1 MANSLGTRLARI
13 DVLIGGADQAR
24 KQVEEMRKE
33 WAKLG
38 KEVQEAQRNME
49 KSVDTVDYDKNKKIY
64 TDALKQQ
71 KQLQKSIQES
81 ERNINTV
88 QKYLNDV
95 SGQTLRNLN
104 NAQKG
109 LNQML
114 LGVNPKNVES
124 LRTVREYIK
133 QIADEIQ
140 RRKGNLVEFSD
151 IIGDIGN
158 VSDKSLGMAKQRLQ
172 ELISTTQKN
181 TQEIQIYRDQLKKVE
196 DEEQRRISANAGRVM
211 GNLGG
216 SSLSEIQEAIKVT
229 TQLRDAQKLGGQEW
243 NNYNVQ
249 IQSAQKYLSDFNNL
263 TKQLSMADRMRNLG
277 EVSEAS
283 LTELKKYWQEQVNGT
298 MLSSSE
304 LAKYEAQLKKVTDE
318 EQRRISANAGRVMGN
333 LGGSSVS
340 EIQEAI
346 KVTTQL
352 RDAQKRG
359 SQEWEIY
366 NDEIQ
371 KAQKYL
377 QDFNDKAKQL
387 TMFRQMGD
395 LTKVSSSSLS
405 ELKKYWQEQ
414 INGADTTSAKLKHYQ
429 IQLQAVMKEEERRIS
444 VQAGKVMG
452 NLTDSSVSEIQEAIK
467 VTMQLRDA
475 QKLGSQ
481 EWDIYNDE
489 IQKAQKYLSDFNDL
503 TKQLSM
509 SDRMRDLGKAS
520 ESSLA
525 ELKKYWQEQV
535 NGAQRG
541 SQELAEYESKL
552 KQVLDEEKKRSAK
565 SAVSVF
571 SNLSG
576 SSLTEIQDAIKATTQ
591 LRDATELGSKQWD
604 IYNQYIER
612 AKNYLSDFEN
622 TSKNAAIAE
631 RMKNIGNASTS
642 SLAELKKFWQEQV
655 DGAELSSQKL
665 QQYQQSLEAV
675 VNEEQKRVSQR
686 AQTTLGKVQT
696 GTFDGTISQTKE
708 AIKLL
713 EQYKQQLKTSDT
725 KGIKDVE
732 SAINSLN
739 EKLKQSSA
747 QFSTM
752 DEALLKAEEVG
763 MGTFDGTYED
773 LEKLKKSLEV
783 YKKSLEVSDTKG
795 LKKIQVALEVID
807 KKQKGALLSAKEL
820 DDIIL
825 NLKAAPLEDLQKAAS
840 QLQQELS
847 EAERDTREYM
857 ETSMNLRRVN
867 EQINEVKRSWQ
878 EHDNQIVA
886 TIKRLTSYVLVYA
899 GFNEVVGRIKQLY
912 QANLQLSDSLADIEK
927 TTGLSTE
934 SVAELSREI
943 DSIDTRTAQQELHD
957 LAYEAGK
964 LGISAKED
972 VLGFVKAGN
981 QLLVA
986 LGEDLGGA
994 EAVRQ
999 LMKVNAILGE
1009 TQKLGVEKALLATGS
1024 AINEISQTSRASAG
1038 PIVDV
1043 VNRIG
1048 AIGEA
1053 AGLSMSDLIALAGTL
1068 DALGQH
1074 AEMGGT
1080 ALNTFI
1086 STLTSNTTEVA
1097 QAVGLSD
1104 DYLKNLIE
1112 QGRTMEAIIA
1122 VFEKMNAMGG
1132 LDVLAPIM
1140 KDLGSDG
1147 ERIKQVLV
1155 TLSSGVDELKAQVF
1169 TSSRAFK
1176 EATSVTDEYNIKN
1189 ENAMAIMLRMGNAI
1203 KESFINSG
1211 FVEWLT
1217 DVLRYIASIPN
1228 RFERGET
1235 SIRLMAVALQ
1245 VLVGVMIAT
1254 SSAVQK
1260 ASANILLFGKMMKA
1274 GTVSLNVFK
1283 TAWQALTFAMSKNPI
1298 GWAVL
1303 GFTALA
1309 SAVTMFK
1316 KTVDQAAKAQ
1326 AEFES
1331 SIQKETFEL
1340 NNLKYAID
1348 KANVSNGERAAL
1360 IKQLNDKYGAY
1371 LGFMVTENNYAEK
1384 QEYIYSLINARL
1396 RETLALKM
1404 RDKMMENI
1412 ADKYTDQI
1420 QELQSKIIASL
1431 NKMQNVG
1438 ETNAGDAMARI
1449 MDGMNKVVEEGGN
1462 LYDALDGFMEKYNK
1476 NIKQLPFSSDALKL
1490 MNILKNIRKEA
1501 GQTHTFLE
1509 STQRAAES
1517 KTEELMLQDLRKS
1530 NQGILSSSDLS
1541 ELNTYL
1547 QQATTYVQRL
1557 REDVDDLNA
1566 KREKGEK
1573 LTKAET
1579 DELAEKNR
1587 QLGVYQNNISQVEKR
1602 IKAIGLE
1609 SVWGQGVSLET
1620 AGVDKLVATYKK
1632 LEAMMKSINE
1642 DKDYADTFAAR
1653 GFKSAREEYEALK
1666 KMEQD
1671 VAKVLAEKWGR
1682 DTSGN
1687 WLKVRKSGTRGEQKE
1702 LNDQVSAAMAAL
1714 EAYFLRRQ
1722 QAIRQAYLNEEIT
1735 TEEMNRQI
1743 DATEEEHLL
1752 ARVELRKK
1760 LLGESN
1766 TFNQKLYGMEGKNLE
1781 STAALLKKMGEKE
1794 TDGVRKNLEKDLL
1807 EVQNMAVKYRQTIE
1821 KELLKYNPFESL
1833 VNQFEESLDKLR
1845 LLNTD
1850 AEKEFRMSLGFS
1862 GVIDESAVK
1871 ERMDALVSLSEDAYS
1886 LNENQLRTYLSNID
1900 AVWAES
1906 MSPEQMSLMLKK
1918 LRDFYQDSKAAAEK
1932 YAKDIKEMI
1941 DVQWETSGNQKLW
1954 EDRIKGSDDQSEL
1967 MGAAGNL
1974 GLASTQSSFLGTSD
1988 TDNAELEALRIK
2000 LEAAAQYYEQFE
2012 SRKKELIQQAIAS
2025 GATQQQ
2031 AEESFLMAQKEAY
2044 DNYIAA
2050 REEQSAK
2057 ELEITES
2064 KLSTLKNY
2072 TDAVVDFSEQ
2082 MGEAAF
2088 SEVDDRKEAA
2098 KQLLQT
2104 AMKLTKDLIMQK
2116 VQELIMKKALGAQE
2130 VAQEAATTTTVTA
2143 LHGTQAI
2150 TDLTVQGAKTSGD
2163 IALGTASGAAK
2174 TIGQLGWWGIPLVA
2188 VISAALSALMGL
2200 AMGKLNKSKQE
2211 VAAAT
2216 GVSSSK
2222 GRVATGM
2229 LTYAEG
2235 DYPVLGNDGQI
2246 YNARYQKELKTGVY
2260 GGGAHFGIFSEKKPE
2275 MIVDGDTTQKLI
2287 LNYPHIYDSIL
2298 TIARHGQLKSA
2309 AMPTFASG
2317 SYPSMPAQASQAA
2330 QQAGGSGMSAAEMSQ
2345 VLTGVT
2351 DAVNA
2356 LTQRLNQPISAT
2368 VDPYG
2373 RKGAVNQLSKASKF
2387 MNKNGLTK

>member
-13 DVLIGGADQAR
+13 DVLIGGAEQAR
-24 KQVEEMRKE
+24 KQVEQMREE
-33 WAKLG
+33 WKKLG
-38 KEVQEAQRNME
+38 KQAQEAQKNMQAT
-49 KSVDTVDYDKNKKIY
+49 VDTVAYDKNKKIY
-64 TDALKQQ
+64 EDALKQQ
-71 KQLQKSIQES
+71 KQLQKSITES

-88 QKYLNDV
+88 QKYLTDI

-109 LNQML
+109 LKQML
-114 LGVNPKNVES
+114 LGVNPKDLQTLN
-124 LRTVREYIK
+124 TVRDYIK
-133 QIADEIQ
+133 QIADEAQ

-181 TQEIQIYRDQLKKVE
+181 TKEIQTYREQLKKVE
-196 DEEQRRISANAGRVM
+196 DEEQRRISSKAGRVM
-211 GNLGG
+211 GNLDG
-216 SSLSEIQEAIKVT
+216 SSVAEIQEAINVT
-229 TQLRDAQKLGGQEW
+229 TKLRDAQKLGGQEW
-243 NNYNVQ
+243 EIYNDE
-249 IQSAQKYLSDFNNL
+249 IQRAQKYLSDFNNL
-263 TKQLSMADRMRNLG
+263 TKQIA
-277 EVSEAS
+277 
-283 LTELKKYWQEQVNGT
+283 
-298 MLSSSE
+298 
-304 LAKYEAQLKKVTDE
+304 
-318 EQRRISANAGRVMGN
+318 
-333 LGGSSVS
+333 
-340 EIQEAI
+340 
-346 KVTTQL
+346 
-352 RDAQKRG
+352 
-359 SQEWEIY
+359 
-366 NDEIQ
+366 
-371 KAQKYL
+371 
-377 QDFNDKAKQL
+377 
-387 TMFRQMGD
+387 
-395 LTKVSSSSLS
+395 
-405 ELKKYWQEQ
+405 
-414 INGADTTSAKLKHYQ
+414 
-429 IQLQAVMKEEERRIS
+429 
-444 VQAGKVMG
+444 
-452 NLTDSSVSEIQEAIK
+452 
-467 VTMQLRDA
+467 
-475 QKLGSQ
+475 
-481 EWDIYNDE
+481 
-489 IQKAQKYLSDFNDL
+489 
-503 TKQLSM
+503 M
-509 SDRMRDLGKAS
+509 SDRMKELGKAS
-520 ESSLA
+520 ESSLS

-612 AKNYLSDFEN
+612 AKKYLSDFEN

-665 QQYQQSLEAV
+665 QQYQQNLEAV
-675 VNEEQKRVSQR
+675 IKEEQNRISNR
-686 AQTTLGKVQT
+686 AQTTLGQVQT
-696 GTFDGTISQTKE
+696 GTFDGTIAQTKE

-725 KGIKDVE
+725 KGVKEVE

-747 QFSTM
+747 EFTSLE
-752 DEALLKAEEVG
+752 DALDKAETVG
-763 MGTFDGTYED
+763 QGTFDGTYED
-773 LEKLKKSLEV
+773 LEKLKKSLEE
-783 YKKSLEVSDTKG
+783 YKKKLEVSDTKG
-795 LKKIQVALEVID
+795 LKKIEDALSTIE
-807 KKQKGALLSAKEL
+807 KKQKNSVLSAKEL
-820 DDIIL
+820 DKVL
-825 NLKAAPLEDLQKAAS
+825 LSLKTASLEDLQKAAA
-840 QLQQELS
+840 QLQEELS
-847 EAERDTREYM
+847 KTERDAEKYV
-857 ETSMNLRRVN
+857 EKSMDLRRVN

-1112 QGRTMEAIIA
+1112 QGKTIQAVIA

-1189 ENAMAIMLRMGNAI
+1189 ENAMAIMQRMGNAI

-1217 DVLRYIASIPN
+1217 DVLRYISSIPN
-1228 RFERGET
+1228 RFERGEK
-1235 SIRLMAVALQ
+1235 SIRLMAVTVQA
-1245 VLVGVMIAT
+1245 LVGVMIAT

-1260 ASANILLFGKMMKA
+1260 ASANIVLFTKMVKA
-1274 GTVSLNVFK
+1274 GTASVNIFK
-1283 TAWQALTFAMSKNPI
+1283 IAWQWLSKAMMSNPL
-1298 GWAVL
+1298 GWVVL
-1303 GFTALA
+1303 GFTALT
-1309 SAVTMFK
+1309 SAITYFK
-1316 KTVDQAAKAQ
+1316 KSVDEATKAQ
-1326 AEFES
+1326 SEFEAA
-1331 SIQKETFEL
+1331 IQKETFEL
-1340 NNLKYAID
+1340 SNLKYAID

-1501 GQTHTFLE
+1501 GQTQTFLE

-1530 NQGILSSSDLS
+1530 NQGILSSSDIP

-1557 REDVDDLNA
+1557 RSDVEYLNA
-1566 KREKGEK
+1566 KREKGKK
-1573 LTKAET
+1573 LTELETAELERLNERKEKGIMLNKLEESRLEELNDKRRKGENLT
-1579 DELAEKNR
+1579 DSELKELKEKNR
-1587 QLGVYQNNISQVEKR
+1587 LLGVYQHNIDQVEKR

-1653 GFKSAREEYEALK
+1653 GFKSAKEEYEALK

-1702 LNDQVSAAMAAL
+1702 MNDEISAAMSAL

-1722 QAIRQAYLNEEIT
+1722 QAIRQAYLDEQIT

-1760 LLGESN
+1760 LLSEEN
-1766 TFNQKLYGMEGKNLE
+1766 TFNQNLYGMEGKNLE
-1781 STAALLKKMGEKE
+1781 STAALIKKLGERQ
-1794 TDGVRKNLEKDLL
+1794 TDGLRKNLEKDLL

-1871 ERMDALVSLSEDAYS
+1871 ERINALVSLSEDAYS
-1886 LNENQLRTYLSNID
+1886 LNEDQLRTYLSNID

-1954 EDRIKGSDDQSEL
+1954 EDRIKGTDERTEL

-1974 GLASTQSSFLGTSD
+1974 GLASTQSSFLGTSE
-1988 TDNAELEALRIK
+1988 TDNAELEALRIR
-2000 LEAAAQYYEQFE
+2000 LEAARQYYEEFYA
-2012 SRKKELIQQAIAS
+2012 RKEELIQQAIAS
-2025 GATQQQ
+2025 GATQQE
-2031 AEESFLMAQKEAY
+2031 AEESYRMAEKEAL
-2044 DNYIAA
+2044 DELNAA
-2050 REEQSAK
+2050 REEQASK

-2088 SEVDDRKEAA
+2088 AEVDDRKQAA
-2098 KQLLQT
+2098 KMLLQT

-2116 VQELIMKKALGAQE
+2116 ITELLMKKTLGDQE
-2130 VAQEAATTTTVTA
+2130 VAQEAATSATVTA
-2143 LHGTQAI
+2143 IHGSQAI
-2150 TDLTVQGAKTSGD
+2150 TDMTVEGAKTAGDVTSG
-2163 IALGTASGAAK
+2163 IARGSAK
-2174 TIGQLGWWGIPLVA
+2174 TIGDLGWWGIPLIA

-2200 AMGKLNKSKQE
+2200 AMGKLNKAKQD

-2222 GRVATGM
+2222 GRVAAGM

-2317 SYPSMPAQASQAA
+2317 NYPSMPAQITQVASGATDMTMQNEQMTQMLGSVAEALSTLNERLSKPIRAA
-2330 QQAGGSGMSAAEMSQ
+2330 
-2345 VLTGVT
+2345 
-2351 DAVNA
+2351 
-2356 LTQRLNQPISAT
+2356 

-2373 RKGAVNQLSKASKF
+2373 SKGAVNQLNKASNF
-2387 MNKNGLTK
+2387 MTKRGLIK

>member
-1 MANSLGTRLARI
+1 MKDTVFLSFISTFRVPNFEENKHKDMANSLGTRLARI

-24 KQVEEMRKE
+24 KKIEEMRKE
-33 WAKLG
+33 WEELDK
-38 KEVQEAQRNME
+38 VIQEAQRNME
-49 KSVDTVDYDKNKKIY
+49 MSVDTVDYDKNKKIY
-64 TDALKQQ
+64 EDALKKQ
-71 KQLQKSIQES
+71 KQLQKSITES
-81 ERNINTV
+81 ERNVNTV
-88 QKYLNDV
+88 QKYLTDI

-104 NAQKG
+104 NAQRG
-109 LNQML
+109 LRDML
-114 LGVNPKNVES
+114 LGVNPKDLKTLN
-124 LRTVREYIK
+124 TVRDYIK
-133 QIADEIQ
+133 QIADEAQ

-172 ELISTTQKN
+172 ELISSTRLN
-181 TQEIQIYRDQLKKVE
+181 TQEIQKYREQLAQVE
-196 DEEQRRISANAGRVM
+196 AEETR
-211 GNLGG
+211 
-216 SSLSEIQEAIKVT
+216 
-229 TQLRDAQKLGGQEW
+229 
-243 NNYNVQ
+243 
-249 IQSAQKYLSDFNNL
+249 
-263 TKQLSMADRMRNLG
+263 
-277 EVSEAS
+277 
-283 LTELKKYWQEQVNGT
+283 
-298 MLSSSE
+298 
-304 LAKYEAQLKKVTDE
+304 
-318 EQRRISANAGRVMGN
+318 
-333 LGGSSVS
+333 
-340 EIQEAI
+340 
-346 KVTTQL
+346 
-352 RDAQKRG
+352 
-359 SQEWEIY
+359 
-366 NDEIQ
+366 
-371 KAQKYL
+371 
-377 QDFNDKAKQL
+377 
-387 TMFRQMGD
+387 
-395 LTKVSSSSLS
+395 
-405 ELKKYWQEQ
+405 
-414 INGADTTSAKLKHYQ
+414 
-429 IQLQAVMKEEERRIS
+429 
-444 VQAGKVMG
+444 
-452 NLTDSSVSEIQEAIK
+452 
-467 VTMQLRDA
+467 
-475 QKLGSQ
+475 
-481 EWDIYNDE
+481 
-489 IQKAQKYLSDFNDL
+489 
-503 TKQLSM
+503 
-509 SDRMRDLGKAS
+509 
-520 ESSLA
+520 
-525 ELKKYWQEQV
+525 
-535 NGAQRG
+535 
-541 SQELAEYESKL
+541 
-552 KQVLDEEKKRSAK
+552 
-565 SAVSVF
+565 
-571 SNLSG
+571 
-576 SSLTEIQDAIKATTQ
+576 
-591 LRDATELGSKQWD
+591 
-604 IYNQYIER
+604 
-612 AKNYLSDFEN
+612 
-622 TSKNAAIAE
+622 
-631 RMKNIGNASTS
+631 
-642 SLAELKKFWQEQV
+642 
-655 DGAELSSQKL
+655 
-665 QQYQQSLEAV
+665 
-675 VNEEQKRVSQR
+675 RVSQR

-696 GTFDGTISQTKE
+696 GTFDGTIAQTKE

-713 EQYKQQLKTSDT
+713 EQYKQQLKTSDIEGV
-725 KGIKDVE
+725 KEVE

-747 QFSTM
+747 EFTSLE
-752 DEALLKAEEVG
+752 DALDKAETVG
-763 MGTFDGTYED
+763 QGTFDGTYED
-773 LEKLKKSLEV
+773 LEKLKKSLEE
-783 YKKSLEVSDTKG
+783 YKKKLEVSDTKG
-795 LKKIQVALEVID
+795 LKKIEDALSTIE
-807 KKQKGALLSAKEL
+807 KKQKNSVLSAEEL
-820 DDIIL
+820 NKVIL
-825 NLKAAPLEDLQKAAS
+825 TLKTAPLEDLQKTAA

-857 ETSMNLRRVN
+857 EASMNLRRVN

-899 GFNEVVGRIKQLY
+899 GFNEVVGRIKELY

-1038 PIVDV
+1038 PIVDIV
-1043 VNRIG
+1043 TRIG

-1053 AGLSMSDLIALAGTL
+1053 AGLSMSNLIALGGTV
-1068 DALGQH
+1068 DALGQN
-1074 AEMGGT
+1074 AEMSGT

-1104 DYLKNLIE
+1104 DYLKSLIN
-1112 QGRTMEAIIA
+1112 QGKTMEAIIA

-1189 ENAMAIMLRMGNAI
+1189 ENAMAIMQRMGNAI

-1217 DVLRYIASIPN
+1217 DVLRYISSIPN
-1228 RFERGET
+1228 RFERGEK
-1235 SIRLMAVALQ
+1235 SIRLMAVTVQA
-1245 VLVGVMIAT
+1245 LVGVMIAT

-1260 ASANILLFGKMMKA
+1260 ASANIVLFTKMVKA
-1274 GTVSLNVFK
+1274 GTASVNIFK
-1283 TAWQALTFAMSKNPI
+1283 IAWQSLSKAMMLNPL
-1298 GWAVL
+1298 GWVVL
-1303 GFTALA
+1303 GFTALT
-1309 SAVTMFK
+1309 SAITYFK
-1316 KTVDQAAKAQ
+1316 KSVDEATKAQ
-1326 AEFES
+1326 SEFEAA
-1331 SIQKETFEL
+1331 IQKETFEL
-1340 NNLKYAID
+1340 SNLKYAID

-1438 ETNAGDAMARI
+1438 ETNAGDAMALI

-1462 LYDALDGFMEKYNK
+1462 LYDALDGFMEKYDK

-1501 GQTHTFLE
+1501 GQTQTFLE
-1509 STQRAAES
+1509 STQRAADK
-1517 KTEELMLQDLRKS
+1517 KTEELMLKDLRKS
-1530 NQGILSSSDLS
+1530 NQEILSSSDIP
-1541 ELNTYL
+1541 ELKTYL

-1557 REDVDDLNA
+1557 RSDVEDLNA
-1566 KREKGEK
+1566 KREKGKK
-1573 LTKAET
+1573 LTELETAELERLNDKKESGIMLNKLEESRLEELNDKRRKGENLT
-1579 DELAEKNR
+1579 DSELKELEEKNR
-1587 QLGVYQNNISQVEKR
+1587 LLGVYQYNIEQVEKR

-1653 GFKSAREEYEALK
+1653 GFKSAKEEYEALK

-1687 WLKVRKSGTRGEQKE
+1687 WLEVRKSGTRGEQKE
-1702 LNDQVSAAMAAL
+1702 MNDEISAAMSAL

-1722 QAIRQAYLNEEIT
+1722 QAIRQAYLDEQIT

-1760 LLGESN
+1760 LLGEEN
-1766 TFNQKLYGMEGKNLE
+1766 TFNQNLYGMEGKNLE
-1781 STAALLKKMGEKE
+1781 STAALIKKLGERQ
-1794 TDGVRKNLEKDLL
+1794 TDGLRKNLEKDLL
-1807 EVQNMAVKYRQTIE
+1807 EVQNMTVKYRQTIE

-1871 ERMDALVSLSEDAYS
+1871 ERINALVSLSEDAYS
-1886 LNENQLRTYLSNID
+1886 LNEDQLRTYLSNID

-1941 DVQWETSGNQKLW
+1941 DSSWKDSGKEKEWDDIINASEQRL
-1954 EDRIKGSDDQSEL
+1954 EDTENMSQV
-1967 MGAAGNL
+1967 
-1974 GLASTQSSFLGTSD
+1974 GLASSKTTILGTSD
-1988 TDNAELEALRIK
+1988 VDKAELDSLRYK
-2000 LEAAAQYYEQFE
+2000 LEAAQGYYESFYNRREQ
-2012 SRKKELIQQAIAS
+2012 LIQQAIANR
-2025 GATQQQ
+2025 ATEQQ
-2031 AEESFLMAQKEAY
+2031 AIASQIKAEEK
-2044 DNYIAA
+2044 A
-2050 REEQSAK
+2050 RQDSENALIDYYNKQN
-2057 ELEITES
+2057 EITFA
-2064 KLSTLKNY
+2064 KLSSLKEY

-2088 SEVDDRKEAA
+2088 AEVDDRKQAA
-2098 KQLLQT
+2098 KMLLQT

-2143 LHGTQAI
+2143 LHGTQAV
-2150 TDLTVQGAKTSGD
+2150 TDLTVQGAKTTAD
-2163 IALGTASGAAK
+2163 ISAGIASGSAK
-2174 TIGQLGWWGIPLVA
+2174 TIGQLGWWGIPLIA

-2200 AMGKLNKSKQE
+2200 AMGKLNKAKQD

-2222 GRVATGM
+2222 GRVAAGM

-2287 LNYPHIYDSIL
+2287 LNYPHIYESIL

-2317 SYPSMPAQASQAA
+2317 RYPAVTTQATQAI
-2330 QQAGGSGMSAAEMSQ
+2330 QQPEDAGMSVPQIAQ

-2351 DAVNA
+2351 DAVNT
-2356 LTQRLNQPISAT
+2356 LTERLNKPINAT

-2373 RKGAVNQLSKASKF
+2373 NKGAVNQLNKASKF
-2387 MNKNGLTK
+2387 MTRRGLSK

>member
-24 KQVEEMRKE
+24 KKIEEMRKE
-33 WAKLG
+33 WEELDK
-38 KEVQEAQRNME
+38 VIQEAQRNME
-49 KSVDTVDYDKNKKIY
+49 MSVDTVNYDKNKKIY
-64 TDALKQQ
+64 EDALKKQ
-71 KQLQKSIQES
+71 KQLQKSITES
-81 ERNINTV
+81 ERNVNTV
-88 QKYLNDV
+88 QKYLTDI

-104 NAQKG
+104 NAQRG
-109 LNQML
+109 LRDML
-114 LGVNPKNVES
+114 LGVNPKDLKTLN
-124 LRTVREYIK
+124 TVRDYIK
-133 QIADEIQ
+133 QIADEAQ

-172 ELISTTQKN
+172 ELISSTRLN
-181 TQEIQIYRDQLKKVE
+181 TQEIQKYREQLAQVE
-196 DEEQRRISANAGRVM
+196 AEETR
-211 GNLGG
+211 
-216 SSLSEIQEAIKVT
+216 
-229 TQLRDAQKLGGQEW
+229 
-243 NNYNVQ
+243 
-249 IQSAQKYLSDFNNL
+249 
-263 TKQLSMADRMRNLG
+263 
-277 EVSEAS
+277 
-283 LTELKKYWQEQVNGT
+283 
-298 MLSSSE
+298 
-304 LAKYEAQLKKVTDE
+304 
-318 EQRRISANAGRVMGN
+318 
-333 LGGSSVS
+333 
-340 EIQEAI
+340 
-346 KVTTQL
+346 
-352 RDAQKRG
+352 
-359 SQEWEIY
+359 
-366 NDEIQ
+366 
-371 KAQKYL
+371 
-377 QDFNDKAKQL
+377 
-387 TMFRQMGD
+387 
-395 LTKVSSSSLS
+395 
-405 ELKKYWQEQ
+405 
-414 INGADTTSAKLKHYQ
+414 
-429 IQLQAVMKEEERRIS
+429 
-444 VQAGKVMG
+444 
-452 NLTDSSVSEIQEAIK
+452 
-467 VTMQLRDA
+467 
-475 QKLGSQ
+475 
-481 EWDIYNDE
+481 
-489 IQKAQKYLSDFNDL
+489 
-503 TKQLSM
+503 
-509 SDRMRDLGKAS
+509 
-520 ESSLA
+520 
-525 ELKKYWQEQV
+525 
-535 NGAQRG
+535 
-541 SQELAEYESKL
+541 
-552 KQVLDEEKKRSAK
+552 
-565 SAVSVF
+565 
-571 SNLSG
+571 
-576 SSLTEIQDAIKATTQ
+576 
-591 LRDATELGSKQWD
+591 
-604 IYNQYIER
+604 
-612 AKNYLSDFEN
+612 
-622 TSKNAAIAE
+622 
-631 RMKNIGNASTS
+631 
-642 SLAELKKFWQEQV
+642 
-655 DGAELSSQKL
+655 
-665 QQYQQSLEAV
+665 
-675 VNEEQKRVSQR
+675 RVSQR
-686 AQTTLGKVQT
+686 AQTTLGQVQT
-696 GTFDGTISQTKE
+696 GTFDGTIAQTKE

-713 EQYKQQLKTSDT
+713 EQYKQQLKTSDI
-725 KGIKDVE
+725 KGVKEVE

-747 QFSTM
+747 EFSSL
-752 DEALLKAEEVG
+752 DEALDKAETVG
-763 MGTFDGTYED
+763 QGTFDGTYED
-773 LEKLKKSLEV
+773 LEKLKKSLEE
-783 YKKSLEVSDTKG
+783 YKKKLEVSDTKG
-795 LKKIQVALEVID
+795 LKKIEDALSTIE
-807 KKQKGALLSAKEL
+807 KKQKNSVLSAEEL
-820 DDIIL
+820 NKVIL
-825 NLKAAPLEDLQKAAS
+825 TLKTAPLEDLQKAAA
-840 QLQQELS
+840 QLQEELS
-847 EAERDTREYM
+847 KTERDAEKYV

-867 EQINEVKRSWQ
+867 EQINEVKRSWK

-1112 QGRTMEAIIA
+1112 QGKTIQAVIA

-1189 ENAMAIMLRMGNAI
+1189 ENAMAIMQRMGNAI

-1217 DVLRYIASIPN
+1217 DVLRYISSIPN
-1228 RFERGET
+1228 RFERGEK
-1235 SIRLMAVALQ
+1235 SIRLMAVTVQA
-1245 VLVGVMIAT
+1245 LVGVMIAT

-1260 ASANILLFGKMMKA
+1260 ASANIVLFTKMVKA
-1274 GTVSLNVFK
+1274 GTASVNIFK
-1283 TAWQALTFAMSKNPI
+1283 IAWQWLSKAMMSNPL
-1298 GWAVL
+1298 GWVVL
-1303 GFTALA
+1303 GFTALT
-1309 SAVTMFK
+1309 SAITYFK
-1316 KTVDQAAKAQ
+1316 KSVDEATKAQ
-1326 AEFES
+1326 SEFEAA
-1331 SIQKETFEL
+1331 IQKETFEL
-1340 NNLKYAID
+1340 SNLKYAID

-1431 NKMQNVG
+1431 NKMENVG
-1438 ETNAGDAMARI
+1438 ETNAGDAMALI

-1462 LYDALDGFMEKYNK
+1462 LYDALDGFMEKYDK

-1501 GQTHTFLE
+1501 GQTQTFLE

-1530 NQGILSSSDLS
+1530 NQGILSSSDIP

-1557 REDVDDLNA
+1557 RSDVEYLNA
-1566 KREKGEK
+1566 KREKGKK
-1573 LTKAET
+1573 LTELETAELERLNERKEKGIMLNKLEESRLEELNDKRRKGENLT
-1579 DELAEKNR
+1579 DSELKELKEKNR
-1587 QLGVYQNNISQVEKR
+1587 LLGVYQYNIDQVEKR

-1653 GFKSAREEYEALK
+1653 GFKSAKEEYEALK
-1666 KMEQD
+1666 KMEEE

-1702 LNDQVSAAMAAL
+1702 MNDEISAAMSAL

-1722 QAIRQAYLNEEIT
+1722 QAIRQAYLDEQIT

-1760 LLGESN
+1760 LLGEEN
-1766 TFNQKLYGMEGKNLE
+1766 TFNQNLYGMEGKNLE
-1781 STAALLKKMGEKE
+1781 STAALIKKLGERQ
-1794 TDGVRKNLEKDLL
+1794 TDGLRKNLEKDLL

-1862 GVIDESAVK
+1862 GVIDENAVK
-1871 ERMDALVSLSEDAYS
+1871 ERINALVSLSEDAYS
-1886 LNENQLRTYLSNID
+1886 LNEDQLRTYLSNID

-1918 LRDFYQDSKAAAEK
+1918 LRDFYQDSKSAAEK

-1974 GLASTQSSFLGTSD
+1974 GLASTQSSFLGTSE

-2000 LEAAAQYYEQFE
+2000 LEAAAQYYEEFE

-2088 SEVDDRKEAA
+2088 AEVDDRKQAA
-2098 KQLLQT
+2098 KMLLQT

-2143 LHGTQAI
+2143 LHGTQAV
-2150 TDLTVQGAKTSGD
+2150 TDLTVQGAKTTAD
-2163 IALGTASGAAK
+2163 ISAGIASGSAK
-2174 TIGQLGWWGIPLVA
+2174 TIGQLGWWGIPLIA

-2200 AMGKLNKSKQE
+2200 AMGKLNKAKQD

-2222 GRVATGM
+2222 GRVAAGM

-2287 LNYPHIYDSIL
+2287 LNYPHIYESIL

-2317 SYPSMPAQASQAA
+2317 NYPSIPAQITQVASGATDMTMQNE
-2330 QQAGGSGMSAAEMSQ
+2330 QMTQMLGSVAE
-2345 VLTGVT
+2345 
-2351 DAVNA
+2351 A
-2356 LTQRLNQPISAT
+2356 LSTLNDRLSKPISAT

-2373 RKGAVNQLSKASKF
+2373 SKGAVNQLNKASNF
-2387 MNKNGLTK
+2387 MTKRGLIK

>member
-1 MANSLGTRLARI
+1 MKDTVFLSFISTFRLPNFEENKHKDMANSLGTRLARI
-13 DVLIGGADQAR
+13 DVLIGGAEQAQ
-24 KQVEEMRKE
+24 KQVDKMRDEWKKLRKE
-33 WAKLG
+33 VENA
-38 KEVQEAQRNME
+38 QEQMNATTN
-49 KSVDTVDYDKNKKIY
+49 TTLYDDNKKIY
-64 TDALKQQ
+64 NEKV
-71 KQLQKSIQES
+71 KQL
-81 ERNINTV
+81 ERLTKLIRENQRNVNTV
-88 QKYLNDV
+88 NKYLNDI
-95 SGQTLRNLN
+95 SGQTLRNLGE
-104 NAQKG
+104 ARKG

-114 LGVNPKNVES
+114 LGINPKNAET
-124 LRTVREYIK
+124 LQTVRDYIK
-133 QIADEIQ
+133 QIADEAQ

-172 ELISTTQKN
+172 ELISSTRLN
-181 TQEIQIYRDQLKKVE
+181 TQEIQKYREQLAQVE
-196 DEEQRRISANAGRVM
+196 AEETR
-211 GNLGG
+211 
-216 SSLSEIQEAIKVT
+216 
-229 TQLRDAQKLGGQEW
+229 
-243 NNYNVQ
+243 
-249 IQSAQKYLSDFNNL
+249 
-263 TKQLSMADRMRNLG
+263 
-277 EVSEAS
+277 
-283 LTELKKYWQEQVNGT
+283 
-298 MLSSSE
+298 
-304 LAKYEAQLKKVTDE
+304 
-318 EQRRISANAGRVMGN
+318 
-333 LGGSSVS
+333 
-340 EIQEAI
+340 
-346 KVTTQL
+346 
-352 RDAQKRG
+352 
-359 SQEWEIY
+359 
-366 NDEIQ
+366 
-371 KAQKYL
+371 
-377 QDFNDKAKQL
+377 
-387 TMFRQMGD
+387 
-395 LTKVSSSSLS
+395 
-405 ELKKYWQEQ
+405 
-414 INGADTTSAKLKHYQ
+414 
-429 IQLQAVMKEEERRIS
+429 
-444 VQAGKVMG
+444 
-452 NLTDSSVSEIQEAIK
+452 
-467 VTMQLRDA
+467 
-475 QKLGSQ
+475 
-481 EWDIYNDE
+481 
-489 IQKAQKYLSDFNDL
+489 
-503 TKQLSM
+503 
-509 SDRMRDLGKAS
+509 
-520 ESSLA
+520 
-525 ELKKYWQEQV
+525 
-535 NGAQRG
+535 
-541 SQELAEYESKL
+541 
-552 KQVLDEEKKRSAK
+552 
-565 SAVSVF
+565 
-571 SNLSG
+571 
-576 SSLTEIQDAIKATTQ
+576 
-591 LRDATELGSKQWD
+591 
-604 IYNQYIER
+604 
-612 AKNYLSDFEN
+612 
-622 TSKNAAIAE
+622 
-631 RMKNIGNASTS
+631 
-642 SLAELKKFWQEQV
+642 
-655 DGAELSSQKL
+655 
-665 QQYQQSLEAV
+665 
-675 VNEEQKRVSQR
+675 RVSQR

-696 GTFDGTISQTKE
+696 GTFDGTIAQTKE

-713 EQYKQQLKTSDT
+713 EQYKQQLKTSDI
-725 KGIKDVE
+725 KGVKEVE

-747 QFSTM
+747 EFTSLE
-752 DEALLKAEEVG
+752 DALDKAETVG
-763 MGTFDGTYED
+763 QGTFDGTYED
-773 LEKLKKSLEV
+773 LEKLKKSLEE
-783 YKKSLEVSDTKG
+783 YKKKLEVSDTKG
-795 LKKIQVALEVID
+795 LKKIEDALSTIE
-807 KKQKGALLSAKEL
+807 KKQKNSVLSAEEL
-820 DDIIL
+820 NKVIL
-825 NLKAAPLEDLQKAAS
+825 TLKTAPLEDLQKAAA
-840 QLQQELS
+840 QLQEELS
-847 EAERDTREYM
+847 KTERDAEKYV

-943 DSIDTRTAQQELHD
+943 DSIDTRIAQQELHD

-1112 QGRTMEAIIA
+1112 QGKTIQAVIA

-1189 ENAMAIMLRMGNAI
+1189 ENAMAIMQRMGNAI

-1217 DVLRYIASIPN
+1217 DVLRYISSIPN
-1228 RFERGET
+1228 RFERGEK
-1235 SIRLMAVALQ
+1235 SIRLMAVTVQA
-1245 VLVGVMIAT
+1245 LVGVMIAT

-1260 ASANILLFGKMMKA
+1260 ASANIVLFTKMVKA
-1274 GTVSLNVFK
+1274 GTASVNIFK
-1283 TAWQALTFAMSKNPI
+1283 IAWQWLSKAMMSNPL
-1298 GWAVL
+1298 GWVVL
-1303 GFTALA
+1303 GFTALT
-1309 SAVTMFK
+1309 SAITYFK
-1316 KTVDQAAKAQ
+1316 KSVDEATKAQ
-1326 AEFES
+1326 SEFEAA
-1331 SIQKETFEL
+1331 IQKETFEL
-1340 NNLKYAID
+1340 SNLKYAID

-1360 IKQLNDKYGAY
+1360 IKQLNDKYGTY

-1431 NKMQNVG
+1431 NNMENVG

-1501 GQTHTFLE
+1501 GQTQTFLE

-1530 NQGILSSSDLS
+1530 NQGILSSSDIP

-1557 REDVDDLNA
+1557 RSDVEYLNA
-1566 KREKGEK
+1566 KREKGKK
-1573 LTKAET
+1573 LTELETAELERLNERKEKGIMLNKLEESRLEELNDKRRKGENLT
-1579 DELAEKNR
+1579 DSELKELKEKNR
-1587 QLGVYQNNISQVEKR
+1587 LLGVYQYNIDQVEKR

-1653 GFKSAREEYEALK
+1653 GFKSAKEEYEALK
-1666 KMEQD
+1666 KMEEE

-1702 LNDQVSAAMAAL
+1702 MNDEISAAMSAL

-1722 QAIRQAYLNEEIT
+1722 QAIRQAYLDEQIT

-1760 LLGESN
+1760 LLGEEN
-1766 TFNQKLYGMEGKNLE
+1766 TFNQNLYGMEGKNLE
-1781 STAALLKKMGEKE
+1781 STAALIKKLGERQ
-1794 TDGVRKNLEKDLL
+1794 TDGLRKNLEKDLL

-1862 GVIDESAVK
+1862 GVIDENAVK
-1871 ERMDALVSLSEDAYS
+1871 ERINALVSLSEDAYS
-1886 LNENQLRTYLSNID
+1886 LNEDQLRTYLSNID

-1918 LRDFYQDSKAAAEK
+1918 LRDFYQDSKSAAEK

-1974 GLASTQSSFLGTSD
+1974 GLASTQSSFLGTSE

-2000 LEAAAQYYEQFE
+2000 LEAAAQYYEEFE

-2088 SEVDDRKEAA
+2088 AEVDDRKQAA
-2098 KQLLQT
+2098 KMLLQT

-2143 LHGTQAI
+2143 LHGTQAV
-2150 TDLTVQGAKTSGD
+2150 TDLTVQGAKTTAD
-2163 IALGTASGAAK
+2163 ISAGIASGSAK
-2174 TIGQLGWWGIPLVA
+2174 TIGQLGWWGIPLIA

-2222 GRVATGM
+2222 GRVAAGM

-2275 MIVDGDTTQKLI
+2275 MIVDGNTTQKLI

-2317 SYPSMPAQASQAA
+2317 NYPSMPAQITQVASGAA
-2330 QQAGGSGMSAAEMSQ
+2330 DMTMQNEQMTQMLGSVAE
-2345 VLTGVT
+2345 
-2351 DAVNA
+2351 A
-2356 LTQRLNQPISAT
+2356 LSTLNDRLSKPISAT

-2373 RKGAVNQLSKASKF
+2373 SKGAVNQLNKASNF
-2387 MNKNGLTK
+2387 MTKRGLIK

>member
-1 MANSLGTRLARI
+1 LLFLSFISTFRLPNFEENKHKDMANSLGTRLARI
-13 DVLIGGADQAR
+13 DVLIGGAEQAQ
-24 KQVEEMRKE
+24 KQVDKMRDEWKKLRKE
-33 WAKLG
+33 VENA
-38 KEVQEAQRNME
+38 QEQMNATTN
-49 KSVDTVDYDKNKKIY
+49 TTLYDDNKKIY
-64 TDALKQQ
+64 NEKV
-71 KQLQKSIQES
+71 KQL
-81 ERNINTV
+81 ERLTKLIRENQRNVNTV
-88 QKYLNDV
+88 NKYLNDI
-95 SGQTLRNLN
+95 SGQTLRNLGE
-104 NAQKG
+104 ARKG

-114 LGVNPKNVES
+114 LGINPKNAET
-124 LRTVREYIK
+124 LQTVREYIK

-140 RRKGNLVEFSD
+140 RRKGNIVEFSD

-158 VSDKSLGMAKQRLQ
+158 VSDKSLGKAKERLQ
-172 ELISTTQKN
+172 DLIKSTELN
-181 TQEIQIYRDQLKKVE
+181 TQEIQKYRDQLAQVE
-196 DEEQRRISANAGRVM
+196 AEETR
-211 GNLGG
+211 
-216 SSLSEIQEAIKVT
+216 
-229 TQLRDAQKLGGQEW
+229 
-243 NNYNVQ
+243 
-249 IQSAQKYLSDFNNL
+249 
-263 TKQLSMADRMRNLG
+263 
-277 EVSEAS
+277 
-283 LTELKKYWQEQVNGT
+283 
-298 MLSSSE
+298 
-304 LAKYEAQLKKVTDE
+304 
-318 EQRRISANAGRVMGN
+318 
-333 LGGSSVS
+333 
-340 EIQEAI
+340 
-346 KVTTQL
+346 
-352 RDAQKRG
+352 
-359 SQEWEIY
+359 
-366 NDEIQ
+366 
-371 KAQKYL
+371 
-377 QDFNDKAKQL
+377 
-387 TMFRQMGD
+387 
-395 LTKVSSSSLS
+395 
-405 ELKKYWQEQ
+405 
-414 INGADTTSAKLKHYQ
+414 
-429 IQLQAVMKEEERRIS
+429 
-444 VQAGKVMG
+444 
-452 NLTDSSVSEIQEAIK
+452 
-467 VTMQLRDA
+467 
-475 QKLGSQ
+475 
-481 EWDIYNDE
+481 
-489 IQKAQKYLSDFNDL
+489 
-503 TKQLSM
+503 
-509 SDRMRDLGKAS
+509 
-520 ESSLA
+520 
-525 ELKKYWQEQV
+525 
-535 NGAQRG
+535 
-541 SQELAEYESKL
+541 
-552 KQVLDEEKKRSAK
+552 
-565 SAVSVF
+565 
-571 SNLSG
+571 
-576 SSLTEIQDAIKATTQ
+576 
-591 LRDATELGSKQWD
+591 
-604 IYNQYIER
+604 
-612 AKNYLSDFEN
+612 
-622 TSKNAAIAE
+622 
-631 RMKNIGNASTS
+631 
-642 SLAELKKFWQEQV
+642 
-655 DGAELSSQKL
+655 
-665 QQYQQSLEAV
+665 
-675 VNEEQKRVSQR
+675 RVSQR

-739 EKLKQSSA
+739 EKLKQSSV

-773 LEKLKKSLEV
+773 LEKLKKSLEE

-1104 DYLKNLIE
+1104 EYLKNLIE

-1303 GFTALA
+1303 GFTALT

-1326 AEFES
+1326 SEFES

-1462 LYDALDGFMEKYNK
+1462 LYDALDDFMEKYNK

-1501 GQTHTFLE
+1501 GQTQTFLE

-1653 GFKSAREEYEALK
+1653 GFKSAKEEYEALK

-1743 DATEEEHLL
+1743 DAMEEEHLL

-1871 ERMDALVSLSEDAYS
+1871 ERMDALVSLSEDAYNM
-1886 LNENQLRTYLSNID
+1886 NEIQLRGRLLGID
-1900 AVWAES
+1900 KIWAES

-1988 TDNAELEALRIK
+1988 TDNAELEALRIR
-2000 LEAAAQYYEQFE
+2000 LEAARQYYEEFYA
-2012 SRKKELIQQAIAS
+2012 RKEELIQQAIAS
-2025 GATQQQ
+2025 GATEQQ
-2031 AEESFLMAQKEAY
+2031 AEESYRMAEKEAL
-2044 DNYIAA
+2044 DALTQA
-2050 REEQSAK
+2050 REEQQSK
-2057 ELEITES
+2057 KLEITES

-2088 SEVDDRKEAA
+2088 SEVSDRKEAA

-2104 AMKLTKDLIMQK
+2104 MMKLTKDLIMQK
-2116 VQELIMKKALGAQE
+2116 VQELVMKKALNAQE
-2130 VAQEAATTTTVTA
+2130 VAQESATSATITA
-2143 LHGTQAI
+2143 VHGSQAI
-2150 TDLTVQGAKTSGD
+2150 TDLTVQGAKTTADVST
-2163 IALGTASGAAK
+2163 GTASGAAK
-2174 TIGQLGWWGIPLVA
+2174 IIGELGWWGIPLIA

-2200 AMGKLNKSKQE
+2200 AMGKLNKAKQD

-2222 GRVATGM
+2222 GRVAAGM

>member
-24 KQVEEMRKE
+24 KKIEEMRKE
-33 WAKLG
+33 WEELDK
-38 KEVQEAQRNME
+38 VIQEAQRNME
-49 KSVDTVDYDKNKKIY
+49 MSVDTVNYDKNKKIY
-64 TDALKQQ
+64 EDALKKQ
-71 KQLQKSIQES
+71 KQLQKSITES
-81 ERNINTV
+81 ERNVNTV
-88 QKYLNDV
+88 QKYLTDI

-104 NAQKG
+104 NAQRG
-109 LNQML
+109 LRDML
-114 LGVNPKNVES
+114 LGVNPKDLKTLN
-124 LRTVREYIK
+124 TVRDYIK
-133 QIADEIQ
+133 QIADEAQ

-172 ELISTTQKN
+172 ELISSTRLN
-181 TQEIQIYRDQLKKVE
+181 TQEIQKYREQLAQVE
-196 DEEQRRISANAGRVM
+196 AEETR
-211 GNLGG
+211 
-216 SSLSEIQEAIKVT
+216 
-229 TQLRDAQKLGGQEW
+229 
-243 NNYNVQ
+243 
-249 IQSAQKYLSDFNNL
+249 
-263 TKQLSMADRMRNLG
+263 
-277 EVSEAS
+277 
-283 LTELKKYWQEQVNGT
+283 
-298 MLSSSE
+298 
-304 LAKYEAQLKKVTDE
+304 
-318 EQRRISANAGRVMGN
+318 
-333 LGGSSVS
+333 
-340 EIQEAI
+340 
-346 KVTTQL
+346 
-352 RDAQKRG
+352 
-359 SQEWEIY
+359 
-366 NDEIQ
+366 
-371 KAQKYL
+371 
-377 QDFNDKAKQL
+377 
-387 TMFRQMGD
+387 
-395 LTKVSSSSLS
+395 
-405 ELKKYWQEQ
+405 
-414 INGADTTSAKLKHYQ
+414 
-429 IQLQAVMKEEERRIS
+429 
-444 VQAGKVMG
+444 
-452 NLTDSSVSEIQEAIK
+452 
-467 VTMQLRDA
+467 
-475 QKLGSQ
+475 
-481 EWDIYNDE
+481 
-489 IQKAQKYLSDFNDL
+489 
-503 TKQLSM
+503 
-509 SDRMRDLGKAS
+509 
-520 ESSLA
+520 
-525 ELKKYWQEQV
+525 
-535 NGAQRG
+535 
-541 SQELAEYESKL
+541 
-552 KQVLDEEKKRSAK
+552 
-565 SAVSVF
+565 
-571 SNLSG
+571 
-576 SSLTEIQDAIKATTQ
+576 
-591 LRDATELGSKQWD
+591 
-604 IYNQYIER
+604 
-612 AKNYLSDFEN
+612 
-622 TSKNAAIAE
+622 
-631 RMKNIGNASTS
+631 
-642 SLAELKKFWQEQV
+642 
-655 DGAELSSQKL
+655 
-665 QQYQQSLEAV
+665 
-675 VNEEQKRVSQR
+675 RVSQR
-686 AQTTLGKVQT
+686 AQTTLGQVQT
-696 GTFDGTISQTKE
+696 GTFDGTIAQTKE

-713 EQYKQQLKTSDT
+713 EQYKQQLKTSDI
-725 KGIKDVE
+725 KGVKEVE

-747 QFSTM
+747 EFSSL
-752 DEALLKAEEVG
+752 DEALDKAETVG
-763 MGTFDGTYED
+763 QGTFDGTYED
-773 LEKLKKSLEV
+773 LEKLKKSLEE
-783 YKKSLEVSDTKG
+783 YKKKLEVSDTKG
-795 LKKIQVALEVID
+795 LKKIEDALSTIE
-807 KKQKGALLSAKEL
+807 KKQKNSVLSAEEL
-820 DDIIL
+820 NKVIL
-825 NLKAAPLEDLQKAAS
+825 TLKTAPLEDLQKAAA
-840 QLQQELS
+840 QLQEELS
-847 EAERDTREYM
+847 KTERDAEKYV

-1112 QGRTMEAIIA
+1112 QGKTIQAVIA

-1189 ENAMAIMLRMGNAI
+1189 ENAMAIMQRMGNAI

-1217 DVLRYIASIPN
+1217 DVLRYISSIPN
-1228 RFERGET
+1228 RFERGEK
-1235 SIRLMAVALQ
+1235 SIRLMAVTVQA
-1245 VLVGVMIAT
+1245 LVGVMIAT

-1260 ASANILLFGKMMKA
+1260 ASANIVLFTKMVKA
-1274 GTVSLNVFK
+1274 GTASVNIFK
-1283 TAWQALTFAMSKNPI
+1283 IAWQWLSKAMMSNPL
-1298 GWAVL
+1298 GWVVL
-1303 GFTALA
+1303 GFTALT
-1309 SAVTMFK
+1309 SAITYFK
-1316 KTVDQAAKAQ
+1316 KSVDEATKAQ
-1326 AEFES
+1326 SEFEAA
-1331 SIQKETFEL
+1331 IQKETFEL
-1340 NNLKYAID
+1340 SNLKYAID

-1431 NKMQNVG
+1431 NKMENVG
-1438 ETNAGDAMARI
+1438 ETNAGDAMALI

-1501 GQTHTFLE
+1501 GQTQTFLE

-1530 NQGILSSSDLS
+1530 NQGILSSSDIP

-1557 REDVDDLNA
+1557 RSDVEYLNA
-1566 KREKGEK
+1566 KREKGKK
-1573 LTKAET
+1573 LTELETAELERLNERKEKGIMLNKLEESRLEELNDKRRKGENLT
-1579 DELAEKNR
+1579 DSELKELKEKNR
-1587 QLGVYQNNISQVEKR
+1587 LLGVYQYNIDQVEKR

-1653 GFKSAREEYEALK
+1653 GFKSAKEEYEALK

-1702 LNDQVSAAMAAL
+1702 MNDEISAAMSAL

-1722 QAIRQAYLNEEIT
+1722 QAIRQAYLDEQIT

-1760 LLGESN
+1760 LLGEEN
-1766 TFNQKLYGMEGKNLE
+1766 TFNQNLYGMEGKNLE
-1781 STAALLKKMGEKE
+1781 STAALIKKLGERQ
-1794 TDGVRKNLEKDLL
+1794 TDGLRKNLEKDLL

-1871 ERMDALVSLSEDAYS
+1871 ERINALVSLSEDAYS
-1886 LNENQLRTYLSNID
+1886 LNEDELRTYLSNID

-1954 EDRIKGSDDQSEL
+1954 EDRIKGADDQSEL

-2050 REEQSAK
+2050 REEQSSK

-2064 KLSTLKNY
+2064 KLGTLKNY

-2088 SEVDDRKEAA
+2088 AEVDDRKQAA
-2098 KQLLQT
+2098 KMLLQT

-2116 VQELIMKKALGAQE
+2116 ITELLMKKTLGDQE
-2130 VAQEAATTTTVTA
+2130 VAQEAATSATVTA
-2143 LHGTQAI
+2143 IHGSQAI
-2150 TDLTVQGAKTSGD
+2150 TDMTVEGAKTAGDVTSG
-2163 IALGTASGAAK
+2163 IARGSAK
-2174 TIGQLGWWGIPLVA
+2174 TIGDLGWWGIPLIA

-2200 AMGKLNKSKQE
+2200 AMGKLNKAKQD

-2222 GRVATGM
+2222 GRVAAGM

-2260 GGGAHFGIFSEKKPE
+2260 SGGAHFGIFSEKKPE

-2317 SYPSMPAQASQAA
+2317 NYPSMPAQITQVASGATDMTMQNEQMTQMLGSVAEALSTLNERLSKPIRAA
-2330 QQAGGSGMSAAEMSQ
+2330 
-2345 VLTGVT
+2345 
-2351 DAVNA
+2351 
-2356 LTQRLNQPISAT
+2356 

-2373 RKGAVNQLSKASKF
+2373 SKGAVNQLNKASNF
-2387 MNKNGLTK
+2387 MTKRGLIK

>member
-13 DVLIGGADQAR
+13 DVLIGGAEQAQ
-24 KQVEEMRKE
+24 KQVDKMRDEWKKLRKE
-33 WAKLG
+33 VENA
-38 KEVQEAQRNME
+38 QEQMNATTN
-49 KSVDTVDYDKNKKIY
+49 TTLYDDNKKIY
-64 TDALKQQ
+64 NEKV
-71 KQLQKSIQES
+71 KQL
-81 ERNINTV
+81 ERLTKLIRENQRNVNTV
-88 QKYLNDV
+88 NKYLNDI
-95 SGQTLRNLN
+95 SGQTLRNLGE
-104 NAQKG
+104 ARKG

-114 LGVNPKNVES
+114 LGINPKNAET
-124 LRTVREYIK
+124 LQTVREYIK

-140 RRKGNLVEFSD
+140 RRKGNIVEFSD

-158 VSDKSLGMAKQRLQ
+158 VSDKSLGKAKERLQ
-172 ELISTTQKN
+172 DLIKSTELN
-181 TQEIQIYRDQLKKVE
+181 TQEIQKYREQLAQVE
-196 DEEQRRISANAGRVM
+196 AEETR
-211 GNLGG
+211 
-216 SSLSEIQEAIKVT
+216 
-229 TQLRDAQKLGGQEW
+229 
-243 NNYNVQ
+243 
-249 IQSAQKYLSDFNNL
+249 
-263 TKQLSMADRMRNLG
+263 
-277 EVSEAS
+277 
-283 LTELKKYWQEQVNGT
+283 
-298 MLSSSE
+298 
-304 LAKYEAQLKKVTDE
+304 
-318 EQRRISANAGRVMGN
+318 
-333 LGGSSVS
+333 
-340 EIQEAI
+340 
-346 KVTTQL
+346 
-352 RDAQKRG
+352 
-359 SQEWEIY
+359 
-366 NDEIQ
+366 
-371 KAQKYL
+371 
-377 QDFNDKAKQL
+377 
-387 TMFRQMGD
+387 
-395 LTKVSSSSLS
+395 
-405 ELKKYWQEQ
+405 
-414 INGADTTSAKLKHYQ
+414 
-429 IQLQAVMKEEERRIS
+429 
-444 VQAGKVMG
+444 
-452 NLTDSSVSEIQEAIK
+452 
-467 VTMQLRDA
+467 
-475 QKLGSQ
+475 
-481 EWDIYNDE
+481 
-489 IQKAQKYLSDFNDL
+489 
-503 TKQLSM
+503 
-509 SDRMRDLGKAS
+509 
-520 ESSLA
+520 
-525 ELKKYWQEQV
+525 
-535 NGAQRG
+535 
-541 SQELAEYESKL
+541 
-552 KQVLDEEKKRSAK
+552 
-565 SAVSVF
+565 
-571 SNLSG
+571 
-576 SSLTEIQDAIKATTQ
+576 
-591 LRDATELGSKQWD
+591 
-604 IYNQYIER
+604 
-612 AKNYLSDFEN
+612 
-622 TSKNAAIAE
+622 
-631 RMKNIGNASTS
+631 
-642 SLAELKKFWQEQV
+642 
-655 DGAELSSQKL
+655 
-665 QQYQQSLEAV
+665 
-675 VNEEQKRVSQR
+675 RVSQR
-686 AQTTLGKVQT
+686 AQTTLGQVQT
-696 GTFDGTISQTKE
+696 GTFDGTIAQTKE

-725 KGIKDVE
+725 KGVKEVE

-747 QFSTM
+747 EFTSLE
-752 DEALLKAEEVG
+752 DALDKAETVG
-763 MGTFDGTYED
+763 QGTFDGTYED
-773 LEKLKKSLEV
+773 LEKLKKSLEE
-783 YKKSLEVSDTKG
+783 YKKKLEVSDTKG
-795 LKKIQVALEVID
+795 LKKIEDALSTIE
-807 KKQKGALLSAKEL
+807 KKQKNSVLSAEEL
-820 DDIIL
+820 NKVIL
-825 NLKAAPLEDLQKAAS
+825 TLKTAPLEDLQKAAA
-840 QLQQELS
+840 QLQEELS
-847 EAERDTREYM
+847 AAERDTREYM
-857 ETSMNLRRVN
+857 EASMNLRRVN

-1112 QGRTMEAIIA
+1112 QGKTIQAVIA

-1189 ENAMAIMLRMGNAI
+1189 ENAMAIMQRMGNAI

-1217 DVLRYIASIPN
+1217 DVLRYISSIPN
-1228 RFERGET
+1228 RFERGEK
-1235 SIRLMAVALQ
+1235 SIRLMAVTVQA
-1245 VLVGVMIAT
+1245 LVGVMIAT

-1260 ASANILLFGKMMKA
+1260 ASANIVLFTKMVKA
-1274 GTVSLNVFK
+1274 GTASVNIFK
-1283 TAWQALTFAMSKNPI
+1283 IAWQWLSKAMMSNPL
-1298 GWAVL
+1298 GWVVL
-1303 GFTALA
+1303 GFTALT
-1309 SAVTMFK
+1309 SAITYFK
-1316 KTVDQAAKAQ
+1316 KSVDEATKAQ
-1326 AEFES
+1326 SEFEAA
-1331 SIQKETFEL
+1331 IQKETFEL
-1340 NNLKYAID
+1340 SNLKYAID

-1431 NKMQNVG
+1431 NKMENVG
-1438 ETNAGDAMARI
+1438 ETNAGDAMALI

-1501 GQTHTFLE
+1501 GQTQTFLE

-1530 NQGILSSSDLS
+1530 NQGILSSSDIP

-1557 REDVDDLNA
+1557 RSDVEYLNA
-1566 KREKGEK
+1566 KREKGKK
-1573 LTKAET
+1573 LTELETAELERLNERKEKGIMLNKLEESRLEELNDKRRKGENLT
-1579 DELAEKNR
+1579 DSELKELKEKNR
-1587 QLGVYQNNISQVEKR
+1587 LLGVYQYNIDQVEKR

-1653 GFKSAREEYEALK
+1653 GFKSAKEEYEALK

-1702 LNDQVSAAMAAL
+1702 MNDEISAAMSAL

-1722 QAIRQAYLNEEIT
+1722 QAIRQAYLDEQIT

-1760 LLGESN
+1760 LLGEEN
-1766 TFNQKLYGMEGKNLE
+1766 TFNQNLYGMEGKNLE
-1781 STAALLKKMGEKE
+1781 STAALIKKLGERQ
-1794 TDGVRKNLEKDLL
+1794 TDGLRKNLEKDLL

-1871 ERMDALVSLSEDAYS
+1871 ERINALVSLSEDAYS
-1886 LNENQLRTYLSNID
+1886 LNEDELRTYLSNID

-1954 EDRIKGSDDQSEL
+1954 EDRIKGADDQSEL

-2050 REEQSAK
+2050 REEQSSK

-2064 KLSTLKNY
+2064 KLGTLKNY

-2088 SEVDDRKEAA
+2088 AEVDDRKQAA
-2098 KQLLQT
+2098 KMLLQT

-2116 VQELIMKKALGAQE
+2116 ITELLMKKTLGDQE
-2130 VAQEAATTTTVTA
+2130 VAQEAATSATVTA
-2143 LHGTQAI
+2143 IHGSQAI
-2150 TDLTVQGAKTSGD
+2150 TDMTVEGAKTAGDVTSG
-2163 IALGTASGAAK
+2163 IARGSAK
-2174 TIGQLGWWGIPLVA
+2174 TIGDLGWWGIPLIA

-2200 AMGKLNKSKQE
+2200 AMGKLNKAKQD

-2222 GRVATGM
+2222 GRVAAGM

-2317 SYPSMPAQASQAA
+2317 NYPSMPAQITQVASGAA
-2330 QQAGGSGMSAAEMSQ
+2330 DMTMQNEQMTQMLGSVAEALSTLNERLSKPIRAA
-2345 VLTGVT
+2345 
-2351 DAVNA
+2351 
-2356 LTQRLNQPISAT
+2356 

-2373 RKGAVNQLSKASKF
+2373 SKGAVNQLNKASNF
-2387 MNKNGLTK
+2387 MTKRGLIK

>member
-24 KQVEEMRKE
+24 KKIEEMRKE
-33 WAKLG
+33 WEELDK
-38 KEVQEAQRNME
+38 VIQEAQRNME
-49 KSVDTVDYDKNKKIY
+49 MSVDTVDYDKNKKIY
-64 TDALKQQ
+64 EDALKQQ
-71 KQLQKSIQES
+71 KQLQKSITES
-81 ERNINTV
+81 ERNVNTV
-88 QKYLNDV
+88 QKYLTDI

-109 LNQML
+109 LKQML
-114 LGVNPKNVES
+114 LGVNPKDLQTLN
-124 LRTVREYIK
+124 TVRDYIK
-133 QIADEIQ
+133 QIADEAQ

-172 ELISTTQKN
+172 ELISSTRLN
-181 TQEIQIYRDQLKKVE
+181 TQEIQKYREQLAQVE
-196 DEEQRRISANAGRVM
+196 AEETR
-211 GNLGG
+211 
-216 SSLSEIQEAIKVT
+216 
-229 TQLRDAQKLGGQEW
+229 
-243 NNYNVQ
+243 
-249 IQSAQKYLSDFNNL
+249 
-263 TKQLSMADRMRNLG
+263 
-277 EVSEAS
+277 
-283 LTELKKYWQEQVNGT
+283 
-298 MLSSSE
+298 
-304 LAKYEAQLKKVTDE
+304 
-318 EQRRISANAGRVMGN
+318 
-333 LGGSSVS
+333 
-340 EIQEAI
+340 
-346 KVTTQL
+346 
-352 RDAQKRG
+352 
-359 SQEWEIY
+359 
-366 NDEIQ
+366 
-371 KAQKYL
+371 
-377 QDFNDKAKQL
+377 
-387 TMFRQMGD
+387 
-395 LTKVSSSSLS
+395 
-405 ELKKYWQEQ
+405 
-414 INGADTTSAKLKHYQ
+414 
-429 IQLQAVMKEEERRIS
+429 
-444 VQAGKVMG
+444 
-452 NLTDSSVSEIQEAIK
+452 
-467 VTMQLRDA
+467 
-475 QKLGSQ
+475 
-481 EWDIYNDE
+481 
-489 IQKAQKYLSDFNDL
+489 
-503 TKQLSM
+503 
-509 SDRMRDLGKAS
+509 
-520 ESSLA
+520 
-525 ELKKYWQEQV
+525 
-535 NGAQRG
+535 
-541 SQELAEYESKL
+541 
-552 KQVLDEEKKRSAK
+552 
-565 SAVSVF
+565 
-571 SNLSG
+571 
-576 SSLTEIQDAIKATTQ
+576 
-591 LRDATELGSKQWD
+591 
-604 IYNQYIER
+604 
-612 AKNYLSDFEN
+612 
-622 TSKNAAIAE
+622 
-631 RMKNIGNASTS
+631 
-642 SLAELKKFWQEQV
+642 
-655 DGAELSSQKL
+655 
-665 QQYQQSLEAV
+665 
-675 VNEEQKRVSQR
+675 RVSQR

-725 KGIKDVE
+725 NGVKEVE

-747 QFSTM
+747 EFTSLE
-752 DEALLKAEEVG
+752 DALDKAETVG
-763 MGTFDGTYED
+763 QGTFDGTYED
-773 LEKLKKSLEV
+773 LEKLKKSLEE
-783 YKKSLEVSDTKG
+783 YKKKLEVSDTKG
-795 LKKIQVALEVID
+795 LKKIEDALSTIE
-807 KKQKGALLSAKEL
+807 KKQKSSVLSAEEL
-820 DDIIL
+820 NKVIL
-825 NLKAAPLEDLQKAAS
+825 TLKTAPLEDLQKAAA
-840 QLQQELS
+840 QLQEELS
-847 EAERDTREYM
+847 KTGRDAKKYVEK
-857 ETSMNLRRVN
+857 SMDLRRVN

-1112 QGRTMEAIIA
+1112 QGKTIQAVIA

-1189 ENAMAIMLRMGNAI
+1189 ENAMAIMQRMGNAI

-1217 DVLRYIASIPN
+1217 DVLRYISSIPN
-1228 RFERGET
+1228 RFERGEK
-1235 SIRLMAVALQ
+1235 SIRLMAVTVQA
-1245 VLVGVMIAT
+1245 LVGVMIAT

-1260 ASANILLFGKMMKA
+1260 ASANIVLFTKMVKS
-1274 GTVSLNVFK
+1274 GTASVNIFK
-1283 TAWQALTFAMSKNPI
+1283 IAWQSLSKAMMSNPL
-1298 GWAVL
+1298 GWVVL
-1303 GFTALA
+1303 GFTALT
-1309 SAVTMFK
+1309 SAITYFK
-1316 KTVDQAAKAQ
+1316 KSVDEATKAQ
-1326 AEFES
+1326 SEFEAA
-1331 SIQKETFEL
+1331 IQKETFEL
-1340 NNLKYAID
+1340 SNLKYAID

-1438 ETNAGDAMARI
+1438 ETNAGDAMALI

-1462 LYDALDGFMEKYNK
+1462 LYDALDGFMEKYDK

-1501 GQTHTFLE
+1501 GQTQTFLE
-1509 STQRAAES
+1509 STQRAAER

-1530 NQGILSSSDLS
+1530 NQDILSSSDLP

-1557 REDVDDLNA
+1557 RSDVEYLNA
-1566 KREKGEK
+1566 KREKGKK
-1573 LTKAET
+1573 LTELETAELERLNERKEKGIMLNKLEESRLEELNDKRRKGENLT
-1579 DELAEKNR
+1579 DSELKELKEKNR
-1587 QLGVYQNNISQVEKR
+1587 LLGAYQYNIDQVEKR

-1653 GFKSAREEYEALK
+1653 GFKSAKEEYEALK

-1702 LNDQVSAAMAAL
+1702 MNDEISAAMSAL

-1722 QAIRQAYLNEEIT
+1722 QAIRQAYLDEQIT

-1760 LLGESN
+1760 LLGEEN
-1766 TFNQKLYGMEGKNLE
+1766 TFNQNLYGMEGKNLE
-1781 STAALLKKMGEKE
+1781 STAALIKKLGERQ
-1794 TDGVRKNLEKDLL
+1794 TDGLRKNLEKDLL

-1871 ERMDALVSLSEDAYS
+1871 ERINALVSLSEDAYS
-1886 LNENQLRTYLSNID
+1886 LNEDQLRTYLSNID

-1954 EDRIKGSDDQSEL
+1954 EDRIKGTDERTEL

-1974 GLASTQSSFLGTSD
+1974 GLASTQSSFLGTSE
-1988 TDNAELEALRIK
+1988 TDNAELEALRIR
-2000 LEAAAQYYEQFE
+2000 LEAARQYYEEFYA
-2012 SRKKELIQQAIAS
+2012 RKEELIQQAIAS
-2025 GATQQQ
+2025 GATQQE
-2031 AEESFLMAQKEAY
+2031 AEESYRMAEKEAL
-2044 DNYIAA
+2044 DELNAA
-2050 REEQSAK
+2050 REEQASK

-2088 SEVDDRKEAA
+2088 AEVDDRKQAA
-2098 KQLLQT
+2098 KMLLQT

-2116 VQELIMKKALGAQE
+2116 ITELLMKKTLGDQE
-2130 VAQEAATTTTVTA
+2130 VAQEAATSATVTA
-2143 LHGTQAI
+2143 IHGSQAI
-2150 TDLTVQGAKTSGD
+2150 TDMTVEGAKTAGDVTSG
-2163 IALGTASGAAK
+2163 IARGSAK
-2174 TIGQLGWWGIPLVA
+2174 TIGDLGWWGIPLIA

-2200 AMGKLNKSKQE
+2200 AMGKLNKAKQD

-2222 GRVATGM
+2222 GRVAAGM

-2317 SYPSMPAQASQAA
+2317 NYPSMPAQITQVASGAA
-2330 QQAGGSGMSAAEMSQ
+2330 DMTMQNEQMTQMLGSVAE
-2345 VLTGVT
+2345 
-2351 DAVNA
+2351 A
-2356 LTQRLNQPISAT
+2356 LSTLNERLSKPISAT

-2373 RKGAVNQLSKASKF
+2373 SKGAVNQLNKASNF
-2387 MNKNGLTK
+2387 MTKRGLIK

>member
-13 DVLIGGADQAR
+13 DVLIGGAEQAQ
-24 KQVEEMRKE
+24 KQVDKMRDEWKKLRKE
-33 WAKLG
+33 VENA
-38 KEVQEAQRNME
+38 QEQMNATTN
-49 KSVDTVDYDKNKKIY
+49 TTLYDDNKKIY
-64 TDALKQQ
+64 NEKV
-71 KQLQKSIQES
+71 KQL
-81 ERNINTV
+81 ERLTKLIRENQRNVNTV
-88 QKYLNDV
+88 NKYLNDI
-95 SGQTLRNLN
+95 SGQTLRNLGE
-104 NAQKG
+104 ARKG

-114 LGVNPKNVES
+114 LGINPKNAET
-124 LRTVREYIK
+124 LQTVREYIK

-140 RRKGNLVEFSD
+140 RRKGNIVEFSD

-158 VSDKSLGMAKQRLQ
+158 VSDKSLGKAKERLQ
-172 ELISTTQKN
+172 DLIKSTELN
-181 TQEIQIYRDQLKKVE
+181 TQEIQKYREQLAQVE
-196 DEEQRRISANAGRVM
+196 AEETR
-211 GNLGG
+211 
-216 SSLSEIQEAIKVT
+216 
-229 TQLRDAQKLGGQEW
+229 
-243 NNYNVQ
+243 
-249 IQSAQKYLSDFNNL
+249 
-263 TKQLSMADRMRNLG
+263 
-277 EVSEAS
+277 
-283 LTELKKYWQEQVNGT
+283 
-298 MLSSSE
+298 
-304 LAKYEAQLKKVTDE
+304 
-318 EQRRISANAGRVMGN
+318 
-333 LGGSSVS
+333 
-340 EIQEAI
+340 
-346 KVTTQL
+346 
-352 RDAQKRG
+352 
-359 SQEWEIY
+359 
-366 NDEIQ
+366 
-371 KAQKYL
+371 
-377 QDFNDKAKQL
+377 
-387 TMFRQMGD
+387 
-395 LTKVSSSSLS
+395 
-405 ELKKYWQEQ
+405 
-414 INGADTTSAKLKHYQ
+414 
-429 IQLQAVMKEEERRIS
+429 
-444 VQAGKVMG
+444 
-452 NLTDSSVSEIQEAIK
+452 
-467 VTMQLRDA
+467 
-475 QKLGSQ
+475 
-481 EWDIYNDE
+481 
-489 IQKAQKYLSDFNDL
+489 
-503 TKQLSM
+503 
-509 SDRMRDLGKAS
+509 
-520 ESSLA
+520 
-525 ELKKYWQEQV
+525 
-535 NGAQRG
+535 
-541 SQELAEYESKL
+541 
-552 KQVLDEEKKRSAK
+552 
-565 SAVSVF
+565 
-571 SNLSG
+571 
-576 SSLTEIQDAIKATTQ
+576 
-591 LRDATELGSKQWD
+591 
-604 IYNQYIER
+604 
-612 AKNYLSDFEN
+612 
-622 TSKNAAIAE
+622 
-631 RMKNIGNASTS
+631 
-642 SLAELKKFWQEQV
+642 
-655 DGAELSSQKL
+655 
-665 QQYQQSLEAV
+665 
-675 VNEEQKRVSQR
+675 RVSQR

-725 KGIKDVE
+725 EGVKEVE

-747 QFSTM
+747 EFTSLE
-752 DEALLKAEEVG
+752 DALDKAETVG
-763 MGTFDGTYED
+763 QGTFDGTYED
-773 LEKLKKSLEV
+773 LEKLKKSLEE
-783 YKKSLEVSDTKG
+783 YKKKLEVSDTKG
-795 LKKIQVALEVID
+795 LKKIEDALSTIE
-807 KKQKGALLSAKEL
+807 KKQKSSVLSAEEL
-820 DDIIL
+820 NKVIL
-825 NLKAAPLEDLQKAAS
+825 TLKTAPLEDLQKAAA

-857 ETSMNLRRVN
+857 EASMNLRRVN

-1112 QGRTMEAIIA
+1112 QGKTIQAVIA

-1189 ENAMAIMLRMGNAI
+1189 ENAMAIMQRMGNAI

-1217 DVLRYIASIPN
+1217 DVLRYISSIPN
-1228 RFERGET
+1228 RFERGEK
-1235 SIRLMAVALQ
+1235 SIRLMAVTVQA
-1245 VLVGVMIAT
+1245 LVGVMIAT

-1260 ASANILLFGKMMKA
+1260 ASANIVLFTKMVKA
-1274 GTVSLNVFK
+1274 GTESVNIFK
-1283 TAWQALTFAMSKNPI
+1283 IAWKWLSKAMMSNPL
-1298 GWAVL
+1298 GWVVL
-1303 GFTALA
+1303 GFTALT
-1309 SAVTMFK
+1309 SAITYFK
-1316 KTVDQAAKAQ
+1316 KSVDEATKAQ
-1326 AEFES
+1326 SEFEAA
-1331 SIQKETFEL
+1331 IQKETFEL
-1340 NNLKYAID
+1340 SNLKYAID

-1384 QEYIYSLINARL
+1384 QGYIYSLINARL

-1438 ETNAGDAMARI
+1438 ETNAGDAMALI

-1462 LYDALDGFMEKYNK
+1462 LYDALDGFMEKYDK

-1501 GQTHTFLE
+1501 GQTQTFLE

-1530 NQGILSSSDLS
+1530 NQGILSSSDIP

-1557 REDVDDLNA
+1557 RSDVEYLNA
-1566 KREKGEK
+1566 KREKGKK
-1573 LTKAET
+1573 LTELETAELERLNERKEKGIMLNKLEESRLEELNDKRRKGENLT
-1579 DELAEKNR
+1579 DSELKELKEKNR
-1587 QLGVYQNNISQVEKR
+1587 LLGIYQYNIDQVEKR

-1653 GFKSAREEYEALK
+1653 GFKSAKEEYEALK

-1702 LNDQVSAAMAAL
+1702 MNDEISAAMSAL

-1722 QAIRQAYLNEEIT
+1722 QAIRQAYLDEQIT

-1760 LLGESN
+1760 LLGEEN
-1766 TFNQKLYGMEGKNLE
+1766 TFNQNLYGMEGKNLE
-1781 STAALLKKMGEKE
+1781 STAALIKKLGERQ
-1794 TDGVRKNLEKDLL
+1794 TDGLRKNLEKDLL
-1807 EVQNMAVKYRQTIE
+1807 EVQNMTVKYRQTIE

-1871 ERMDALVSLSEDAYS
+1871 ERINALVSLSEDAYS
-1886 LNENQLRTYLSNID
+1886 LNEDQLRTYLSNID

-1941 DVQWETSGNQKLW
+1941 DVQWETSGNQQLW
-1954 EDRIKGSDDQSEL
+1954 EDRIKGTDERTEL

-1974 GLASTQSSFLGTSD
+1974 GLASTQSSFLGTSE
-1988 TDNAELEALRIK
+1988 TDNAELEALRIR
-2000 LEAAAQYYEQFE
+2000 LEAARQYYEEFYA
-2012 SRKKELIQQAIAS
+2012 RKEELIQQAIAS
-2025 GATQQQ
+2025 GATQQE
-2031 AEESFLMAQKEAY
+2031 AEESYRMAEKEAL
-2044 DNYIAA
+2044 DELNAA
-2050 REEQSAK
+2050 REEQASK

-2088 SEVDDRKEAA
+2088 AEVDDRKQAA
-2098 KQLLQT
+2098 KMLLQT

-2116 VQELIMKKALGAQE
+2116 ITELLMKKTLGGQE
-2130 VAQEAATTTTVTA
+2130 VAQEAATSATITA
-2143 LHGTQAI
+2143 LHGTQAV
-2150 TDLTVQGAKTSGD
+2150 TDLTVQGAKTTAD
-2163 IALGTASGAAK
+2163 ISAGIASGSAK
-2174 TIGQLGWWGIPLVA
+2174 TIGQLGWWGIPLIA

-2200 AMGKLNKSKQE
+2200 AMGKLNKAKQD

-2222 GRVATGM
+2222 GRVAAGM

-2246 YNARYQKELKTGVY
+2246 YNARYQKDLKTGVY

-2317 SYPSMPAQASQAA
+2317 NYPSMPAQITQVASGATDMTMQNEQMTQMLGSVAEALSTLNERLSKPIRAA
-2330 QQAGGSGMSAAEMSQ
+2330 
-2345 VLTGVT
+2345 
-2351 DAVNA
+2351 
-2356 LTQRLNQPISAT
+2356 

-2373 RKGAVNQLSKASKF
+2373 SKGAVNQLNKASNF
-2387 MNKNGLTK
+2387 MTKRGLIK

>member
-24 KQVEEMRKE
+24 KKIEEMRKE
-33 WAKLG
+33 WEELDK
-38 KEVQEAQRNME
+38 VIQEAQRNME
-49 KSVDTVDYDKNKKIY
+49 MSVDTVDYDKNKKIY
-64 TDALKQQ
+64 EDALKQQ
-71 KQLQKSIQES
+71 KQLQKSITES
-81 ERNINTV
+81 ERNVNTV
-88 QKYLNDV
+88 QKYLTDI

-104 NAQKG
+104 NAQNG
-109 LNQML
+109 LKQML
-114 LGVNPKNVES
+114 LGVNPKDLQTLN
-124 LRTVREYIK
+124 TVRDYIK
-133 QIADEIQ
+133 QIADEAQ

-172 ELISTTQKN
+172 ELISSTRLN
-181 TQEIQIYRDQLKKVE
+181 TQEIQKYREQLAQVE
-196 DEEQRRISANAGRVM
+196 AEETR
-211 GNLGG
+211 
-216 SSLSEIQEAIKVT
+216 
-229 TQLRDAQKLGGQEW
+229 
-243 NNYNVQ
+243 
-249 IQSAQKYLSDFNNL
+249 
-263 TKQLSMADRMRNLG
+263 
-277 EVSEAS
+277 
-283 LTELKKYWQEQVNGT
+283 
-298 MLSSSE
+298 
-304 LAKYEAQLKKVTDE
+304 
-318 EQRRISANAGRVMGN
+318 
-333 LGGSSVS
+333 
-340 EIQEAI
+340 
-346 KVTTQL
+346 
-352 RDAQKRG
+352 
-359 SQEWEIY
+359 
-366 NDEIQ
+366 
-371 KAQKYL
+371 
-377 QDFNDKAKQL
+377 
-387 TMFRQMGD
+387 
-395 LTKVSSSSLS
+395 
-405 ELKKYWQEQ
+405 
-414 INGADTTSAKLKHYQ
+414 
-429 IQLQAVMKEEERRIS
+429 
-444 VQAGKVMG
+444 
-452 NLTDSSVSEIQEAIK
+452 
-467 VTMQLRDA
+467 
-475 QKLGSQ
+475 
-481 EWDIYNDE
+481 
-489 IQKAQKYLSDFNDL
+489 
-503 TKQLSM
+503 
-509 SDRMRDLGKAS
+509 
-520 ESSLA
+520 
-525 ELKKYWQEQV
+525 
-535 NGAQRG
+535 
-541 SQELAEYESKL
+541 
-552 KQVLDEEKKRSAK
+552 
-565 SAVSVF
+565 
-571 SNLSG
+571 
-576 SSLTEIQDAIKATTQ
+576 
-591 LRDATELGSKQWD
+591 
-604 IYNQYIER
+604 
-612 AKNYLSDFEN
+612 
-622 TSKNAAIAE
+622 
-631 RMKNIGNASTS
+631 
-642 SLAELKKFWQEQV
+642 
-655 DGAELSSQKL
+655 
-665 QQYQQSLEAV
+665 
-675 VNEEQKRVSQR
+675 RVSQR

-725 KGIKDVE
+725 NGVKEVE

-747 QFSTM
+747 EFTSLE
-752 DEALLKAEEVG
+752 DALDKAETVG
-763 MGTFDGTYED
+763 QGTFDGTYED
-773 LEKLKKSLEV
+773 LEKLKKSLEE
-783 YKKSLEVSDTKG
+783 YKKKLEVSDTKG
-795 LKKIQVALEVID
+795 LKKIEDALSTIE
-807 KKQKGALLSAKEL
+807 KKQKSSVLSAEEL
-820 DDIIL
+820 NKVIL
-825 NLKAAPLEDLQKAAS
+825 TLKTAPLEDLQKAAA
-840 QLQQELS
+840 QLQEELS
-847 EAERDTREYM
+847 KTGRDAKKYVEK
-857 ETSMNLRRVN
+857 SMDLRRVN

-1112 QGRTMEAIIA
+1112 QGKTIQAVIA

-1189 ENAMAIMLRMGNAI
+1189 ENAMAIMQRMGNAI

-1217 DVLRYIASIPN
+1217 DVLRYISSIPN
-1228 RFERGET
+1228 RFERGEK
-1235 SIRLMAVALQ
+1235 SIRLMAVTVQA
-1245 VLVGVMIAT
+1245 LVGVMIAT

-1260 ASANILLFGKMMKA
+1260 ASANIVLFTKMVKS
-1274 GTVSLNVFK
+1274 GTASVNIFK
-1283 TAWQALTFAMSKNPI
+1283 IAWQSLSKAMMSNPL
-1298 GWAVL
+1298 GWVVL
-1303 GFTALA
+1303 GFTALT
-1309 SAVTMFK
+1309 SAITYFK
-1316 KTVDQAAKAQ
+1316 KSVDEATKAQ
-1326 AEFES
+1326 SEFEAA
-1331 SIQKETFEL
+1331 IQKETFEL
-1340 NNLKYAID
+1340 SNLKYAID

-1438 ETNAGDAMARI
+1438 ETNAGDAMALI

-1462 LYDALDGFMEKYNK
+1462 LYDALDGFMEKYDK

-1501 GQTHTFLE
+1501 GQTQTFLE
-1509 STQRAAES
+1509 STQRAAER

-1530 NQGILSSSDLS
+1530 NQDILSSSDLP

-1557 REDVDDLNA
+1557 RSDVEYLNA
-1566 KREKGEK
+1566 KREKGKK
-1573 LTKAET
+1573 LTELETAELERLNERKEKGIMLNKLEESRLEELNDKRRKGENLT
-1579 DELAEKNR
+1579 DSELKELKEKNR
-1587 QLGVYQNNISQVEKR
+1587 LLGAYQYNIDQVEKR

-1653 GFKSAREEYEALK
+1653 GFKSAKEEYEALK

-1702 LNDQVSAAMAAL
+1702 MNDEISAAMSAL

-1722 QAIRQAYLNEEIT
+1722 QAIRQAYLDEQIT

-1760 LLGESN
+1760 LLGEEN
-1766 TFNQKLYGMEGKNLE
+1766 TFNQNLYGMEGKNLE
-1781 STAALLKKMGEKE
+1781 STAALIKKLGERQ
-1794 TDGVRKNLEKDLL
+1794 TDGLRKNLEKDLL

-1871 ERMDALVSLSEDAYS
+1871 ERINALVSLSEDAYS
-1886 LNENQLRTYLSNID
+1886 LNEDQLRTYLSNID

-1954 EDRIKGSDDQSEL
+1954 EDRIKGTDERTEL

-1974 GLASTQSSFLGTSD
+1974 GLASTQSSFLGTSE

-2050 REEQSAK
+2050 REEQSSK

-2088 SEVDDRKEAA
+2088 AEVDDRKQAA
-2098 KQLLQT
+2098 KMLLQT

-2116 VQELIMKKALGAQE
+2116 ITELLMKKTLGDQE
-2130 VAQEAATTTTVTA
+2130 VAQEAATSATVTA
-2143 LHGTQAI
+2143 IHGSQAI
-2150 TDLTVQGAKTSGD
+2150 TDMTVEGAKTEGDVTSG
-2163 IALGTASGAAK
+2163 IARGSAK
-2174 TIGQLGWWGIPLVA
+2174 TIGDLGWWGIPLIA

-2200 AMGKLNKSKQE
+2200 AMGKLNKAKQD

-2222 GRVATGM
+2222 GRVAAGM

-2287 LNYPHIYDSIL
+2287 LNYPHIYESIL

-2317 SYPSMPAQASQAA
+2317 SYPSMPAQITQVASGATDMTMQNE
-2330 QQAGGSGMSAAEMSQ
+2330 QMTQMLGSVAE
-2345 VLTGVT
+2345 
-2351 DAVNA
+2351 A
-2356 LTQRLNQPISAT
+2356 LSTLNERLSKPISAT

-2373 RKGAVNQLSKASKF
+2373 SKGAVNQLNKASNF
-2387 MNKNGLTK
+2387 MTKRGLIK

>member
-24 KQVEEMRKE
+24 KKIEEMRKE
-33 WAKLG
+33 WEELDK
-38 KEVQEAQRNME
+38 VIQEAQRNME
-49 KSVDTVDYDKNKKIY
+49 MSVDTVDYDKNKKIY
-64 TDALKQQ
+64 EDALKKQ
-71 KQLQKSIQES
+71 KQLQKSITES
-81 ERNINTV
+81 ERNVNTV
-88 QKYLNDV
+88 QKYLTDI

-104 NAQKG
+104 NAQRG
-109 LNQML
+109 LRDML
-114 LGVNPKNVES
+114 LGVNPKDLKTLN
-124 LRTVREYIK
+124 TVRDYIK
-133 QIADEIQ
+133 QIADEAQ

-172 ELISTTQKN
+172 ELISSTRLN
-181 TQEIQIYRDQLKKVE
+181 TQEIQKYREQLAQVE
-196 DEEQRRISANAGRVM
+196 AEETR
-211 GNLGG
+211 
-216 SSLSEIQEAIKVT
+216 
-229 TQLRDAQKLGGQEW
+229 
-243 NNYNVQ
+243 
-249 IQSAQKYLSDFNNL
+249 
-263 TKQLSMADRMRNLG
+263 
-277 EVSEAS
+277 
-283 LTELKKYWQEQVNGT
+283 
-298 MLSSSE
+298 
-304 LAKYEAQLKKVTDE
+304 
-318 EQRRISANAGRVMGN
+318 
-333 LGGSSVS
+333 
-340 EIQEAI
+340 
-346 KVTTQL
+346 
-352 RDAQKRG
+352 
-359 SQEWEIY
+359 
-366 NDEIQ
+366 
-371 KAQKYL
+371 
-377 QDFNDKAKQL
+377 
-387 TMFRQMGD
+387 
-395 LTKVSSSSLS
+395 
-405 ELKKYWQEQ
+405 
-414 INGADTTSAKLKHYQ
+414 
-429 IQLQAVMKEEERRIS
+429 
-444 VQAGKVMG
+444 
-452 NLTDSSVSEIQEAIK
+452 
-467 VTMQLRDA
+467 
-475 QKLGSQ
+475 
-481 EWDIYNDE
+481 
-489 IQKAQKYLSDFNDL
+489 
-503 TKQLSM
+503 
-509 SDRMRDLGKAS
+509 
-520 ESSLA
+520 
-525 ELKKYWQEQV
+525 
-535 NGAQRG
+535 
-541 SQELAEYESKL
+541 
-552 KQVLDEEKKRSAK
+552 
-565 SAVSVF
+565 
-571 SNLSG
+571 
-576 SSLTEIQDAIKATTQ
+576 
-591 LRDATELGSKQWD
+591 
-604 IYNQYIER
+604 
-612 AKNYLSDFEN
+612 
-622 TSKNAAIAE
+622 
-631 RMKNIGNASTS
+631 
-642 SLAELKKFWQEQV
+642 
-655 DGAELSSQKL
+655 
-665 QQYQQSLEAV
+665 
-675 VNEEQKRVSQR
+675 RVSQR

-713 EQYKQQLKTSDT
+713 EQYKQQLKTSDI
-725 KGIKDVE
+725 KGVKEVE

-747 QFSTM
+747 EFTSLE
-752 DEALLKAEEVG
+752 DALDKAETVG
-763 MGTFDGTYED
+763 QGTFDGTYED
-773 LEKLKKSLEV
+773 LEKLKKSLEE
-783 YKKSLEVSDTKG
+783 YKKKLEVSDTKG
-795 LKKIQVALEVID
+795 LKKIEDALSTIE
-807 KKQKGALLSAKEL
+807 KKQKNSVLSAEEL
-820 DDIIL
+820 NKVIL
-825 NLKAAPLEDLQKAAS
+825 TLKTAPLEDLQKAAA
-840 QLQQELS
+840 QLQEELS
-847 EAERDTREYM
+847 KTERDAEKYV
-857 ETSMNLRRVN
+857 ETSMNLHRVN

-1112 QGRTMEAIIA
+1112 QGKTIQAVIA

-1189 ENAMAIMLRMGNAI
+1189 ENAMAIMQRMGNAI

-1217 DVLRYIASIPN
+1217 DVLRYISSIPN
-1228 RFERGET
+1228 RFERGEK
-1235 SIRLMAVALQ
+1235 SIRLMAVTVQA
-1245 VLVGVMIAT
+1245 LVGVMIAT

-1260 ASANILLFGKMMKA
+1260 ASANIVLFTKMVKA
-1274 GTVSLNVFK
+1274 GTASVNIFK
-1283 TAWQALTFAMSKNPI
+1283 IAWQWLSKAMMSNPL
-1298 GWAVL
+1298 GWVVL
-1303 GFTALA
+1303 GFTALT
-1309 SAVTMFK
+1309 SAITYFK
-1316 KTVDQAAKAQ
+1316 KSVDEATKAQ
-1326 AEFES
+1326 SEFEAA
-1331 SIQKETFEL
+1331 IQKETFEL
-1340 NNLKYAID
+1340 SNLKYAID

-1438 ETNAGDAMARI
+1438 ETNAGDAMALI

-1462 LYDALDGFMEKYNK
+1462 LYDALDGFMEKYDK

-1501 GQTHTFLE
+1501 GQTQTFLE
-1509 STQRAAES
+1509 STQRAAER

-1530 NQGILSSSDLS
+1530 NQDILSSSDLP

-1557 REDVDDLNA
+1557 RSDVEYLNA
-1566 KREKGEK
+1566 KREKGKK
-1573 LTKAET
+1573 LTELETAELERLNERKEKGIMLNKLEESRLEELNDKRRKGENLT
-1579 DELAEKNR
+1579 DSELKELKEKNR
-1587 QLGVYQNNISQVEKR
+1587 LLGAYQYNIDQVEKR

-1653 GFKSAREEYEALK
+1653 GFKSAKEEYEALK

-1702 LNDQVSAAMAAL
+1702 MNDEISAAMSAL

-1722 QAIRQAYLNEEIT
+1722 QAIRQAYLDEQIT

-1760 LLGESN
+1760 LLGEEN
-1766 TFNQKLYGMEGKNLE
+1766 TFNQNLYGMEGKNLE
-1781 STAALLKKMGEKE
+1781 STAALIKKLGERQ
-1794 TDGVRKNLEKDLL
+1794 TDGLRKNLEKDLL

-1871 ERMDALVSLSEDAYS
+1871 ERINALVSLSEDAYS
-1886 LNENQLRTYLSNID
+1886 LNEDQLRTYLSNID

-1954 EDRIKGSDDQSEL
+1954 EDRIKGTDERTEL

-1974 GLASTQSSFLGTSD
+1974 GLASTQSSFLGTSE

-2050 REEQSAK
+2050 REEQSSK

-2088 SEVDDRKEAA
+2088 AEVDDRKQAA
-2098 KQLLQT
+2098 KMLLQT

-2116 VQELIMKKALGAQE
+2116 ITELLMKKTLGDQE
-2130 VAQEAATTTTVTA
+2130 VAQEAATSATVTA
-2143 LHGTQAI
+2143 IHGSQAI
-2150 TDLTVQGAKTSGD
+2150 TDMTVEGAKTEGDVTSG
-2163 IALGTASGAAK
+2163 IARGSAK
-2174 TIGQLGWWGIPLVA
+2174 TIGDLGWWGIPLIA

-2200 AMGKLNKSKQE
+2200 AMGKLNKAKQD

-2222 GRVATGM
+2222 GRVAAGM

-2287 LNYPHIYDSIL
+2287 LNYPHIYESIL

-2317 SYPSMPAQASQAA
+2317 SYPSMPAQITQVASGATDMTMQNE
-2330 QQAGGSGMSAAEMSQ
+2330 QMTQMLGSVAE
-2345 VLTGVT
+2345 
-2351 DAVNA
+2351 A
-2356 LTQRLNQPISAT
+2356 LSTLNERLSKPISAT

-2373 RKGAVNQLSKASKF
+2373 SKGAVNQLNKASNF
-2387 MNKNGLTK
+2387 MTKRGLIK

>member
-1 MANSLGTRLARI
+1 MANTLGSRLARV
-13 DVLIGGADQAR
+13 DVLIGGADQA
-24 KQVEEMRKE
+24 KKKLQEMRDE
-33 WAKLG
+33 ASRLA
-38 KEVQEAQRNME
+38 KEVENARQAMAD
-49 KSVDTVDYDKNKKIY
+49 SVDTVEYDKKKAEY
-64 TDALKQQ
+64 EKLLKQQ
-71 KQLQKSIQES
+71 KELQRSIGYS

-88 QKYLNDV
+88 EKYLSDISN
-95 SGQTLRNLN
+95 QTLRNLN
-104 NAQKG
+104 NAQRSLK
-109 LNQML
+109 QIL
-114 LGVNPKNVES
+114 LGVNPKDLES
-124 LRTVREYIK
+124 IKAVQDLIK
-133 QIADEIQ
+133 QVSDEVQ

-172 ELISTTQKN
+172 ELISTTQTN
-181 TQEIQIYRDQLKKVE
+181 TKEIQTYREQLKKVE
-196 DEEQRRISANAGRVM
+196 DEEQRRISSKAGRVM
-211 GNLGG
+211 GNLDG
-216 SSLSEIQEAIKVT
+216 SSVAEIQEAINVT
-229 TQLRDAQKLGGQEW
+229 TKLRDAQKLGGQEW
-243 NNYNVQ
+243 
-249 IQSAQKYLSDFNNL
+249 
-263 TKQLSMADRMRNLG
+263 
-277 EVSEAS
+277 
-283 LTELKKYWQEQVNGT
+283 
-298 MLSSSE
+298 
-304 LAKYEAQLKKVTDE
+304 
-318 EQRRISANAGRVMGN
+318 
-333 LGGSSVS
+333 
-340 EIQEAI
+340 
-346 KVTTQL
+346 
-352 RDAQKRG
+352 
-359 SQEWEIY
+359 EIY

-371 KAQKYL
+371 
-377 QDFNDKAKQL
+377 
-387 TMFRQMGD
+387 R
-395 LTKVSSSSLS
+395 
-405 ELKKYWQEQ
+405 
-414 INGADTTSAKLKHYQ
+414 
-429 IQLQAVMKEEERRIS
+429 
-444 VQAGKVMG
+444 
-452 NLTDSSVSEIQEAIK
+452 
-467 VTMQLRDA
+467 
-475 QKLGSQ
+475 
-481 EWDIYNDE
+481 
-489 IQKAQKYLSDFNDL
+489 AQKYLSDYNSL
-503 TKQLSM
+503 TKQVAM
-509 SDRMRDLGKAS
+509 SDRMKELGKAS
-520 ESSLA
+520 ESSL
-525 ELKKYWQEQV
+525 
-535 NGAQRG
+535 
-541 SQELAEYESKL
+541 S
-552 KQVLDEEKKRSAK
+552 
-565 SAVSVF
+565 
-571 SNLSG
+571 
-576 SSLTEIQDAIKATTQ
+576 
-591 LRDATELGSKQWD
+591 
-604 IYNQYIER
+604 
-612 AKNYLSDFEN
+612 
-622 TSKNAAIAE
+622 
-631 RMKNIGNASTS
+631 
-642 SLAELKKFWQEQV
+642 ELKKFWQEQV
-655 DGAELSSQKL
+655 NGAQSGSQELAE
-665 QQYQQSLEAV
+665 YEANLKKV
-675 VNEEQKRVSQR
+675 IKEEQNRISNR

-725 KGIKDVE
+725 KGVKEVE

-739 EKLKQSSA
+739 EKLKQSSV
-747 QFSTM
+747 QFSSLN
-752 DEALLKAEEVG
+752 EALDKAETVG
-763 MGTFDGTYED
+763 QGTFDGTYED
-773 LEKLKKSLEV
+773 LEKLKKSLEE
-783 YKKSLEVSDTKG
+783 YKKKLEVSDTKG
-795 LKKIQVALEVID
+795 LKKIEDALSTIE
-807 KKQKGALLSAKEL
+807 KKQKNSVLSAEEL
-820 DDIIL
+820 NKVIL
-825 NLKAAPLEDLQKAAS
+825 TLKTAPLEDLQKAAA
-840 QLQQELS
+840 QLQEELS
-847 EAERDTREYM
+847 AAERDTREYM

-1112 QGRTMEAIIA
+1112 QGKTIQAVIA

-1189 ENAMAIMLRMGNAI
+1189 ENAMAIMQRMGNAI

-1217 DVLRYIASIPN
+1217 DVLRYISSIPN

-1235 SIRLMAVALQ
+1235 SIRLTAVALQ

-1260 ASANILLFGKMMKA
+1260 ASANIVLFTKMVKS
-1274 GTVSLNVFK
+1274 GTASVNIFK
-1283 TAWQALTFAMSKNPI
+1283 IAWQSLSKAMMSNPL
-1298 GWAVL
+1298 GWVVL
-1303 GFTALA
+1303 GFTALT
-1309 SAVTMFK
+1309 SAITYFK
-1316 KTVDQAAKAQ
+1316 KSVDEATKAQ
-1326 AEFES
+1326 AGFEAA
-1331 SIQKETFEL
+1331 IEKERFEL
-1340 NNLKYAID
+1340 NNLRYAI
-1348 KANVSNGERAAL
+1348 KNANDETGERAYL

-1371 LGFMVTENNYAEK
+1371 IGFLVTEYNYEQK
-1384 QEYIYSLINARL
+1384 KEYIYKLINSRL
-1396 RETLALKM
+1396 REMLALKM

-1431 NKMQNVG
+1431 NKMENVG

-1462 LYDALDGFMEKYNK
+1462 LYDALDGFMEKYDK

-1501 GQTHTFLE
+1501 GQTQTFLE

-1530 NQGILSSSDLS
+1530 NQGILSSSDLP

-1557 REDVDDLNA
+1557 REDVDELNA

-1579 DELAEKNR
+1579 AELAEKNR

-1653 GFKSAREEYEALK
+1653 GFKSAKEEYEALK

-1702 LNDQVSAAMAAL
+1702 MNDEISAAMSAL

-1722 QAIRQAYLNEEIT
+1722 QAIRQAYLDEQIT
-1735 TEEMNRQI
+1735 TEEMSRQI

-1760 LLGESN
+1760 LLGEEN
-1766 TFNQKLYGMEGKNLE
+1766 TFNQNLYGMEGKNLE
-1781 STAALLKKMGEKE
+1781 STAALIKKLGERQ
-1794 TDGVRKNLEKDLL
+1794 TDGLRKDLEKDLL

-1871 ERMDALVSLSEDAYS
+1871 ERINALVSLSEDAYS
-1886 LNENQLRTYLSNID
+1886 LNEDQLRTYLSNID

-1941 DVQWETSGNQKLW
+1941 DVQWETSGNAQTKDSVSNQYDEIERKLGIL
-1954 EDRIKGSDDQSEL
+1954 ESLGIAPGETTIVGLSSTDSIELERLKSEL
-1967 MGAAGNL
+1967 E
-1974 GLASTQSSFLGTSD
+1974 T
-1988 TDNAELEALRIK
+1988 
-2000 LEAAAQYYEQFE
+2000 AQMYYEQFYGKRE
-2012 SRKKELIQQAIAS
+2012 ELIQQAIAS
-2025 GATQQQ
+2025 GATEMEAQQ
-2031 AEESFLMAQKEAY
+2031 AYNMAQRDAFNELIDAQDSY
-2044 DNYIAA
+2044 Y
-2050 REEQSAK
+2050 AK
-2057 ELEITES
+2057 EDDITYK
-2064 KLSTLKNY
+2064 KLLSLKNY
-2072 TDAVVDFSEQ
+2072 TDAVVDFGEQ

-2088 SEVDDRKEAA
+2088 AEVDDRKEAA

-2116 VQELIMKKALGAQE
+2116 ITELLMKKTLGDQE
-2130 VAQEAATTTTVTA
+2130 VAQEAATSATVTA
-2143 LHGTQAI
+2143 IHGSQAI
-2150 TDLTVQGAKTSGD
+2150 TDMTVEGAKTAGDVTSG
-2163 IALGTASGAAK
+2163 IARGSAK
-2174 TIGQLGWWGIPLVA
+2174 TIGDLGWWGIPLIA

-2216 GVSSSK
+2216 GVSNSK
-2222 GRVATGM
+2222 GRVAAGM

-2287 LNYPHIYDSIL
+2287 LNYPHIYESIL

-2317 SYPSMPAQASQAA
+2317 SYPSMPAQITQVASGATDMTMQNE
-2330 QQAGGSGMSAAEMSQ
+2330 QMTQMLGSVAE
-2345 VLTGVT
+2345 
-2351 DAVNA
+2351 A
-2356 LTQRLNQPISAT
+2356 LSTLNERLSKPISAT

-2373 RKGAVNQLSKASKF
+2373 SKGAVNQLNKASNF
-2387 MNKNGLTK
+2387 MTKRGLIK

>member
-13 DVLIGGADQAR
+13 DVLIGGAEQAR

-38 KEVQEAQRNME
+38 KEVQQAQRNME
-49 KSVDTVDYDKNKKIY
+49 KSVDTVDYDENKKAY
-64 TDALKQQ
+64 TEALKQQ

-88 QKYLNDV
+88 EKYLADI

-109 LNQML
+109 LKQML
-114 LGVNPKNVES
+114 LGVNPKNIES
-124 LRTVREYIK
+124 LNTVRDYIK
-133 QIADEIQ
+133 QIADEAQ

-172 ELISTTQKN
+172 ELISSTRLN
-181 TQEIQIYRDQLKKVE
+181 TQEIQKYREQLAQVE
-196 DEEQRRISANAGRVM
+196 AEETR
-211 GNLGG
+211 
-216 SSLSEIQEAIKVT
+216 
-229 TQLRDAQKLGGQEW
+229 
-243 NNYNVQ
+243 
-249 IQSAQKYLSDFNNL
+249 
-263 TKQLSMADRMRNLG
+263 
-277 EVSEAS
+277 
-283 LTELKKYWQEQVNGT
+283 
-298 MLSSSE
+298 
-304 LAKYEAQLKKVTDE
+304 
-318 EQRRISANAGRVMGN
+318 
-333 LGGSSVS
+333 
-340 EIQEAI
+340 
-346 KVTTQL
+346 
-352 RDAQKRG
+352 
-359 SQEWEIY
+359 
-366 NDEIQ
+366 
-371 KAQKYL
+371 
-377 QDFNDKAKQL
+377 
-387 TMFRQMGD
+387 
-395 LTKVSSSSLS
+395 
-405 ELKKYWQEQ
+405 
-414 INGADTTSAKLKHYQ
+414 
-429 IQLQAVMKEEERRIS
+429 
-444 VQAGKVMG
+444 
-452 NLTDSSVSEIQEAIK
+452 
-467 VTMQLRDA
+467 
-475 QKLGSQ
+475 
-481 EWDIYNDE
+481 
-489 IQKAQKYLSDFNDL
+489 
-503 TKQLSM
+503 
-509 SDRMRDLGKAS
+509 
-520 ESSLA
+520 
-525 ELKKYWQEQV
+525 
-535 NGAQRG
+535 
-541 SQELAEYESKL
+541 
-552 KQVLDEEKKRSAK
+552 
-565 SAVSVF
+565 
-571 SNLSG
+571 
-576 SSLTEIQDAIKATTQ
+576 
-591 LRDATELGSKQWD
+591 
-604 IYNQYIER
+604 
-612 AKNYLSDFEN
+612 
-622 TSKNAAIAE
+622 
-631 RMKNIGNASTS
+631 
-642 SLAELKKFWQEQV
+642 
-655 DGAELSSQKL
+655 
-665 QQYQQSLEAV
+665 
-675 VNEEQKRVSQR
+675 RVSQR
-686 AQTTLGKVQT
+686 AQATLGKVQT
-696 GTFDGTISQTKE
+696 GTFDGTIAQTKE

-725 KGIKDVE
+725 KGVKEVE

-747 QFSTM
+747 EFSSL
-752 DEALLKAEEVG
+752 DEALDKAETVG
-763 MGTFDGTYED
+763 KGTFDGTYED
-773 LEKLKKSLEV
+773 LEKLKKSLEE
-783 YKKSLEVSDTKG
+783 YKKKLEVSDTKG
-795 LKKIQVALEVID
+795 LKKIEDALSTIE
-807 KKQKGALLSAKEL
+807 KKQKSSVLSAEEL
-820 DDIIL
+820 NKVIL
-825 NLKAAPLEDLQKAAS
+825 TLKTAPLEDLQKAAA

-857 ETSMNLRRVN
+857 EASMNLRRVN

-1112 QGRTMEAIIA
+1112 QGKTIQAVIA

-1189 ENAMAIMLRMGNAI
+1189 ENAMAIMQRMGNAI

-1217 DVLRYIASIPN
+1217 DVLRYISSIPN

-1235 SIRLMAVALQ
+1235 SIRLTAVALQ

-1260 ASANILLFGKMMKA
+1260 ASANIVLFTKMVKA
-1274 GTVSLNVFK
+1274 GTASVNIFK
-1283 TAWQALTFAMSKNPI
+1283 IAWQSLSKAMMSNPL
-1298 GWAVL
+1298 GWVVL
-1303 GFTALA
+1303 GFTALT
-1309 SAVTMFK
+1309 SAITYFK
-1316 KTVDQAAKAQ
+1316 KSVDEATKAQ
-1326 AEFES
+1326 SEFEAA
-1331 SIQKETFEL
+1331 IQKETFEL
-1340 NNLKYAID
+1340 SNLKYAID

-1431 NKMQNVG
+1431 NKMENVG

-1462 LYDALDGFMEKYNK
+1462 LYDALDGFMEKYDK

-1501 GQTHTFLE
+1501 GQTQTFLE

-1530 NQGILSSSDLS
+1530 NQGILSSSDLP

-1557 REDVDDLNA
+1557 REDVDELNA

-1579 DELAEKNR
+1579 AELAEKNR

-1653 GFKSAREEYEALK
+1653 GFKSAKEEYEALK

-1702 LNDQVSAAMAAL
+1702 MNDEISAAMSAL

-1722 QAIRQAYLNEEIT
+1722 QAIRQAYLDEQIT

-1760 LLGESN
+1760 LLGEEN
-1766 TFNQKLYGMEGKNLE
+1766 TFNQNLYGMEGKNLE
-1781 STAALLKKMGEKE
+1781 STAALIKKLGERQ
-1794 TDGVRKNLEKDLL
+1794 TDGLRKNLEKDLL

-1871 ERMDALVSLSEDAYS
+1871 ERINALVSLSEDAYS
-1886 LNENQLRTYLSNID
+1886 LNEDQLRTYLSNID

-1941 DVQWETSGNQKLW
+1941 DSSWKDSGKEKEWDDIINASEQRL
-1954 EDRIKGSDDQSEL
+1954 EDTENMSQV
-1967 MGAAGNL
+1967 
-1974 GLASTQSSFLGTSD
+1974 GLASSKTTILGTSD
-1988 TDNAELEALRIK
+1988 VDKAELDSLRYK
-2000 LEAAAQYYEQFE
+2000 LEAAQEYYESFYNRREQ
-2012 SRKKELIQQAIAS
+2012 LIQQAIAN
-2025 GATQQQ
+2025 GATEQQ
-2031 AEESFLMAQKEAY
+2031 AIASQIKAEEK
-2044 DNYIAA
+2044 A
-2050 REEQSAK
+2050 RQDSENALIDYYNKQN
-2057 ELEITES
+2057 EITFA
-2064 KLSTLKNY
+2064 KLSSLKEY

-2088 SEVDDRKEAA
+2088 AEVDDRKEAA

-2188 VISAALSALMGL
+2188 VISAALAALMGL
-2200 AMGKLNKSKQE
+2200 AMGKLNKAKQE
-2211 VAAAT
+2211 VAEAT
-2216 GVSSSK
+2216 GVSGSK
-2222 GRVATGM
+2222 GRVAAGM

-2287 LNYPHIYDSIL
+2287 LNYPHIYESIL

-2317 SYPSMPAQASQAA
+2317 SYPSIPSQIPQSAGTTPDMGMKNEQMTQMLNGVAQA
-2330 QQAGGSGMSAAEMSQ
+2330 
-2345 VLTGVT
+2345 LNTLN
-2351 DAVNA
+2351 D
-2356 LTQRLNQPISAT
+2356 RLSKPISAT
-2368 VDPYG
+2368 MDPYTAN
-2373 RKGAVNQLSKASKF
+2373 KTLKKTNDF
-2387 MNKNGLTK
+2387 MTKRGLIK

>member
-13 DVLIGGADQAR
+13 DVLIGGAEQAQ
-24 KQVEEMRKE
+24 KQVDKMRDEWKKLRKE
-33 WAKLG
+33 VENA
-38 KEVQEAQRNME
+38 QEQMNATTN
-49 KSVDTVDYDKNKKIY
+49 TTLYDDNKKIY
-64 TDALKQQ
+64 NEKV
-71 KQLQKSIQES
+71 KQL
-81 ERNINTV
+81 ERLTKLIRENQRNVNTV
-88 QKYLNDV
+88 NKYLNDI
-95 SGQTLRNLN
+95 SGQTLRNLGE
-104 NAQKG
+104 ARKG

-114 LGVNPKNVES
+114 LGINPKNAET
-124 LRTVREYIK
+124 LQTVREYIK

-140 RRKGNLVEFSD
+140 RRKGNIVEFSD

-158 VSDKSLGMAKQRLQ
+158 VSDKSLGKAKERLQ
-172 ELISTTQKN
+172 DLIKSTELN
-181 TQEIQIYRDQLKKVE
+181 TQEIQKYRDQLAQVE
-196 DEEQRRISANAGRVM
+196 AEETR
-211 GNLGG
+211 
-216 SSLSEIQEAIKVT
+216 
-229 TQLRDAQKLGGQEW
+229 
-243 NNYNVQ
+243 
-249 IQSAQKYLSDFNNL
+249 
-263 TKQLSMADRMRNLG
+263 
-277 EVSEAS
+277 
-283 LTELKKYWQEQVNGT
+283 
-298 MLSSSE
+298 
-304 LAKYEAQLKKVTDE
+304 
-318 EQRRISANAGRVMGN
+318 
-333 LGGSSVS
+333 
-340 EIQEAI
+340 
-346 KVTTQL
+346 
-352 RDAQKRG
+352 
-359 SQEWEIY
+359 
-366 NDEIQ
+366 
-371 KAQKYL
+371 
-377 QDFNDKAKQL
+377 
-387 TMFRQMGD
+387 
-395 LTKVSSSSLS
+395 
-405 ELKKYWQEQ
+405 
-414 INGADTTSAKLKHYQ
+414 
-429 IQLQAVMKEEERRIS
+429 
-444 VQAGKVMG
+444 
-452 NLTDSSVSEIQEAIK
+452 
-467 VTMQLRDA
+467 
-475 QKLGSQ
+475 
-481 EWDIYNDE
+481 
-489 IQKAQKYLSDFNDL
+489 
-503 TKQLSM
+503 
-509 SDRMRDLGKAS
+509 
-520 ESSLA
+520 
-525 ELKKYWQEQV
+525 
-535 NGAQRG
+535 
-541 SQELAEYESKL
+541 
-552 KQVLDEEKKRSAK
+552 
-565 SAVSVF
+565 
-571 SNLSG
+571 
-576 SSLTEIQDAIKATTQ
+576 
-591 LRDATELGSKQWD
+591 
-604 IYNQYIER
+604 
-612 AKNYLSDFEN
+612 
-622 TSKNAAIAE
+622 
-631 RMKNIGNASTS
+631 
-642 SLAELKKFWQEQV
+642 
-655 DGAELSSQKL
+655 
-665 QQYQQSLEAV
+665 
-675 VNEEQKRVSQR
+675 RVSQR

-696 GTFDGTISQTKE
+696 GTFDGTISQTKD

-752 DEALLKAEEVG
+752 NEALLKAEEVG

-773 LEKLKKSLEV
+773 LEKLKKSLEE

-1104 DYLKNLIE
+1104 EYLKNLIE

-1303 GFTALA
+1303 GFTALT

-1326 AEFES
+1326 SEFES

-1501 GQTHTFLE
+1501 GQTQTFLE

-1557 REDVDDLNA
+1557 REDVDELNA
-1566 KREKGEK
+1566 KREKVEK

-1653 GFKSAREEYEALK
+1653 GFKSAKEEYEALK

-1702 LNDQVSAAMAAL
+1702 MNDEISAAMSAL

-1722 QAIRQAYLNEEIT
+1722 QAIRQAYLDEQIT

-1760 LLGESN
+1760 LLGEEN
-1766 TFNQKLYGMEGKNLE
+1766 TFNQNLYGMEGKNLE
-1781 STAALLKKMGEKE
+1781 STAALIKKLGERQ
-1794 TDGVRKNLEKDLL
+1794 TDGLRKNLEKDLL

-1988 TDNAELEALRIK
+1988 TDNAELEALRIR
-2000 LEAAAQYYEQFE
+2000 LEAARQYYEEFYA
-2012 SRKKELIQQAIAS
+2012 RKEELIQQAIAS
-2025 GATQQQ
+2025 GATEQQ
-2031 AEESFLMAQKEAY
+2031 AEESYRMAEKEAL
-2044 DNYIAA
+2044 DELNAA
-2050 REEQSAK
+2050 REEQASK

-2088 SEVDDRKEAA
+2088 SEVSDRKEAA

-2104 AMKLTKDLIMQK
+2104 MMKLTKDLIMQK
-2116 VQELIMKKALGAQE
+2116 VQELVMKKALNAQE
-2130 VAQEAATTTTVTA
+2130 VAQESATSATITA
-2143 LHGTQAI
+2143 VHGSQAI
-2150 TDLTVQGAKTSGD
+2150 TDLTVQGAKTAADVS
-2163 IALGTASGAAK
+2163 AGTASGAAK
-2174 TIGQLGWWGIPLVA
+2174 IIGELGWWGIPLIA

-2216 GVSSSK
+2216 GVSSK
-2222 GRVATGM
+2222 GRVAAGM

-2351 DAVNA
+2351 DAVNV

>member
-33 WAKLG
+33 WEKLG
-38 KEVQEAQRNME
+38 KQVQEAQRNME
-49 KSVDTVDYDKNKKIY
+49 KSVDTVDYDKNKKAY
-64 TDALKQQ
+64 TEAQKQQ

-88 QKYLNDV
+88 QKYLSDI

-109 LNQML
+109 LKQML
-114 LGVNPKNVES
+114 LGVNPKNIES
-124 LRTVREYIK
+124 LNTVREYIK
-133 QIADEIQ
+133 QISDEVQ

-151 IIGDIGN
+151 IIGNIGN

-172 ELISTTQKN
+172 ELISSTRLN
-181 TQEIQIYRDQLKKVE
+181 TQEIQKYREQLAQVE
-196 DEEQRRISANAGRVM
+196 AEETR
-211 GNLGG
+211 
-216 SSLSEIQEAIKVT
+216 
-229 TQLRDAQKLGGQEW
+229 
-243 NNYNVQ
+243 
-249 IQSAQKYLSDFNNL
+249 
-263 TKQLSMADRMRNLG
+263 
-277 EVSEAS
+277 
-283 LTELKKYWQEQVNGT
+283 
-298 MLSSSE
+298 
-304 LAKYEAQLKKVTDE
+304 
-318 EQRRISANAGRVMGN
+318 
-333 LGGSSVS
+333 
-340 EIQEAI
+340 
-346 KVTTQL
+346 
-352 RDAQKRG
+352 
-359 SQEWEIY
+359 
-366 NDEIQ
+366 
-371 KAQKYL
+371 
-377 QDFNDKAKQL
+377 
-387 TMFRQMGD
+387 
-395 LTKVSSSSLS
+395 
-405 ELKKYWQEQ
+405 
-414 INGADTTSAKLKHYQ
+414 
-429 IQLQAVMKEEERRIS
+429 
-444 VQAGKVMG
+444 
-452 NLTDSSVSEIQEAIK
+452 
-467 VTMQLRDA
+467 
-475 QKLGSQ
+475 
-481 EWDIYNDE
+481 
-489 IQKAQKYLSDFNDL
+489 
-503 TKQLSM
+503 
-509 SDRMRDLGKAS
+509 
-520 ESSLA
+520 
-525 ELKKYWQEQV
+525 
-535 NGAQRG
+535 
-541 SQELAEYESKL
+541 
-552 KQVLDEEKKRSAK
+552 
-565 SAVSVF
+565 
-571 SNLSG
+571 
-576 SSLTEIQDAIKATTQ
+576 
-591 LRDATELGSKQWD
+591 
-604 IYNQYIER
+604 
-612 AKNYLSDFEN
+612 
-622 TSKNAAIAE
+622 
-631 RMKNIGNASTS
+631 
-642 SLAELKKFWQEQV
+642 
-655 DGAELSSQKL
+655 
-665 QQYQQSLEAV
+665 
-675 VNEEQKRVSQR
+675 RVSQR

-696 GTFDGTISQTKE
+696 GTFDGTIAQTKE

-713 EQYKQQLKTSDT
+713 EQYKQQLNTSET
-725 KGIKDVE
+725 NGVKEVE

-747 QFSTM
+747 EFTSLE
-752 DEALLKAEEVG
+752 DALDKAETVG
-763 MGTFDGTYED
+763 QGTFDGTYED
-773 LEKLKKSLEV
+773 LEKLKKSLEE
-783 YKKSLEVSDTKG
+783 YKKKLEVSDTKG
-795 LKKIQVALEVID
+795 LKKIEDALSTIE
-807 KKQKGALLSAKEL
+807 KKQKSSLLSAEEL
-820 DDIIL
+820 NKVIL
-825 NLKAAPLEDLQKAAS
+825 TLKTAPLEDLQKAAA
-840 QLQQELS
+840 QLQEELS
-847 EAERDTREYM
+847 KTERDAKKYV

-1038 PIVDV
+1038 PIVDIV
-1043 VNRIG
+1043 TRIG

-1053 AGLSMSDLIALAGTL
+1053 AGLSMSNLIALGGTV
-1068 DALGQH
+1068 DALGQN
-1074 AEMGGT
+1074 AEMSGT
-1080 ALNTFI
+1080 VLNTFI

-1104 DYLKNLIE
+1104 DYLKSLIN
-1112 QGRTMEAIIA
+1112 QGKTMEAIIA

-1189 ENAMAIMLRMGNAI
+1189 ENAMAIMQRMGNAI

-1217 DVLRYIASIPN
+1217 DVLRYISSIPN

-1235 SIRLMAVALQ
+1235 SIRLTAVALQ
-1245 VLVGVMIAT
+1245 VLVGLMIAT

-1260 ASANILLFGKMMKA
+1260 ASANIVLFTKMVKS
-1274 GTVSLNVFK
+1274 GTASVNIFK
-1283 TAWQALTFAMSKNPI
+1283 IAWQSLSKAMMSNPL
-1298 GWAVL
+1298 GWVVL
-1303 GFTALA
+1303 GFTALT
-1309 SAVTMFK
+1309 SAITYFK
-1316 KTVDQAAKAQ
+1316 KSVDEATKAQ
-1326 AEFES
+1326 SEFEAA
-1331 SIQKETFEL
+1331 IQKETFEL
-1340 NNLKYAID
+1340 SNLEYAID

-1438 ETNAGDAMARI
+1438 ETNAGDAMALI

-1462 LYDALDGFMEKYNK
+1462 LYDALDGFMEKYDK

-1501 GQTHTFLE
+1501 GQTQTFLE
-1509 STQRAAES
+1509 STQRAADK
-1517 KTEELMLQDLRKS
+1517 KTEELMLKDLRKS
-1530 NQGILSSSDLS
+1530 NQEILSSSDIP
-1541 ELNTYL
+1541 ELKTYL

-1557 REDVDDLNA
+1557 RSDVEDLNA
-1566 KREKGEK
+1566 KREKGKK
-1573 LTKAET
+1573 LTELETAELERLNDKKESGIMLNKLEESRLEELNDKRRKGENLT
-1579 DELAEKNR
+1579 DSELKELEEKNR
-1587 QLGVYQNNISQVEKR
+1587 LLGVYQYNIEQVEKR

-1653 GFKSAREEYEALK
+1653 GFKSAKEEYEALK
-1666 KMEQD
+1666 KMEEE

-1687 WLKVRKSGTRGEQKE
+1687 WLEVRKSGTRGEQKE
-1702 LNDQVSAAMAAL
+1702 MNDEISAAMSAL

-1722 QAIRQAYLNEEIT
+1722 QAIRQAYLDEQIT

-1760 LLGESN
+1760 LLGEEN
-1766 TFNQKLYGMEGKNLE
+1766 TFNQNLYGMEGKNLE
-1781 STAALLKKMGEKE
+1781 STAALIKKLGERQ
-1794 TDGVRKNLEKDLL
+1794 TDGLRKNLEKDLL

-1871 ERMDALVSLSEDAYS
+1871 ERINALVSLSEDAYS
-1886 LNENQLRTYLSNID
+1886 LNEDQLRTYLSNID

-1941 DVQWETSGNQKLW
+1941 DVQWETSGNAQTKDSVSNQYDEIERKLGIL
-1954 EDRIKGSDDQSEL
+1954 ESLGIAPGETTIVGLSSTDSIELERLKSEL
-1967 MGAAGNL
+1967 E
-1974 GLASTQSSFLGTSD
+1974 T
-1988 TDNAELEALRIK
+1988 
-2000 LEAAAQYYEQFE
+2000 AQMYYEQFYGKRE
-2012 SRKKELIQQAIAS
+2012 ELIQQAIAS
-2025 GATQQQ
+2025 GATEMEAQQ
-2031 AEESFLMAQKEAY
+2031 AYNMAQRDAFNELIDAQDSY
-2044 DNYIAA
+2044 Y
-2050 REEQSAK
+2050 AK
-2057 ELEITES
+2057 EDDITYK
-2064 KLSTLKNY
+2064 KLLSLKNY
-2072 TDAVVDFSEQ
+2072 TDAVVDFGEQ

-2088 SEVDDRKEAA
+2088 AEVDDRKEAA

-2143 LHGTQAI
+2143 LHGTQAV
-2150 TDLTVQGAKTSGD
+2150 TDLTVQGAKTTAD
-2163 IALGTASGAAK
+2163 ISAGIASGSAK
-2174 TIGQLGWWGIPLVA
+2174 TIGQLGWWGIPLIA

-2200 AMGKLNKSKQE
+2200 AMGKLNKAKQE
-2211 VAAAT
+2211 VAEAT

-2222 GRVATGM
+2222 GRVAAGM

-2287 LNYPHIYDSIL
+2287 LNYPHIYESIL

-2317 SYPSMPAQASQAA
+2317 NYPSMPAQITQVASGTTDMTMQNE
-2330 QQAGGSGMSAAEMSQ
+2330 QMTQMLGSVAE
-2345 VLTGVT
+2345 
-2351 DAVNA
+2351 A
-2356 LTQRLNQPISAT
+2356 LSTLNERLSKPISAT

-2373 RKGAVNQLSKASKF
+2373 SKGAVNQLNKASNF
-2387 MNKNGLTK
+2387 MTKRGLIK

>member
-24 KQVEEMRKE
+24 KKIEEMRKE
-33 WAKLG
+33 WEELDK
-38 KEVQEAQRNME
+38 VIQEAQRNME
-49 KSVDTVDYDKNKKIY
+49 MSVDTVNYDKNKKIY
-64 TDALKQQ
+64 EDALKKQ
-71 KQLQKSIQES
+71 KQLQKSITES
-81 ERNINTV
+81 ERNVNTV
-88 QKYLNDV
+88 QKYLTDI

-104 NAQKG
+104 NAQRG
-109 LNQML
+109 LRDML
-114 LGVNPKNVES
+114 LGVNPKDLKTLN
-124 LRTVREYIK
+124 TVRDYIK
-133 QIADEIQ
+133 QIADEAQ

-172 ELISTTQKN
+172 ELISSTRLN
-181 TQEIQIYRDQLKKVE
+181 TQEIQKYREQLAQVE
-196 DEEQRRISANAGRVM
+196 AEETR
-211 GNLGG
+211 
-216 SSLSEIQEAIKVT
+216 
-229 TQLRDAQKLGGQEW
+229 
-243 NNYNVQ
+243 
-249 IQSAQKYLSDFNNL
+249 
-263 TKQLSMADRMRNLG
+263 
-277 EVSEAS
+277 
-283 LTELKKYWQEQVNGT
+283 
-298 MLSSSE
+298 
-304 LAKYEAQLKKVTDE
+304 
-318 EQRRISANAGRVMGN
+318 
-333 LGGSSVS
+333 
-340 EIQEAI
+340 
-346 KVTTQL
+346 
-352 RDAQKRG
+352 
-359 SQEWEIY
+359 
-366 NDEIQ
+366 
-371 KAQKYL
+371 
-377 QDFNDKAKQL
+377 
-387 TMFRQMGD
+387 
-395 LTKVSSSSLS
+395 
-405 ELKKYWQEQ
+405 
-414 INGADTTSAKLKHYQ
+414 
-429 IQLQAVMKEEERRIS
+429 
-444 VQAGKVMG
+444 
-452 NLTDSSVSEIQEAIK
+452 
-467 VTMQLRDA
+467 
-475 QKLGSQ
+475 
-481 EWDIYNDE
+481 
-489 IQKAQKYLSDFNDL
+489 
-503 TKQLSM
+503 
-509 SDRMRDLGKAS
+509 
-520 ESSLA
+520 
-525 ELKKYWQEQV
+525 
-535 NGAQRG
+535 
-541 SQELAEYESKL
+541 
-552 KQVLDEEKKRSAK
+552 
-565 SAVSVF
+565 
-571 SNLSG
+571 
-576 SSLTEIQDAIKATTQ
+576 
-591 LRDATELGSKQWD
+591 
-604 IYNQYIER
+604 
-612 AKNYLSDFEN
+612 
-622 TSKNAAIAE
+622 
-631 RMKNIGNASTS
+631 
-642 SLAELKKFWQEQV
+642 
-655 DGAELSSQKL
+655 
-665 QQYQQSLEAV
+665 
-675 VNEEQKRVSQR
+675 RVSQR
-686 AQTTLGKVQT
+686 AQTTLGQVQT
-696 GTFDGTISQTKE
+696 GTFDGTIAQTKE

-713 EQYKQQLKTSDT
+713 EQYKQQLKTSDI
-725 KGIKDVE
+725 KGVKEVE

-747 QFSTM
+747 EFSSL
-752 DEALLKAEEVG
+752 DEALDKAETVG
-763 MGTFDGTYED
+763 QGTFDGTYED
-773 LEKLKKSLEV
+773 LEKLKKSLEE
-783 YKKSLEVSDTKG
+783 YKKKLEVSDTKG
-795 LKKIQVALEVID
+795 LKKIEDALSTIE
-807 KKQKGALLSAKEL
+807 KKQKNSVLSAEEL
-820 DDIIL
+820 NKVIL
-825 NLKAAPLEDLQKAAS
+825 TLKTAPLEDLQKAAA
-840 QLQQELS
+840 QLQEELS
-847 EAERDTREYM
+847 KTERDAEKYV

-867 EQINEVKRSWQ
+867 EQINEVKRSWK

-886 TIKRLTSYVLVYA
+886 TIKSLTSYVLVYA

-1112 QGRTMEAIIA
+1112 QGKTIQAVIA

-1189 ENAMAIMLRMGNAI
+1189 ENAMAIMQRMGNAI

-1217 DVLRYIASIPN
+1217 DVLRYISSIPN
-1228 RFERGET
+1228 RFERGEK
-1235 SIRLMAVALQ
+1235 SIRLMAVTVQA
-1245 VLVGVMIAT
+1245 LVGVMIAT

-1260 ASANILLFGKMMKA
+1260 ASANIVLFTKMVKA
-1274 GTVSLNVFK
+1274 GTASVNIFK
-1283 TAWQALTFAMSKNPI
+1283 IAWQWLSKAMMSNPL
-1298 GWAVL
+1298 GWVVL
-1303 GFTALA
+1303 GFTALT
-1309 SAVTMFK
+1309 SAITYFK
-1316 KTVDQAAKAQ
+1316 KSVDEATKAQ
-1326 AEFES
+1326 SEFEAA
-1331 SIQKETFEL
+1331 IQKETFEL
-1340 NNLKYAID
+1340 SNLKYAID

-1438 ETNAGDAMARI
+1438 ETNAGDAMALI

-1501 GQTHTFLE
+1501 GQTQTFLE

-1530 NQGILSSSDLS
+1530 NQGILSSSDIP

-1557 REDVDDLNA
+1557 RSDVEYLNA
-1566 KREKGEK
+1566 KREKGKK
-1573 LTKAET
+1573 LTELETAELERLNERKEKGIMLNKLEESRLEELNDKRRKGENLT
-1579 DELAEKNR
+1579 DSELKELKEKNR
-1587 QLGVYQNNISQVEKR
+1587 LLGVYQYNIDQVEKR

-1653 GFKSAREEYEALK
+1653 GFKSAKEEYEALK

-1702 LNDQVSAAMAAL
+1702 MNDEISAAMSAL

-1722 QAIRQAYLNEEIT
+1722 QAIRQAYLDEQIT

-1760 LLGESN
+1760 LLGEEN
-1766 TFNQKLYGMEGKNLE
+1766 TFNQNLYGMEGKNLE
-1781 STAALLKKMGEKE
+1781 STAALIKKLGERQ
-1794 TDGVRKNLEKDLL
+1794 TDGLRKNLEKDLL

-1871 ERMDALVSLSEDAYS
+1871 ERINALVSLSEDAYS
-1886 LNENQLRTYLSNID
+1886 MNEDQLRTYLSNID

-1954 EDRIKGSDDQSEL
+1954 EDRIKGTDERTEL

-1974 GLASTQSSFLGTSD
+1974 GLASTQSSFLGTSE
-1988 TDNAELEALRIK
+1988 TDNAELEALRIR
-2000 LEAAAQYYEQFE
+2000 LEAARQYYEE
-2012 SRKKELIQQAIAS
+2012 LYARKEELIQQAIAS
-2025 GATQQQ
+2025 GATQQE
-2031 AEESFLMAQKEAY
+2031 AEESYRMAEKEAL
-2044 DNYIAA
+2044 DELNAA
-2050 REEQSAK
+2050 REEQASK

-2088 SEVDDRKEAA
+2088 AEVDDRKQAA
-2098 KQLLQT
+2098 KMLLQT

-2116 VQELIMKKALGAQE
+2116 ITELLMKKTLGDQE
-2130 VAQEAATTTTVTA
+2130 VAQEAATSATVTA
-2143 LHGTQAI
+2143 IHGSQAI
-2150 TDLTVQGAKTSGD
+2150 TDLTVQGAKTTADVST
-2163 IALGTASGAAK
+2163 GTASGAAK
-2174 TIGQLGWWGIPLVA
+2174 IIGELGWWGIPLIA

-2222 GRVATGM
+2222 GRVAAGM

-2235 DYPVLGNDGQI
+2235 DYPVLGNDGHI

-2317 SYPSMPAQASQAA
+2317 SYPSMPAQITQVASGATDMTMQNE
-2330 QQAGGSGMSAAEMSQ
+2330 QMTQMLGSVAE
-2345 VLTGVT
+2345 
-2351 DAVNA
+2351 A
-2356 LTQRLNQPISAT
+2356 LSTLNERLSKPISAT

-2373 RKGAVNQLSKASKF
+2373 SKGAVNQLNKASNF
-2387 MNKNGLTK
+2387 MTKRGLIK

>member
-24 KQVEEMRKE
+24 KKIEEMRKE
-33 WAKLG
+33 WEELDK
-38 KEVQEAQRNME
+38 VIQEAQRNME
-49 KSVDTVDYDKNKKIY
+49 MSVDTVDYDKNKKIY
-64 TDALKQQ
+64 EDALKKQ
-71 KQLQKSIQES
+71 KQLQKSITES
-81 ERNINTV
+81 ERNVNTV
-88 QKYLNDV
+88 QKYLTDI

-104 NAQKG
+104 NAQRG
-109 LNQML
+109 LRDML
-114 LGVNPKNVES
+114 LGVNPKDLKTLN
-124 LRTVREYIK
+124 TVRDYIK
-133 QIADEIQ
+133 QIADEAQ

-172 ELISTTQKN
+172 ELISSTRLN
-181 TQEIQIYRDQLKKVE
+181 TQEIQKYREQLAQVE
-196 DEEQRRISANAGRVM
+196 AEETR
-211 GNLGG
+211 
-216 SSLSEIQEAIKVT
+216 
-229 TQLRDAQKLGGQEW
+229 
-243 NNYNVQ
+243 
-249 IQSAQKYLSDFNNL
+249 
-263 TKQLSMADRMRNLG
+263 
-277 EVSEAS
+277 
-283 LTELKKYWQEQVNGT
+283 
-298 MLSSSE
+298 
-304 LAKYEAQLKKVTDE
+304 
-318 EQRRISANAGRVMGN
+318 
-333 LGGSSVS
+333 
-340 EIQEAI
+340 
-346 KVTTQL
+346 
-352 RDAQKRG
+352 
-359 SQEWEIY
+359 
-366 NDEIQ
+366 
-371 KAQKYL
+371 
-377 QDFNDKAKQL
+377 
-387 TMFRQMGD
+387 
-395 LTKVSSSSLS
+395 
-405 ELKKYWQEQ
+405 
-414 INGADTTSAKLKHYQ
+414 
-429 IQLQAVMKEEERRIS
+429 
-444 VQAGKVMG
+444 
-452 NLTDSSVSEIQEAIK
+452 
-467 VTMQLRDA
+467 
-475 QKLGSQ
+475 
-481 EWDIYNDE
+481 
-489 IQKAQKYLSDFNDL
+489 
-503 TKQLSM
+503 
-509 SDRMRDLGKAS
+509 
-520 ESSLA
+520 
-525 ELKKYWQEQV
+525 
-535 NGAQRG
+535 
-541 SQELAEYESKL
+541 
-552 KQVLDEEKKRSAK
+552 
-565 SAVSVF
+565 
-571 SNLSG
+571 
-576 SSLTEIQDAIKATTQ
+576 
-591 LRDATELGSKQWD
+591 
-604 IYNQYIER
+604 
-612 AKNYLSDFEN
+612 
-622 TSKNAAIAE
+622 
-631 RMKNIGNASTS
+631 
-642 SLAELKKFWQEQV
+642 
-655 DGAELSSQKL
+655 
-665 QQYQQSLEAV
+665 
-675 VNEEQKRVSQR
+675 RVSQR

-725 KGIKDVE
+725 NGVKEVE

-747 QFSTM
+747 EFTSLE
-752 DEALLKAEEVG
+752 DALDKAETVG
-763 MGTFDGTYED
+763 QGTFDGTYED
-773 LEKLKKSLEV
+773 LEKLKKSLEE
-783 YKKSLEVSDTKG
+783 YKKKLEVSDTKG
-795 LKKIQVALEVID
+795 LKKIEDALSTIE
-807 KKQKGALLSAKEL
+807 KKQKSSVLSAEEL
-820 DDIIL
+820 NKVIL
-825 NLKAAPLEDLQKAAS
+825 TLKTAPLEDLQKAAA

-847 EAERDTREYM
+847 KTERDADKYV

-1038 PIVDV
+1038 PIVDIV
-1043 VNRIG
+1043 TRIG

-1053 AGLSMSDLIALAGTL
+1053 AGLSMSNLIALGGTV
-1068 DALGQH
+1068 DALGQN
-1074 AEMGGT
+1074 AEMSGT

-1104 DYLKNLIE
+1104 DYLKSLIN
-1112 QGRTMEAIIA
+1112 QGKTMEAIIA

-1189 ENAMAIMLRMGNAI
+1189 ENAMAIMQRMGNAI

-1211 FVEWLT
+1211 IVEWLT
-1217 DVLRYIASIPN
+1217 DVLRYISSIPN

-1235 SIRLMAVALQ
+1235 SIRLMAVTVQA
-1245 VLVGVMIAT
+1245 LVGVMIAT

-1260 ASANILLFGKMMKA
+1260 ASANIVLFTKMVKEGTASVNIFKIAWKWLSKA
-1274 GTVSLNVFK
+1274 M
-1283 TAWQALTFAMSKNPI
+1283 MSNPL
-1298 GWAVL
+1298 GWVVL
-1303 GFTALA
+1303 GFTALT
-1309 SAVTMFK
+1309 SAVTYFK
-1316 KTVDQAAKAQ
+1316 KSVDEATKAQ
-1326 AEFES
+1326 SEFEAA
-1331 SIQKETFEL
+1331 IQKETFEL
-1340 NNLKYAID
+1340 SNLKYAID

-1438 ETNAGDAMARI
+1438 ETNAGDAMALI

-1462 LYDALDGFMEKYNK
+1462 LYDALDGFMEKYDK

-1501 GQTHTFLE
+1501 GQTQTFLE
-1509 STQRAAES
+1509 STQRAAER

-1530 NQGILSSSDLS
+1530 NQDILSSSDLP

-1557 REDVDDLNA
+1557 RSDVEYLNA
-1566 KREKGEK
+1566 KREKGKK
-1573 LTKAET
+1573 LTELETAELERLNERKEKGIMLNKLEESRLEELNDKRRKGENLT
-1579 DELAEKNR
+1579 DSELKELKEKNR
-1587 QLGVYQNNISQVEKR
+1587 LLGAYQYNIDQVEKR

-1653 GFKSAREEYEALK
+1653 GFKSAKEEYEALK

-1702 LNDQVSAAMAAL
+1702 MNDEISAAMSAL

-1722 QAIRQAYLNEEIT
+1722 QAIRQAYLDEQIT

-1760 LLGESN
+1760 LLGEEN
-1766 TFNQKLYGMEGKNLE
+1766 TFNQNLYGMEGKNLE
-1781 STAALLKKMGEKE
+1781 STAALIKKLGERQ
-1794 TDGVRKNLEKDLL
+1794 TDGLRKNLEKDLL

-1871 ERMDALVSLSEDAYS
+1871 ERINALVSLSEDAYS
-1886 LNENQLRTYLSNID
+1886 LNEDQLRTYLSNID

-1954 EDRIKGSDDQSEL
+1954 EDRIKGTDERTEL

-1974 GLASTQSSFLGTSD
+1974 GLASTQSSFLGTSE

-2050 REEQSAK
+2050 REEQSSK

-2088 SEVDDRKEAA
+2088 AEVDDRKQAA
-2098 KQLLQT
+2098 KMLLQT

-2116 VQELIMKKALGAQE
+2116 ITELLMKKTLGDQE
-2130 VAQEAATTTTVTA
+2130 VAQEAATSATVTA
-2143 LHGTQAI
+2143 IHGSQAI
-2150 TDLTVQGAKTSGD
+2150 TDMTVEGAKTEGDVTSG
-2163 IALGTASGAAK
+2163 IARGSAK
-2174 TIGQLGWWGIPLVA
+2174 TIGDLGWWGIPLIA

-2200 AMGKLNKSKQE
+2200 AMGKLNKAKQD

-2222 GRVATGM
+2222 GRVAAGM

-2287 LNYPHIYDSIL
+2287 LNYPHIYESIL

-2317 SYPSMPAQASQAA
+2317 SYPSMPAQITQVASGATDMTMQNE
-2330 QQAGGSGMSAAEMSQ
+2330 QMTQMLGSVAE
-2345 VLTGVT
+2345 
-2351 DAVNA
+2351 A
-2356 LTQRLNQPISAT
+2356 LSTLNERLSKPISAT

-2373 RKGAVNQLSKASKF
+2373 SKGAVNQLNKASNF
-2387 MNKNGLTK
+2387 MTKRGLIK

>member
-13 DVLIGGADQAR
+13 DVLIGGAEQAR
-24 KQVEEMRKE
+24 KQVEQMREE
-33 WAKLG
+33 WKKLG
-38 KEVQEAQRNME
+38 KQAQEAQKNMQAT
-49 KSVDTVDYDKNKKIY
+49 VDTVAYDKNKKIY
-64 TDALKQQ
+64 EDALKQQ
-71 KQLQKSIQES
+71 KQLQKSITES

-88 QKYLNDV
+88 QKYLTDI

-109 LNQML
+109 LKQML
-114 LGVNPKNVES
+114 LGVNPKDLQTLN
-124 LRTVREYIK
+124 TVRDYIK
-133 QIADEIQ
+133 QIADEAQ

-181 TQEIQIYRDQLKKVE
+181 TKEIQTYREQLKKVE
-196 DEEQRRISANAGRVM
+196 DEEQRRISSKAGRVM
-211 GNLGG
+211 GNLDG
-216 SSLSEIQEAIKVT
+216 SSVAEIQEAINVT
-229 TQLRDAQKLGGQEW
+229 TKLRDAQKLGGQEW
-243 NNYNVQ
+243 EIYNDE
-249 IQSAQKYLSDFNNL
+249 IQRAQKYLSDFNNL
-263 TKQLSMADRMRNLG
+263 TKQIA
-277 EVSEAS
+277 
-283 LTELKKYWQEQVNGT
+283 
-298 MLSSSE
+298 
-304 LAKYEAQLKKVTDE
+304 
-318 EQRRISANAGRVMGN
+318 
-333 LGGSSVS
+333 
-340 EIQEAI
+340 
-346 KVTTQL
+346 
-352 RDAQKRG
+352 
-359 SQEWEIY
+359 
-366 NDEIQ
+366 
-371 KAQKYL
+371 
-377 QDFNDKAKQL
+377 
-387 TMFRQMGD
+387 
-395 LTKVSSSSLS
+395 
-405 ELKKYWQEQ
+405 
-414 INGADTTSAKLKHYQ
+414 
-429 IQLQAVMKEEERRIS
+429 
-444 VQAGKVMG
+444 
-452 NLTDSSVSEIQEAIK
+452 
-467 VTMQLRDA
+467 
-475 QKLGSQ
+475 
-481 EWDIYNDE
+481 
-489 IQKAQKYLSDFNDL
+489 
-503 TKQLSM
+503 M
-509 SDRMRDLGKAS
+509 SDRMKELGKAS
-520 ESSLA
+520 ESSLS

-612 AKNYLSDFEN
+612 AKKYLSDFEN

-665 QQYQQSLEAV
+665 QQYQQNLEAV
-675 VNEEQKRVSQR
+675 IKEEQNRISNR
-686 AQTTLGKVQT
+686 AQTTLGQVQT
-696 GTFDGTISQTKE
+696 GTFDGTIAQTKE

-725 KGIKDVE
+725 KGVKEVE

-747 QFSTM
+747 EFTSLE
-752 DEALLKAEEVG
+752 DALDKAETVG
-763 MGTFDGTYED
+763 QGTFDGTYED
-773 LEKLKKSLEV
+773 LEKLKKSLEE
-783 YKKSLEVSDTKG
+783 YKKKLEVSDTKG
-795 LKKIQVALEVID
+795 LKKIEDALSTIE
-807 KKQKGALLSAKEL
+807 KKQKNSVLSAKEL
-820 DDIIL
+820 DKVL
-825 NLKAAPLEDLQKAAS
+825 LSLKTASLEDLQKAAA
-840 QLQQELS
+840 QLQEELS
-847 EAERDTREYM
+847 KTERDAEKYV
-857 ETSMNLRRVN
+857 EKSMDLRRVN

-1112 QGRTMEAIIA
+1112 QGKTIQAVIA

-1189 ENAMAIMLRMGNAI
+1189 ENAMAIMQRMGNAI

-1217 DVLRYIASIPN
+1217 DVLRYISSIPN
-1228 RFERGET
+1228 RFERGEK
-1235 SIRLMAVALQ
+1235 SIRLMAVTVQA
-1245 VLVGVMIAT
+1245 LVGVMIAT

-1260 ASANILLFGKMMKA
+1260 ASANIVLFTKMVKA
-1274 GTVSLNVFK
+1274 GTASVNIFK
-1283 TAWQALTFAMSKNPI
+1283 IAWQWLSKAMMSNPL
-1298 GWAVL
+1298 GWVVL
-1303 GFTALA
+1303 GFTALT
-1309 SAVTMFK
+1309 SAITYFK
-1316 KTVDQAAKAQ
+1316 KSVDEATKAQ
-1326 AEFES
+1326 SEFEAA
-1331 SIQKETFEL
+1331 IQKETFEL
-1340 NNLKYAID
+1340 SNLKYAID

-1490 MNILKNIRKEA
+1490 LNILKNIRREA
-1501 GQTHTFLE
+1501 GQTQTFLE

-1530 NQGILSSSDLS
+1530 NQGILSSSDIP

-1557 REDVDDLNA
+1557 RSDVEYLNA
-1566 KREKGEK
+1566 KREKGKK
-1573 LTKAET
+1573 LTELETAELERLNERKEKGIMLNKLEESRLEELNDKRRKGENLT
-1579 DELAEKNR
+1579 DSELKELKEKNR
-1587 QLGVYQNNISQVEKR
+1587 LLGVYQYNIDQVEKR

-1653 GFKSAREEYEALK
+1653 GFKSAKEEYEALK

-1687 WLKVRKSGTRGEQKE
+1687 WIKVRKSGTRGEQKE
-1702 LNDQVSAAMAAL
+1702 MNDEISAAMSAL

-1722 QAIRQAYLNEEIT
+1722 QAIRQAYLEEQIT

-1760 LLGESN
+1760 LLGEEN
-1766 TFNQKLYGMEGKNLE
+1766 TFNQNLYGMEGKNLE
-1781 STAALLKKMGEKE
+1781 STAALIKKLGERQ
-1794 TDGVRKNLEKDLL
+1794 TDGLRKNLEKDLL

-1871 ERMDALVSLSEDAYS
+1871 ERINALVSLSEDAYS
-1886 LNENQLRTYLSNID
+1886 LNEDQLRTYLSNID

-1954 EDRIKGSDDQSEL
+1954 EDRIKGTDERTEL

-1974 GLASTQSSFLGTSD
+1974 GLASTQSSFLGTSE
-1988 TDNAELEALRIK
+1988 TDNAELEALRIR
-2000 LEAAAQYYEQFE
+2000 LEAARQYYEEFYA
-2012 SRKKELIQQAIAS
+2012 RKEELIQQAIAS
-2025 GATQQQ
+2025 GATQQE
-2031 AEESFLMAQKEAY
+2031 AEESYRMAEKEAL
-2044 DNYIAA
+2044 DELNAA
-2050 REEQSAK
+2050 REEQASK

-2088 SEVDDRKEAA
+2088 AEVDDRKQAA
-2098 KQLLQT
+2098 KMLLQT

-2116 VQELIMKKALGAQE
+2116 ITELLMKKTLGDQE
-2130 VAQEAATTTTVTA
+2130 VAQEAATSATVTA
-2143 LHGTQAI
+2143 IHGSQAI
-2150 TDLTVQGAKTSGD
+2150 TDMTVEGAKTTGDVTSG
-2163 IALGTASGAAK
+2163 IARGSAK
-2174 TIGQLGWWGIPLVA
+2174 TIGDLGWWGIPLIA

-2200 AMGKLNKSKQE
+2200 AMGKLNKAKQD

-2222 GRVATGM
+2222 GRVAAGM

-2317 SYPSMPAQASQAA
+2317 NYPSMPAQITQVASGATDMTMQNE
-2330 QQAGGSGMSAAEMSQ
+2330 QMTQMLGSVAE
-2345 VLTGVT
+2345 
-2351 DAVNA
+2351 A
-2356 LTQRLNQPISAT
+2356 LSTLNERLSKPISAT

-2373 RKGAVNQLSKASKF
+2373 SKGAVNQLNKASNF
-2387 MNKNGLTK
+2387 MTKRGLIK

>member
-13 DVLIGGADQAR
+13 DVLIGGAEQAR
-24 KQVEEMRKE
+24 KKIEEMRKE
-33 WAKLG
+33 WEELDK
-38 KEVQEAQRNME
+38 VIQEAQRNME
-49 KSVDTVDYDKNKKIY
+49 MSVDTVDYDKNKKIY
-64 TDALKQQ
+64 EDALKKQ
-71 KQLQKSIQES
+71 KQLQKSITES
-81 ERNINTV
+81 ERNVNTV
-88 QKYLNDV
+88 QKYLTDI

-104 NAQKG
+104 NAQRG
-109 LNQML
+109 LRDML
-114 LGVNPKNVES
+114 LGVNPKDLKTLN
-124 LRTVREYIK
+124 TVRDYIK

-172 ELISTTQKN
+172 ELISSTRLN
-181 TQEIQIYRDQLKKVE
+181 TQEIQKYREQLAQVE
-196 DEEQRRISANAGRVM
+196 AEETR
-211 GNLGG
+211 
-216 SSLSEIQEAIKVT
+216 
-229 TQLRDAQKLGGQEW
+229 
-243 NNYNVQ
+243 
-249 IQSAQKYLSDFNNL
+249 
-263 TKQLSMADRMRNLG
+263 
-277 EVSEAS
+277 
-283 LTELKKYWQEQVNGT
+283 
-298 MLSSSE
+298 
-304 LAKYEAQLKKVTDE
+304 
-318 EQRRISANAGRVMGN
+318 
-333 LGGSSVS
+333 
-340 EIQEAI
+340 
-346 KVTTQL
+346 
-352 RDAQKRG
+352 
-359 SQEWEIY
+359 
-366 NDEIQ
+366 
-371 KAQKYL
+371 
-377 QDFNDKAKQL
+377 
-387 TMFRQMGD
+387 
-395 LTKVSSSSLS
+395 
-405 ELKKYWQEQ
+405 
-414 INGADTTSAKLKHYQ
+414 
-429 IQLQAVMKEEERRIS
+429 
-444 VQAGKVMG
+444 
-452 NLTDSSVSEIQEAIK
+452 
-467 VTMQLRDA
+467 
-475 QKLGSQ
+475 
-481 EWDIYNDE
+481 
-489 IQKAQKYLSDFNDL
+489 
-503 TKQLSM
+503 
-509 SDRMRDLGKAS
+509 
-520 ESSLA
+520 
-525 ELKKYWQEQV
+525 
-535 NGAQRG
+535 
-541 SQELAEYESKL
+541 
-552 KQVLDEEKKRSAK
+552 
-565 SAVSVF
+565 
-571 SNLSG
+571 
-576 SSLTEIQDAIKATTQ
+576 
-591 LRDATELGSKQWD
+591 
-604 IYNQYIER
+604 
-612 AKNYLSDFEN
+612 
-622 TSKNAAIAE
+622 
-631 RMKNIGNASTS
+631 
-642 SLAELKKFWQEQV
+642 
-655 DGAELSSQKL
+655 
-665 QQYQQSLEAV
+665 
-675 VNEEQKRVSQR
+675 RVSQR

-747 QFSTM
+747 EFTSLE
-752 DEALLKAEEVG
+752 DALDKAETVG
-763 MGTFDGTYED
+763 QGTFDGTYED
-773 LEKLKKSLEV
+773 LEKLKKSLEE
-783 YKKSLEVSDTKG
+783 YKKKLEVSDTKG
-795 LKKIQVALEVID
+795 LKKIEDALSTIE
-807 KKQKGALLSAKEL
+807 KKQKNSVLSAEEL
-820 DDIIL
+820 NKVIL
-825 NLKAAPLEDLQKAAS
+825 TLKTAPLEDLQKAAA
-840 QLQQELS
+840 QLQEELS
-847 EAERDTREYM
+847 KTERDAEKYV

-1038 PIVDV
+1038 PIVDIV
-1043 VNRIG
+1043 TRIG

-1053 AGLSMSDLIALAGTL
+1053 AGLSMSNLIALGGTV
-1068 DALGQH
+1068 DALGQN
-1074 AEMGGT
+1074 AEMSGT

-1104 DYLKNLIE
+1104 DYLKSLIN
-1112 QGRTMEAIIA
+1112 QGKTMEAIIA

-1189 ENAMAIMLRMGNAI
+1189 ENAMAIMQRMGNAI

-1217 DVLRYIASIPN
+1217 DVLRYISSIPN

-1235 SIRLMAVALQ
+1235 SIRLTAVALQ
-1245 VLVGVMIAT
+1245 VLVGLMIAT

-1260 ASANILLFGKMMKA
+1260 ASANIVLFTKMVKS
-1274 GTVSLNVFK
+1274 GTASVNIFK
-1283 TAWQALTFAMSKNPI
+1283 IAWQSLSKAMMSNPL
-1298 GWAVL
+1298 GWVVL
-1303 GFTALA
+1303 GFTALT
-1309 SAVTMFK
+1309 SAITYFK
-1316 KTVDQAAKAQ
+1316 KSVDEATKAQ
-1326 AEFES
+1326 SEFEAA
-1331 SIQKETFEL
+1331 IQKETFEL
-1340 NNLKYAID
+1340 SNLKYAID

-1438 ETNAGDAMARI
+1438 ETNAGDAMALI

-1462 LYDALDGFMEKYNK
+1462 LYDALDGFMEKYDK

-1501 GQTHTFLE
+1501 GQTQTFLE

-1530 NQGILSSSDLS
+1530 NQGILSSSDIP

-1557 REDVDDLNA
+1557 RSDVEYLNA
-1566 KREKGEK
+1566 KREKGKK
-1573 LTKAET
+1573 LTELETAELERLNERKEKGIMLNKLEESRLEELNDKRRKGENLT
-1579 DELAEKNR
+1579 DSELKELKEKNR
-1587 QLGVYQNNISQVEKR
+1587 LLGVYQHNIDQVEKR

-1653 GFKSAREEYEALK
+1653 GFKSAKEEYEALK

-1702 LNDQVSAAMAAL
+1702 MNDEISAAMSAL

-1722 QAIRQAYLNEEIT
+1722 QAIRQAYLDEQIT

-1760 LLGESN
+1760 LLGEEN
-1766 TFNQKLYGMEGKNLE
+1766 TFNQNLYGMEGKNLE
-1781 STAALLKKMGEKE
+1781 STAALIKKLGERQ
-1794 TDGVRKNLEKDLL
+1794 TDGLRKNLEKDLL

-1871 ERMDALVSLSEDAYS
+1871 ERINALVSLSEDAYS
-1886 LNENQLRTYLSNID
+1886 LNEDELRTYLSNID

-1954 EDRIKGSDDQSEL
+1954 EDRIKGTDERTEL

-1974 GLASTQSSFLGTSD
+1974 GLASTQSSFLGTSE
-1988 TDNAELEALRIK
+1988 TDNAELEALRIR
-2000 LEAAAQYYEQFE
+2000 LEAARQYYEEFYA
-2012 SRKKELIQQAIAS
+2012 RKEELIQQAIAS
-2025 GATQQQ
+2025 GATQQE
-2031 AEESFLMAQKEAY
+2031 AEESYRMAEKEAL
-2044 DNYIAA
+2044 DELNAA
-2050 REEQSAK
+2050 REEQASK

-2088 SEVDDRKEAA
+2088 AEVDDRKQAA
-2098 KQLLQT
+2098 KMLLQT

-2116 VQELIMKKALGAQE
+2116 ITELLMKKTLGAQE
-2130 VAQEAATTTTVTA
+2130 VAQEAATSATVTA
-2143 LHGTQAI
+2143 IHGSQAI
-2150 TDLTVQGAKTSGD
+2150 TDLTVQGAKTTADVST
-2163 IALGTASGAAK
+2163 GTASGAAK
-2174 TIGQLGWWGIPLVA
+2174 IIGELGWWGIPLIA

-2222 GRVATGM
+2222 GRVAAGM

-2260 GGGAHFGIFSEKKPE
+2260 SGGAHFGIFSEKKPE

-2330 QQAGGSGMSAAEMSQ
+2330 QQAGGSGMSVAEMSQ

-2351 DAVNA
+2351 DAVNT
-2356 LTQRLNQPISAT
+2356 LTERLNKPINAT

-2373 RKGAVNQLSKASKF
+2373 NKGAVNQLNKASKF
-2387 MNKNGLTK
+2387 MTRRGLSK

>member
-24 KQVEEMRKE
+24 KKIEEMRKE
-33 WAKLG
+33 WEELDK
-38 KEVQEAQRNME
+38 VIQEAQRNME
-49 KSVDTVDYDKNKKIY
+49 MSVDTVDYDKNKKIY
-64 TDALKQQ
+64 EDALKKQ
-71 KQLQKSIQES
+71 KQLQKSITES
-81 ERNINTV
+81 ERNVNTV
-88 QKYLNDV
+88 QKYLTDI

-104 NAQKG
+104 NAQRG
-109 LNQML
+109 LRDML
-114 LGVNPKNVES
+114 LGVNPKDLKTLN
-124 LRTVREYIK
+124 TVRDYIK

-140 RRKGNLVEFSD
+140 RRKGNIVEFSD

-158 VSDKSLGMAKQRLQ
+158 VSDKSLGKAKERLQ
-172 ELISTTQKN
+172 DLIKSTELN
-181 TQEIQIYRDQLKKVE
+181 TQEIQKYREQLAQVE
-196 DEEQRRISANAGRVM
+196 AEETR
-211 GNLGG
+211 
-216 SSLSEIQEAIKVT
+216 
-229 TQLRDAQKLGGQEW
+229 
-243 NNYNVQ
+243 
-249 IQSAQKYLSDFNNL
+249 
-263 TKQLSMADRMRNLG
+263 
-277 EVSEAS
+277 
-283 LTELKKYWQEQVNGT
+283 
-298 MLSSSE
+298 
-304 LAKYEAQLKKVTDE
+304 
-318 EQRRISANAGRVMGN
+318 
-333 LGGSSVS
+333 
-340 EIQEAI
+340 
-346 KVTTQL
+346 
-352 RDAQKRG
+352 
-359 SQEWEIY
+359 
-366 NDEIQ
+366 
-371 KAQKYL
+371 
-377 QDFNDKAKQL
+377 
-387 TMFRQMGD
+387 
-395 LTKVSSSSLS
+395 
-405 ELKKYWQEQ
+405 
-414 INGADTTSAKLKHYQ
+414 
-429 IQLQAVMKEEERRIS
+429 
-444 VQAGKVMG
+444 
-452 NLTDSSVSEIQEAIK
+452 
-467 VTMQLRDA
+467 
-475 QKLGSQ
+475 
-481 EWDIYNDE
+481 
-489 IQKAQKYLSDFNDL
+489 
-503 TKQLSM
+503 
-509 SDRMRDLGKAS
+509 
-520 ESSLA
+520 
-525 ELKKYWQEQV
+525 
-535 NGAQRG
+535 
-541 SQELAEYESKL
+541 
-552 KQVLDEEKKRSAK
+552 
-565 SAVSVF
+565 
-571 SNLSG
+571 
-576 SSLTEIQDAIKATTQ
+576 
-591 LRDATELGSKQWD
+591 
-604 IYNQYIER
+604 
-612 AKNYLSDFEN
+612 
-622 TSKNAAIAE
+622 
-631 RMKNIGNASTS
+631 
-642 SLAELKKFWQEQV
+642 
-655 DGAELSSQKL
+655 
-665 QQYQQSLEAV
+665 
-675 VNEEQKRVSQR
+675 RVSQR

-725 KGIKDVE
+725 EGVKEVE

-747 QFSTM
+747 EFTSLE
-752 DEALLKAEEVG
+752 DALDKAETVG
-763 MGTFDGTYED
+763 QGTFDGTYED
-773 LEKLKKSLEV
+773 LENLKKSLEE
-783 YKKSLEVSDTKG
+783 YKKKLEVSNTKG
-795 LKKIQVALEVID
+795 LKKIEDALSTIE
-807 KKQKGALLSAKEL
+807 KKQKNSVLSAEEL
-820 DDIIL
+820 NKVIL
-825 NLKAAPLEDLQKAAS
+825 TLKTAPLEDLQKAAA
-840 QLQQELS
+840 QLQEELS
-847 EAERDTREYM
+847 KTERNAGKYV

-1053 AGLSMSDLIALAGTL
+1053 AGLSISDLIALAGTL

-1112 QGRTMEAIIA
+1112 QGKTIQAVIA

-1189 ENAMAIMLRMGNAI
+1189 ENAMAIMQRMGNAI

-1217 DVLRYIASIPN
+1217 DVLRYISSIPN
-1228 RFERGET
+1228 RFKRGET
-1235 SIRLMAVALQ
+1235 SIRLMAVTVQA
-1245 VLVGVMIAT
+1245 LVGVMIAT

-1260 ASANILLFGKMMKA
+1260 ASANIVLFTKMVKA
-1274 GTVSLNVFK
+1274 GTASVNIFK
-1283 TAWQALTFAMSKNPI
+1283 IAWQWLSKAMMSNPL
-1298 GWAVL
+1298 GWVVL
-1303 GFTALA
+1303 GFTALT
-1309 SAVTMFK
+1309 SAITYFK
-1316 KTVDQAAKAQ
+1316 KSVDEATKAQ
-1326 AEFES
+1326 SEFEAA
-1331 SIQKETFEL
+1331 IQKETFEL
-1340 NNLKYAID
+1340 SNLKYAID

-1431 NKMQNVG
+1431 NKMENVG
-1438 ETNAGDAMARI
+1438 ETNAGDAMALI

-1462 LYDALDGFMEKYNK
+1462 LYDALDGFMEKYDK

-1501 GQTHTFLE
+1501 GQTQTFLE
-1509 STQRAAES
+1509 STQRAADK
-1517 KTEELMLQDLRKS
+1517 KTEELMLKDLRKS
-1530 NQGILSSSDLS
+1530 NQEILSSSDIP
-1541 ELNTYL
+1541 ELKTYL

-1557 REDVDDLNA
+1557 RSDVEDLNA
-1566 KREKGEK
+1566 KREKGKK
-1573 LTKAET
+1573 LTELETAELERLNERKEKGIMLNKLEESRLEELNDKRRKGENLT
-1579 DELAEKNR
+1579 DSELKELKEKNR
-1587 QLGVYQNNISQVEKR
+1587 LLGVYQYNIDQVEKR

-1653 GFKSAREEYEALK
+1653 GFKSAKEEYEALK

-1702 LNDQVSAAMAAL
+1702 MNDEISAAMSAL

-1722 QAIRQAYLNEEIT
+1722 QSIRQAYLDEQIT

-1760 LLGESN
+1760 LLGEEN
-1766 TFNQKLYGMEGKNLE
+1766 TFNQNLYGMEGKNLE
-1781 STAALLKKMGEKE
+1781 STAALIKKLGERQ
-1794 TDGVRKNLEKDLL
+1794 TDGLRKNLEKDLL

-1871 ERMDALVSLSEDAYS
+1871 ERINALVSLSEDAYS

-1954 EDRIKGSDDQSEL
+1954 EDRIKGTDERTEL

-1974 GLASTQSSFLGTSD
+1974 GLASTQSSFLGTSE

-2064 KLSTLKNY
+2064 KLGTLKNY

-2088 SEVDDRKEAA
+2088 GEVDDRKQAA
-2098 KQLLQT
+2098 KMLLQT

-2116 VQELIMKKALGAQE
+2116 ITELLMKKTLGDQE
-2130 VAQEAATTTTVTA
+2130 VAQEAATSATVTA
-2143 LHGTQAI
+2143 IHGSQAI
-2150 TDLTVQGAKTSGD
+2150 TDMTVEGAKTAGDVTSG
-2163 IALGTASGAAK
+2163 IARGSAK
-2174 TIGQLGWWGIPLVA
+2174 TIGDLGWWGIPLIA

-2200 AMGKLNKSKQE
+2200 AMGKLNKAKQD

-2222 GRVATGM
+2222 GRVAAGM

-2287 LNYPHIYDSIL
+2287 LNYPHIYESIL

-2317 SYPSMPAQASQAA
+2317 NYPSMQAQITQVASGATDMTMQNE
-2330 QQAGGSGMSAAEMSQ
+2330 QMTQMLGSVAE
-2345 VLTGVT
+2345 
-2351 DAVNA
+2351 A
-2356 LTQRLNQPISAT
+2356 LSTLNERLSKPISAT

-2373 RKGAVNQLSKASKF
+2373 SKGAVNQLNKASNF
-2387 MNKNGLTK
+2387 MTKRGLIK

>member
-13 DVLIGGADQAR
+13 DVLIGGAEQAS
-24 KQVEEMRKE
+24 KQVEQMREE
-33 WAKLG
+33 WKKLG
-38 KEVQEAQRNME
+38 KQAQEAQKNMQA
-49 KSVDTVDYDKNKKIY
+49 TVGTVAYDNNKKIY
-64 TDALKQQ
+64 EDALKQQ
-71 KQLQKSIQES
+71 KQLQKSITES

-88 QKYLNDV
+88 QKYLTDI

-109 LNQML
+109 LKQML
-114 LGVNPKNVES
+114 LGVNPKDLQTLN
-124 LRTVREYIK
+124 TVRDYIK
-133 QIADEIQ
+133 QIADEAQ

-181 TQEIQIYRDQLKKVE
+181 TKEIQTYREQLKKVE
-196 DEEQRRISANAGRVM
+196 DEEQRRISSKAGRVM
-211 GNLGG
+211 GNLDG
-216 SSLSEIQEAIKVT
+216 SSVAEIQEAINVT
-229 TQLRDAQKLGGQEW
+229 TKLRDAQKLGGQEW
-243 NNYNVQ
+243 EIYNDE
-249 IQSAQKYLSDFNNL
+249 IQRAQKYLSDFNNL
-263 TKQLSMADRMRNLG
+263 TKQIA
-277 EVSEAS
+277 
-283 LTELKKYWQEQVNGT
+283 
-298 MLSSSE
+298 
-304 LAKYEAQLKKVTDE
+304 
-318 EQRRISANAGRVMGN
+318 
-333 LGGSSVS
+333 
-340 EIQEAI
+340 
-346 KVTTQL
+346 
-352 RDAQKRG
+352 
-359 SQEWEIY
+359 
-366 NDEIQ
+366 
-371 KAQKYL
+371 
-377 QDFNDKAKQL
+377 
-387 TMFRQMGD
+387 
-395 LTKVSSSSLS
+395 
-405 ELKKYWQEQ
+405 
-414 INGADTTSAKLKHYQ
+414 
-429 IQLQAVMKEEERRIS
+429 
-444 VQAGKVMG
+444 
-452 NLTDSSVSEIQEAIK
+452 
-467 VTMQLRDA
+467 
-475 QKLGSQ
+475 
-481 EWDIYNDE
+481 
-489 IQKAQKYLSDFNDL
+489 
-503 TKQLSM
+503 M
-509 SDRMRDLGKAS
+509 SDRMKELGKAS
-520 ESSLA
+520 ESSLS

-612 AKNYLSDFEN
+612 AKKYLSDFEN

-665 QQYQQSLEAV
+665 QQYQQNLEAV
-675 VNEEQKRVSQR
+675 IKEEQNRISNR
-686 AQTTLGKVQT
+686 AQTTLGQVQT

-725 KGIKDVE
+725 KGVKEVE

-747 QFSTM
+747 EFTSLE
-752 DEALLKAEEVG
+752 DALDKAETVG
-763 MGTFDGTYED
+763 QGTFDGTYED
-773 LEKLKKSLEV
+773 LEKLKKSLEE
-783 YKKSLEVSDTKG
+783 YKKKLEVSDTKG
-795 LKKIQVALEVID
+795 LKKIEDALSTIE
-807 KKQKGALLSAKEL
+807 KKQKNSVLSAKEL
-820 DDIIL
+820 DKVL
-825 NLKAAPLEDLQKAAS
+825 LSLKTASLEDLQKAAA
-840 QLQQELS
+840 QLQEELS

-878 EHDNQIVA
+878 EHDSQIVA

-899 GFNEVVGRIKQLY
+899 GFNEVVGRINQLY

-1104 DYLKNLIE
+1104 EYLKNLIE
-1112 QGRTMEAIIA
+1112 QGKTIQAVIA

-1189 ENAMAIMLRMGNAI
+1189 ENAMAIMQRMGNAI

-1217 DVLRYIASIPN
+1217 DVLRYISSIPN
-1228 RFERGET
+1228 RFERGEK
-1235 SIRLMAVALQ
+1235 SIRLMAVTVQA
-1245 VLVGVMIAT
+1245 LVGVMIAT

-1260 ASANILLFGKMMKA
+1260 ASANIVLFTKMVKA
-1274 GTVSLNVFK
+1274 GTASVNIFK
-1283 TAWQALTFAMSKNPI
+1283 IAWQSLSKAMMSNPL
-1298 GWAVL
+1298 GWVVL
-1303 GFTALA
+1303 GFTALT
-1309 SAVTMFK
+1309 SAITYFK
-1316 KTVDQAAKAQ
+1316 KSVNEAAKAQ
-1326 AEFES
+1326 AEFEAA
-1331 SIQKETFEL
+1331 IQKETFEL
-1340 NNLKYAID
+1340 SNLKYAID

-1431 NKMQNVG
+1431 NKMENVG

-1462 LYDALDGFMEKYNK
+1462 LYDALDGFMEKYDK

-1501 GQTHTFLE
+1501 GQTQTFLE

-1530 NQGILSSSDLS
+1530 NQGILSSSDIP

-1557 REDVDDLNA
+1557 RSDVEYLNA
-1566 KREKGEK
+1566 KREKGKK
-1573 LTKAET
+1573 LTELETAELERLNERKEKGIMLNKLEESRLEELNDKRRKGENLT
-1579 DELAEKNR
+1579 DSELKELKEKNR
-1587 QLGVYQNNISQVEKR
+1587 LLGVYQYNIDQVEKR

-1653 GFKSAREEYEALK
+1653 GFKSAKEEYEALK

-1702 LNDQVSAAMAAL
+1702 MNDEISAAMSAL

-1722 QAIRQAYLNEEIT
+1722 QAIRQAYLDEQIT

-1760 LLGESN
+1760 LLGEEN
-1766 TFNQKLYGMEGKNLE
+1766 TFNQNLYGMEGKNLE
-1781 STAALLKKMGEKE
+1781 STAALIKKLGERQ
-1794 TDGVRKNLEKDLL
+1794 TDGLRKNLEKDLL
-1807 EVQNMAVKYRQTIE
+1807 EVQNMAVKYHQTIE

-1871 ERMDALVSLSEDAYS
+1871 ERINALVSLSEDAYS
-1886 LNENQLRTYLSNID
+1886 LNEDQLRTYLSNID

-1954 EDRIKGSDDQSEL
+1954 EDRIKGTDERTEL
-1967 MGAAGNL
+1967 IGAAGNL
-1974 GLASTQSSFLGTSD
+1974 GLASTQSSFLGTSE

-2050 REEQSAK
+2050 REEQSSK

-2064 KLSTLKNY
+2064 KLGTLKNY

-2088 SEVDDRKEAA
+2088 AEVDDRKQAA
-2098 KQLLQT
+2098 KMLLQT

-2116 VQELIMKKALGAQE
+2116 ITELLMKKTLGAQE
-2130 VAQEAATTTTVTA
+2130 VAQEAATSATVTA
-2143 LHGTQAI
+2143 IHGSQAI
-2150 TDLTVQGAKTSGD
+2150 TDLTVQGAKTTADVST
-2163 IALGTASGAAK
+2163 GTASGAAK
-2174 TIGQLGWWGIPLVA
+2174 IIGELGWWGIPLIA

-2222 GRVATGM
+2222 GRVAAGM

-2287 LNYPHIYDSIL
+2287 LNYPHIYESIL

-2309 AMPTFASG
+2309 AIPTFANG
-2317 SYPSMPAQASQAA
+2317 SYPSMPAQITQVASGATDMTMQNEQMTQMLGSVAEALSTLNERLSKPIRAA
-2330 QQAGGSGMSAAEMSQ
+2330 
-2345 VLTGVT
+2345 
-2351 DAVNA
+2351 
-2356 LTQRLNQPISAT
+2356 

-2373 RKGAVNQLSKASKF
+2373 SKGAVNQLNKASNF
-2387 MNKNGLTK
+2387 MTKRGLIK

>member
-24 KQVEEMRKE
+24 KKIEEMRKE
-33 WAKLG
+33 WEELDK
-38 KEVQEAQRNME
+38 VIQEAQRNME
-49 KSVDTVDYDKNKKIY
+49 MSVDTVDYDKNKKIY
-64 TDALKQQ
+64 EDALKQQ
-71 KQLQKSIQES
+71 KQLQKSITES
-81 ERNINTV
+81 ERNVNTV
-88 QKYLNDV
+88 QKYLTDI

-109 LNQML
+109 LKQML
-114 LGVNPKNVES
+114 LGVNPKDLQTLN
-124 LRTVREYIK
+124 TVRDYIK
-133 QIADEIQ
+133 QIADEAQ

-172 ELISTTQKN
+172 ELISSTRLN
-181 TQEIQIYRDQLKKVE
+181 TQEIQKYREQLAQVE
-196 DEEQRRISANAGRVM
+196 AEETR
-211 GNLGG
+211 
-216 SSLSEIQEAIKVT
+216 
-229 TQLRDAQKLGGQEW
+229 
-243 NNYNVQ
+243 
-249 IQSAQKYLSDFNNL
+249 
-263 TKQLSMADRMRNLG
+263 
-277 EVSEAS
+277 
-283 LTELKKYWQEQVNGT
+283 
-298 MLSSSE
+298 
-304 LAKYEAQLKKVTDE
+304 
-318 EQRRISANAGRVMGN
+318 
-333 LGGSSVS
+333 
-340 EIQEAI
+340 
-346 KVTTQL
+346 
-352 RDAQKRG
+352 
-359 SQEWEIY
+359 
-366 NDEIQ
+366 
-371 KAQKYL
+371 
-377 QDFNDKAKQL
+377 
-387 TMFRQMGD
+387 
-395 LTKVSSSSLS
+395 
-405 ELKKYWQEQ
+405 
-414 INGADTTSAKLKHYQ
+414 
-429 IQLQAVMKEEERRIS
+429 
-444 VQAGKVMG
+444 
-452 NLTDSSVSEIQEAIK
+452 
-467 VTMQLRDA
+467 
-475 QKLGSQ
+475 
-481 EWDIYNDE
+481 
-489 IQKAQKYLSDFNDL
+489 
-503 TKQLSM
+503 
-509 SDRMRDLGKAS
+509 
-520 ESSLA
+520 
-525 ELKKYWQEQV
+525 
-535 NGAQRG
+535 
-541 SQELAEYESKL
+541 
-552 KQVLDEEKKRSAK
+552 
-565 SAVSVF
+565 
-571 SNLSG
+571 
-576 SSLTEIQDAIKATTQ
+576 
-591 LRDATELGSKQWD
+591 
-604 IYNQYIER
+604 
-612 AKNYLSDFEN
+612 
-622 TSKNAAIAE
+622 
-631 RMKNIGNASTS
+631 
-642 SLAELKKFWQEQV
+642 
-655 DGAELSSQKL
+655 
-665 QQYQQSLEAV
+665 
-675 VNEEQKRVSQR
+675 RVSQR

-725 KGIKDVE
+725 NGVKEVE

-747 QFSTM
+747 EFTSLE
-752 DEALLKAEEVG
+752 DALDKAETVG
-763 MGTFDGTYED
+763 QGTFDGTYED
-773 LEKLKKSLEV
+773 LEKLKKSLEE
-783 YKKSLEVSDTKG
+783 YKKKLEVSDTKG
-795 LKKIQVALEVID
+795 LKKIEDALSTIE
-807 KKQKGALLSAKEL
+807 KKQKSSVLSAEEL
-820 DDIIL
+820 NKVIL
-825 NLKAAPLEDLQKAAS
+825 TLKTAPLEDLQKAAA

-847 EAERDTREYM
+847 KTERDADKYV

-1038 PIVDV
+1038 PIVDIV
-1043 VNRIG
+1043 TRIG

-1053 AGLSMSDLIALAGTL
+1053 AGLSMSNLIALGGTV
-1068 DALGQH
+1068 DALGQN
-1074 AEMGGT
+1074 AEMSGT

-1104 DYLKNLIE
+1104 DYLKSLIN
-1112 QGRTMEAIIA
+1112 QGKTMEAIIA

-1189 ENAMAIMLRMGNAI
+1189 ENAMAIMQRMGNAI

-1217 DVLRYIASIPN
+1217 DVLRYISSIPN

-1235 SIRLMAVALQ
+1235 SIRLTAVALQ
-1245 VLVGVMIAT
+1245 VLVGLMIAT

-1260 ASANILLFGKMMKA
+1260 ASANIVLFTKMVKS
-1274 GTVSLNVFK
+1274 GTASVNIFK
-1283 TAWQALTFAMSKNPI
+1283 IAWQSLSKAMMSNPL
-1298 GWAVL
+1298 GWVVL
-1303 GFTALA
+1303 GFTALT
-1309 SAVTMFK
+1309 SAITYFK
-1316 KTVDQAAKAQ
+1316 KSVDEATKAQ
-1326 AEFES
+1326 SEFEAA
-1331 SIQKETFEL
+1331 IQKETFEL
-1340 NNLKYAID
+1340 SNLKYAID

-1438 ETNAGDAMARI
+1438 ETNAGDAMALI

-1462 LYDALDGFMEKYNK
+1462 LYDALDGFMEKYDK

-1501 GQTHTFLE
+1501 GQTQTFLE
-1509 STQRAAES
+1509 STQRAAER

-1530 NQGILSSSDLS
+1530 NQDILSSSDLP

-1557 REDVDDLNA
+1557 RSDVEYLNA
-1566 KREKGEK
+1566 KREKGKK
-1573 LTKAET
+1573 LTELETAELERLNERKEKGIMLNKLEESRLEELNDKRRKGENLT
-1579 DELAEKNR
+1579 DSELKELKEKNR
-1587 QLGVYQNNISQVEKR
+1587 LLGAYQYNIDQVEKR

-1653 GFKSAREEYEALK
+1653 GFKSAKEEYEALK

-1702 LNDQVSAAMAAL
+1702 MNDEISAAMSAL

-1722 QAIRQAYLNEEIT
+1722 QAIRQAYLDEQIT

-1760 LLGESN
+1760 LLGEEN
-1766 TFNQKLYGMEGKNLE
+1766 TFNQNLYGMEGKNLE
-1781 STAALLKKMGEKE
+1781 STAALIKKLGERQ
-1794 TDGVRKNLEKDLL
+1794 TDGLRKNLEKDLL

-1871 ERMDALVSLSEDAYS
+1871 ERINAIVSLSEDAYS
-1886 LNENQLRTYLSNID
+1886 LNEDQLRTYLSNID

-1954 EDRIKGSDDQSEL
+1954 EDRIKGTDERTEL

-1974 GLASTQSSFLGTSD
+1974 GLASTQSSFLGTSE
-1988 TDNAELEALRIK
+1988 TDNAELEALRIR
-2000 LEAAAQYYEQFE
+2000 LEAARQYYEEFYA
-2012 SRKKELIQQAIAS
+2012 RKEELIQQAIAS
-2025 GATQQQ
+2025 GATQQE
-2031 AEESFLMAQKEAY
+2031 AEESYRMAEKEAL
-2044 DNYIAA
+2044 DELNAA
-2050 REEQSAK
+2050 REEQASK

-2088 SEVDDRKEAA
+2088 AEVDDRKQAA
-2098 KQLLQT
+2098 KMLLQT

-2116 VQELIMKKALGAQE
+2116 ITELLMKKTLGDQE
-2130 VAQEAATTTTVTA
+2130 VAQEAATSATVTA
-2143 LHGTQAI
+2143 IHGSQAI
-2150 TDLTVQGAKTSGD
+2150 TDMTVEGAKTAGDVTSG
-2163 IALGTASGAAK
+2163 IARGSAK
-2174 TIGQLGWWGIPLVA
+2174 TIGDLGWWGIPLIA

-2200 AMGKLNKSKQE
+2200 AMGKLNKAKQD

-2222 GRVATGM
+2222 GRVAAGM

-2317 SYPSMPAQASQAA
+2317 NYPSMPAQITQVASGAA
-2330 QQAGGSGMSAAEMSQ
+2330 DMTMQNEQMTQMLGSVAEALSTLNERLSKPIRAA
-2345 VLTGVT
+2345 
-2351 DAVNA
+2351 
-2356 LTQRLNQPISAT
+2356 

-2373 RKGAVNQLSKASKF
+2373 SKGAVNQLNKASNF
-2387 MNKNGLTK
+2387 MTKRGLIK

>member
-1 MANSLGTRLARI
+1 MANSLGNRLARI
-13 DVLIGGADQAR
+13 DVLIGGADQAQ
-24 KQVEEMRKE
+24 KQVDKMRDEWKKLRKE
-33 WAKLG
+33 VENA
-38 KEVQEAQRNME
+38 QEQMNATTN
-49 KSVDTVDYDKNKKIY
+49 TTLYDDNKKIY
-64 TDALKQQ
+64 NEKV
-71 KQLQKSIQES
+71 KQL
-81 ERNINTV
+81 ERLTKLIRENQRNVNTV
-88 QKYLNDV
+88 NKYLNDI
-95 SGQTLRNLN
+95 SGQTLRNLGE
-104 NAQKG
+104 ARKG

-114 LGVNPKNVES
+114 LGINPKNAET
-124 LRTVREYIK
+124 LQTVRDYIK

-181 TQEIQIYRDQLKKVE
+181 TREIQTYREQLKKVE
-196 DEEQRRISANAGRVM
+196 DEEQRRISSKAGRVK
-211 GNLGG
+211 GNL
-216 SSLSEIQEAIKVT
+216 
-229 TQLRDAQKLGGQEW
+229 D
-243 NNYNVQ
+243 
-249 IQSAQKYLSDFNNL
+249 
-263 TKQLSMADRMRNLG
+263 
-277 EVSEAS
+277 
-283 LTELKKYWQEQVNGT
+283 
-298 MLSSSE
+298 
-304 LAKYEAQLKKVTDE
+304 
-318 EQRRISANAGRVMGN
+318 
-333 LGGSSVS
+333 GSSVS

-352 RDAQKRG
+352 RDAQKLG
-359 SQEWEIY
+359 SAEWE
-366 NDEIQ
+366 
-371 KAQKYL
+371 
-377 QDFNDKAKQL
+377 
-387 TMFRQMGD
+387 
-395 LTKVSSSSLS
+395 
-405 ELKKYWQEQ
+405 
-414 INGADTTSAKLKHYQ
+414 
-429 IQLQAVMKEEERRIS
+429 
-444 VQAGKVMG
+444 
-452 NLTDSSVSEIQEAIK
+452 
-467 VTMQLRDA
+467 
-475 QKLGSQ
+475 
-481 EWDIYNDE
+481 IYNDE

-576 SSLTEIQDAIKATTQ
+576 SSLTEIQDAIKATAQ

-612 AKNYLSDFEN
+612 AKKYLSDFEN

-665 QQYQQSLEAV
+665 QQYQQNLEAV
-675 VNEEQKRVSQR
+675 IKEEQSRISNR

-725 KGIKDVE
+725 KGVKEVE

-747 QFSTM
+747 EFSSL
-752 DEALLKAEEVG
+752 DEALDKAETVG
-763 MGTFDGTYED
+763 KGTFDGTYED
-773 LEKLKKSLEV
+773 LEKLKKSLEE
-783 YKKSLEVSDTKG
+783 YKKKLEVSDTKG
-795 LKKIQVALEVID
+795 LKKIEDALSTIE
-807 KKQKGALLSAKEL
+807 KKQKSSVLSAEEL
-820 DDIIL
+820 NKVIL
-825 NLKAAPLEDLQKAAS
+825 TLKTAPLEDLQKAAS

-878 EHDNQIVA
+878 EHDNQIAA

-1038 PIVDV
+1038 PIADV

-1074 AEMGGT
+1074 TEMGGT

-1112 QGRTMEAIIA
+1112 QGKTIQAVIA

-1189 ENAMAIMLRMGNAI
+1189 ENAMAIMQRMGNAI

-1217 DVLRYIASIPN
+1217 DVLRYISSIPN

-1235 SIRLMAVALQ
+1235 SIRLTAVALQ

-1260 ASANILLFGKMMKA
+1260 ASANIVLFTKMVKS
-1274 GTVSLNVFK
+1274 GTASVNIFK
-1283 TAWQALTFAMSKNPI
+1283 IAWQSLSKAMMSNPL
-1298 GWAVL
+1298 GWVVL
-1303 GFTALA
+1303 GFTALT
-1309 SAVTMFK
+1309 SAITYFK
-1316 KTVDQAAKAQ
+1316 KSVDEATKAQ
-1326 AEFES
+1326 AGFEAA
-1331 SIQKETFEL
+1331 IQKETFEL
-1340 NNLKYAID
+1340 SNLKYAID

-1438 ETNAGDAMARI
+1438 ETNAGDAMALI

-1462 LYDALDGFMEKYNK
+1462 LYDALDGFMEKYDK

-1501 GQTHTFLE
+1501 GQTQTFLE

-1517 KTEELMLQDLRKS
+1517 KTEELMLQDLLKS
-1530 NQGILSSSDLS
+1530 NQDILSSSDLP

-1557 REDVDDLNA
+1557 REDVDELNA

-1579 DELAEKNR
+1579 AELAEKNR

-1653 GFKSAREEYEALK
+1653 GFKSAKEEYEVLK

-1687 WLKVRKSGTRGEQKE
+1687 WLKVRKSGTCGEQKE
-1702 LNDQVSAAMAAL
+1702 MNDEISAAMSAL

-1722 QAIRQAYLNEEIT
+1722 QAIRQAYLDEQIT

-1760 LLGESN
+1760 LLGEEN
-1766 TFNQKLYGMEGKNLE
+1766 TFNQNLYGMEGKNLE
-1781 STAALLKKMGEKE
+1781 STAALIKKLGERQ
-1794 TDGVRKNLEKDLL
+1794 TDGLRKNLEKDLL

-1871 ERMDALVSLSEDAYS
+1871 ERMDALVSLSEDAYNM
-1886 LNENQLRTYLSNID
+1886 NEIQLRGRLLGID
-1900 AVWAES
+1900 KMWAES

-1932 YAKDIKEMI
+1932 YASDIKNMI
-1941 DVQWETSGNQKLW
+1941 DVQWSSVGSDKMW
-1954 EDRIKGSDDQSEL
+1954 EDRIREAEKQGDLIQS
-1967 MGAAGNL
+1967 AGRL
-1974 GLASTQSSFLGTSD
+1974 GLASSQTSFLGVSD

-2000 LEAAAQYYEQFE
+2000 LKAAQQYYEQFYN
-2012 SRKKELIQQAIAS
+2012 RKNELIKQAIAS
-2025 GATQQQ
+2025 GATEQQ
-2031 AEESFLMAQKEAY
+2031 AEESYRIAEKEAL
-2044 DNYIAA
+2044 DALTAA

-2064 KLSTLKNY
+2064 KLQTMKNY
-2072 TDAVVDFSEQ
+2072 TDAIVDFSGQ

-2088 SEVDDRKEAA
+2088 AEVSDRKEAA

-2104 AMKLTKDLIMQK
+2104 MMKLTKDLIMQK
-2116 VQELIMKKALGAQE
+2116 VQELVMKKALNAQE
-2130 VAQEAATTTTVTA
+2130 VAQESATSATITA
-2143 LHGTQAI
+2143 VHGSQAI
-2150 TDLTVQGAKTSGD
+2150 TDLSVQGAKTAADVS
-2163 IALGTASGAAK
+2163 AGTASGAAK
-2174 TIGQLGWWGIPLVA
+2174 IIGELGWWGIPLIA

-2216 GVSSSK
+2216 GVSSK
-2222 GRVATGM
+2222 GRVAAGM

-2287 LNYPHIYDSIL
+2287 LNYPHIYESIL
-2298 TIARHGQLKSA
+2298 TIARHGQLKRA
-2309 AMPTFASG
+2309 AMPAFAGG
-2317 SYPSMPAQASQAA
+2317 SYPSMPTQVQQSSVAA
-2330 QQAGGSGMSAAEMSQ
+2330 ADAGMSNAQMAQ
-2345 VLTGVT
+2345 TLADVAN
-2351 DAVNA
+2351 AVAA
-2356 LTQRLNQPISAT
+2356 LTDRLNKPISAT
-2368 VDPYG
+2368 MDPYEANKTL
-2373 RKGAVNQLSKASKF
+2373 RKTNTF
-2387 MNKNGLTK
+2387 MEKKGLIK

>member
-13 DVLIGGADQAR
+13 DVLIGGAEQAQ
-24 KQVEEMRKE
+24 KQVDKMRDEWKKLRKE
-33 WAKLG
+33 VENA
-38 KEVQEAQRNME
+38 QEQMNATTN
-49 KSVDTVDYDKNKKIY
+49 TTLYDDNKKIY
-64 TDALKQQ
+64 NEKV
-71 KQLQKSIQES
+71 KQL
-81 ERNINTV
+81 ERLTKLIRENQRNVNTV
-88 QKYLNDV
+88 NKYLNDI
-95 SGQTLRNLN
+95 SGQTLRNLGE
-104 NAQKG
+104 ARKG

-114 LGVNPKNVES
+114 LGINPKNAET
-124 LRTVREYIK
+124 LQTVREYIK

-140 RRKGNLVEFSD
+140 RRKGNIVEFSD

-158 VSDKSLGMAKQRLQ
+158 VSDKSLGKAKERLQ
-172 ELISTTQKN
+172 DLIKSTELN
-181 TQEIQIYRDQLKKVE
+181 TQEIQKYREQLAQVE
-196 DEEQRRISANAGRVM
+196 AEETR
-211 GNLGG
+211 
-216 SSLSEIQEAIKVT
+216 
-229 TQLRDAQKLGGQEW
+229 
-243 NNYNVQ
+243 
-249 IQSAQKYLSDFNNL
+249 
-263 TKQLSMADRMRNLG
+263 
-277 EVSEAS
+277 
-283 LTELKKYWQEQVNGT
+283 
-298 MLSSSE
+298 
-304 LAKYEAQLKKVTDE
+304 
-318 EQRRISANAGRVMGN
+318 
-333 LGGSSVS
+333 
-340 EIQEAI
+340 
-346 KVTTQL
+346 
-352 RDAQKRG
+352 
-359 SQEWEIY
+359 
-366 NDEIQ
+366 
-371 KAQKYL
+371 
-377 QDFNDKAKQL
+377 
-387 TMFRQMGD
+387 
-395 LTKVSSSSLS
+395 
-405 ELKKYWQEQ
+405 
-414 INGADTTSAKLKHYQ
+414 
-429 IQLQAVMKEEERRIS
+429 
-444 VQAGKVMG
+444 
-452 NLTDSSVSEIQEAIK
+452 
-467 VTMQLRDA
+467 
-475 QKLGSQ
+475 
-481 EWDIYNDE
+481 
-489 IQKAQKYLSDFNDL
+489 
-503 TKQLSM
+503 
-509 SDRMRDLGKAS
+509 
-520 ESSLA
+520 
-525 ELKKYWQEQV
+525 
-535 NGAQRG
+535 
-541 SQELAEYESKL
+541 
-552 KQVLDEEKKRSAK
+552 
-565 SAVSVF
+565 
-571 SNLSG
+571 
-576 SSLTEIQDAIKATTQ
+576 
-591 LRDATELGSKQWD
+591 
-604 IYNQYIER
+604 
-612 AKNYLSDFEN
+612 
-622 TSKNAAIAE
+622 
-631 RMKNIGNASTS
+631 
-642 SLAELKKFWQEQV
+642 
-655 DGAELSSQKL
+655 
-665 QQYQQSLEAV
+665 
-675 VNEEQKRVSQR
+675 RVSQR

-725 KGIKDVE
+725 EGVKEVE

-747 QFSTM
+747 EFTSLE
-752 DEALLKAEEVG
+752 DALDKAETVG
-763 MGTFDGTYED
+763 QGTFDGTYED
-773 LEKLKKSLEV
+773 LEKLKKSLEE
-783 YKKSLEVSDTKG
+783 YKKKLEVSDTKG
-795 LKKIQVALEVID
+795 LKKIEDALSTIE
-807 KKQKGALLSAKEL
+807 KKQKNSVLSAEEL
-820 DDIIL
+820 NKVIL
-825 NLKAAPLEDLQKAAS
+825 TLKTAPLEDLQKAAA
-840 QLQQELS
+840 QLQEELS
-847 EAERDTREYM
+847 KTERDAEKYV

-1112 QGRTMEAIIA
+1112 QGKTIQAVIA

-1189 ENAMAIMLRMGNAI
+1189 ENAMAIMQRMGNAI

-1217 DVLRYIASIPN
+1217 DVLRYISSIPN
-1228 RFERGET
+1228 RFERGEK
-1235 SIRLMAVALQ
+1235 SIRLMAVTVQA
-1245 VLVGVMIAT
+1245 LVGVMIAT

-1260 ASANILLFGKMMKA
+1260 ASANIVLFTKMVKA
-1274 GTVSLNVFK
+1274 GTESVNIFK
-1283 TAWQALTFAMSKNPI
+1283 IAWKWLSKAMMSNPL
-1298 GWAVL
+1298 GWVVL
-1303 GFTALA
+1303 GFTALT
-1309 SAVTMFK
+1309 SAITYFK
-1316 KTVDQAAKAQ
+1316 KSVDEATKAQ
-1326 AEFES
+1326 SEFEAA
-1331 SIQKETFEL
+1331 IQKETFEL
-1340 NNLKYAID
+1340 SNLKYAID

-1438 ETNAGDAMARI
+1438 ETNAGDAMALI

-1462 LYDALDGFMEKYNK
+1462 LYDALDGFMEKYDK

-1501 GQTHTFLE
+1501 GQTQTFLE

-1530 NQGILSSSDLS
+1530 NQGILSSSDIP

-1557 REDVDDLNA
+1557 RSDVEYLNA
-1566 KREKGEK
+1566 KREKGKK
-1573 LTKAET
+1573 LTELETAELERLNERKEKGIMLNKLEESRLEELNDKRRKGENLT
-1579 DELAEKNR
+1579 DSELKELKEKNR
-1587 QLGVYQNNISQVEKR
+1587 LLGIYQYNIDQVEKR

-1653 GFKSAREEYEALK
+1653 GFKSAKEEYEALK

-1702 LNDQVSAAMAAL
+1702 MNDEISAAMSAL

-1722 QAIRQAYLNEEIT
+1722 QAIRQAYLDEQIT

-1760 LLGESN
+1760 LLGEEN
-1766 TFNQKLYGMEGKNLE
+1766 TFNQNLYGMEGKNLE
-1781 STAALLKKMGEKE
+1781 STAALIKKLGERQ
-1794 TDGVRKNLEKDLL
+1794 TDGLRKNLEKDLL

-1871 ERMDALVSLSEDAYS
+1871 ERINALVSLSEDAYS
-1886 LNENQLRTYLSNID
+1886 LNEDQLRTYLSNID

-1941 DVQWETSGNQKLW
+1941 DVQWETSGNQQLW
-1954 EDRIKGSDDQSEL
+1954 EDRIKGTDERTEL

-1974 GLASTQSSFLGTSD
+1974 GLASTQSSFLGTSE
-1988 TDNAELEALRIK
+1988 TDNAELEALRIR
-2000 LEAAAQYYEQFE
+2000 LEAARQYYEEFYA
-2012 SRKKELIQQAIAS
+2012 RKEELIQQAIAS
-2025 GATQQQ
+2025 GATQQE
-2031 AEESFLMAQKEAY
+2031 AEESYRMAEKEAL
-2044 DNYIAA
+2044 DELNAA
-2050 REEQSAK
+2050 REEQASK

-2088 SEVDDRKEAA
+2088 AEVDDRKQAA
-2098 KQLLQT
+2098 KMLLQT

-2116 VQELIMKKALGAQE
+2116 ITELLMKKTLGDQE
-2130 VAQEAATTTTVTA
+2130 VAQEAATSATITA
-2143 LHGTQAI
+2143 LHGTQAV
-2150 TDLTVQGAKTSGD
+2150 TDLTVQGAKTTAD
-2163 IALGTASGAAK
+2163 ISAGIASGSAK
-2174 TIGQLGWWGIPLVA
+2174 TIGQLGWRGIPLIA

-2200 AMGKLNKSKQE
+2200 AMGKLNKAKQD

-2222 GRVATGM
+2222 GRVAAGM

-2246 YNARYQKELKTGVY
+2246 YNARYQKDLKTGVY

-2317 SYPSMPAQASQAA
+2317 NYPSMAVQSSQAR
-2330 QQAGGSGMSAAEMSQ
+2330 QQDNYSGMSGDQIAQILAEM
-2345 VLTGVT
+2345 TG
-2351 DAVNA
+2351 AVNA
-2356 LTQRLNQPISAT
+2356 LTERLNKPISAT

-2373 RKGAVNQLSKASKF
+2373 SKGAVNQLNKASKF
-2387 MNKNGLTK
+2387 MTRRGLSK

>member
-33 WAKLG
+33 WEKLG
-38 KEVQEAQRNME
+38 KQVQEAQRNME
-49 KSVDTVDYDKNKKIY
+49 KSVDTVDYDKNKKAY
-64 TDALKQQ
+64 TEAQKQQ

-88 QKYLNDV
+88 QKYLSDI

-109 LNQML
+109 LKQML
-114 LGVNPKNVES
+114 LGVNPKNIES
-124 LRTVREYIK
+124 LNTVREYIK
-133 QIADEIQ
+133 QISDEVQ

-151 IIGDIGN
+151 IIGNIGN

-172 ELISTTQKN
+172 ELISSTRLN
-181 TQEIQIYRDQLKKVE
+181 TQEIQKYREQLAQVE
-196 DEEQRRISANAGRVM
+196 AEETR
-211 GNLGG
+211 
-216 SSLSEIQEAIKVT
+216 
-229 TQLRDAQKLGGQEW
+229 
-243 NNYNVQ
+243 
-249 IQSAQKYLSDFNNL
+249 
-263 TKQLSMADRMRNLG
+263 
-277 EVSEAS
+277 
-283 LTELKKYWQEQVNGT
+283 
-298 MLSSSE
+298 
-304 LAKYEAQLKKVTDE
+304 
-318 EQRRISANAGRVMGN
+318 
-333 LGGSSVS
+333 
-340 EIQEAI
+340 
-346 KVTTQL
+346 
-352 RDAQKRG
+352 
-359 SQEWEIY
+359 
-366 NDEIQ
+366 
-371 KAQKYL
+371 
-377 QDFNDKAKQL
+377 
-387 TMFRQMGD
+387 
-395 LTKVSSSSLS
+395 
-405 ELKKYWQEQ
+405 
-414 INGADTTSAKLKHYQ
+414 
-429 IQLQAVMKEEERRIS
+429 
-444 VQAGKVMG
+444 
-452 NLTDSSVSEIQEAIK
+452 
-467 VTMQLRDA
+467 
-475 QKLGSQ
+475 
-481 EWDIYNDE
+481 
-489 IQKAQKYLSDFNDL
+489 
-503 TKQLSM
+503 
-509 SDRMRDLGKAS
+509 
-520 ESSLA
+520 
-525 ELKKYWQEQV
+525 
-535 NGAQRG
+535 
-541 SQELAEYESKL
+541 
-552 KQVLDEEKKRSAK
+552 
-565 SAVSVF
+565 
-571 SNLSG
+571 
-576 SSLTEIQDAIKATTQ
+576 
-591 LRDATELGSKQWD
+591 
-604 IYNQYIER
+604 
-612 AKNYLSDFEN
+612 
-622 TSKNAAIAE
+622 
-631 RMKNIGNASTS
+631 
-642 SLAELKKFWQEQV
+642 
-655 DGAELSSQKL
+655 
-665 QQYQQSLEAV
+665 
-675 VNEEQKRVSQR
+675 RVSQR

-696 GTFDGTISQTKE
+696 GTFDGTIAQTKE

-725 KGIKDVE
+725 KGVKEVE

-739 EKLKQSSA
+739 EKLKQSSV
-747 QFSTM
+747 QFSSLN
-752 DEALLKAEEVG
+752 EALDKAETVG
-763 MGTFDGTYED
+763 EGTFDGTYED
-773 LEKLKKSLEV
+773 LEKLKKSLEE
-783 YKKSLEVSDTKG
+783 YKKKLEVSDTKG
-795 LKKIQVALEVID
+795 LKKIEDALSTIE
-807 KKQKGALLSAKEL
+807 KKQKSSVLSAEEL
-820 DDIIL
+820 NKVIL
-825 NLKAAPLEDLQKAAS
+825 TLKTAPLEDLQKAAA

-857 ETSMNLRRVN
+857 EASMNLRRVN

-1112 QGRTMEAIIA
+1112 QGKTIQAVIA

-1189 ENAMAIMLRMGNAI
+1189 ENAMAIMQRMGNAI

-1217 DVLRYIASIPN
+1217 DVLRYISSIPN
-1228 RFERGET
+1228 RFERGEI
-1235 SIRLMAVALQ
+1235 SIRLTAVALQ

-1260 ASANILLFGKMMKA
+1260 ASANIVLFTKMVKS
-1274 GTVSLNVFK
+1274 GTASVNIFK
-1283 TAWQALTFAMSKNPI
+1283 IAWQSLSKAMMSNPL
-1298 GWAVL
+1298 GWVVL
-1303 GFTALA
+1303 GFTALT
-1309 SAVTMFK
+1309 SAITYFK
-1316 KTVDQAAKAQ
+1316 KSVDEATKAQ
-1326 AEFES
+1326 SEFEAA
-1331 SIQKETFEL
+1331 IQKETFEL
-1340 NNLKYAID
+1340 SNLKYAID

-1462 LYDALDGFMEKYNK
+1462 LYDALDGFMEKYDK

-1501 GQTHTFLE
+1501 GQTQTFLE

-1530 NQGILSSSDLS
+1530 NQGILSSSDLP

-1557 REDVDDLNA
+1557 REDVDELNA

-1579 DELAEKNR
+1579 AELAEKNR

-1653 GFKSAREEYEALK
+1653 GFKSAKEEYEALK

-1702 LNDQVSAAMAAL
+1702 MNDEISAAMSAL

-1722 QAIRQAYLNEEIT
+1722 QAIRQAYLDEQIT

-1760 LLGESN
+1760 LLGEEN
-1766 TFNQKLYGMEGKNLE
+1766 TFNQNLYGMEGKNLE
-1781 STAALLKKMGEKE
+1781 STAALIKKLGERQ
-1794 TDGVRKNLEKDLL
+1794 TDGLRKNLEKDLL

-1871 ERMDALVSLSEDAYS
+1871 ERINALVSLSEDAYS
-1886 LNENQLRTYLSNID
+1886 LNEDQLRTYLSNID

-1941 DVQWETSGNQKLW
+1941 DSSWKDSGKEKEWNDKINASEQKL
-1954 EDRIKGSDDQSEL
+1954 EDTQEMSK
-1967 MGAAGNL
+1967 L
-1974 GLASTQSSFLGTSD
+1974 GLASDKTSILGTSD
-1988 TDNAELEALRIK
+1988 VDKAELNSLRYK
-2000 LEAAAQYYEQFE
+2000 LEAAQEYYESFYNRRE
-2012 SRKKELIQQAIAS
+2012 ELIQQAIAN
-2025 GATQQQ
+2025 GATEQQ
-2031 AEESFLMAQKEAY
+2031 AIETQLKAEEK
-2044 DNYIAA
+2044 A
-2050 REEQSAK
+2050 REDSENALIDYYNKQN
-2057 ELEITES
+2057 EITFS
-2064 KLSTLKNY
+2064 KLSSLKEY

-2150 TDLTVQGAKTSGD
+2150 TDLTVQGAKTTAD
-2163 IALGTASGAAK
+2163 ISAGIASGSAK
-2174 TIGQLGWWGIPLVA
+2174 TIGQLGWWGIPLIA

-2216 GVSSSK
+2216 GVSSK
-2222 GRVATGM
+2222 GRVAAGM

-2287 LNYPHIYDSIL
+2287 LNYPHIYESIL

-2317 SYPSMPAQASQAA
+2317 RYPAVTTQATQAI
-2330 QQAGGSGMSAAEMSQ
+2330 QQPEDAGMSVPQIAQ

-2351 DAVNA
+2351 DAVNT
-2356 LTQRLNQPISAT
+2356 LTERLNKPINAT

-2373 RKGAVNQLSKASKF
+2373 NKGAVNQLNKASKF
-2387 MNKNGLTK
+2387 MTRRGLSK

>member
-24 KQVEEMRKE
+24 KKIEEMRKE
-33 WAKLG
+33 WEELDK
-38 KEVQEAQRNME
+38 VIQEAQRNME
-49 KSVDTVDYDKNKKIY
+49 MSVDTVDYDKNKKIY
-64 TDALKQQ
+64 EDALKKQ
-71 KQLQKSIQES
+71 KQLQKSITES
-81 ERNINTV
+81 ERNVNTV
-88 QKYLNDV
+88 QKYLTDI

-104 NAQKG
+104 NAQRG
-109 LNQML
+109 LRDML
-114 LGVNPKNVES
+114 LGVNPKDLKTLN
-124 LRTVREYIK
+124 TVRDYIK
-133 QIADEIQ
+133 QIADEAQ

-172 ELISTTQKN
+172 ELISSTRLN
-181 TQEIQIYRDQLKKVE
+181 TQEIQKYREQLAQVE
-196 DEEQRRISANAGRVM
+196 AEETR
-211 GNLGG
+211 
-216 SSLSEIQEAIKVT
+216 
-229 TQLRDAQKLGGQEW
+229 
-243 NNYNVQ
+243 
-249 IQSAQKYLSDFNNL
+249 
-263 TKQLSMADRMRNLG
+263 
-277 EVSEAS
+277 
-283 LTELKKYWQEQVNGT
+283 
-298 MLSSSE
+298 
-304 LAKYEAQLKKVTDE
+304 
-318 EQRRISANAGRVMGN
+318 
-333 LGGSSVS
+333 
-340 EIQEAI
+340 
-346 KVTTQL
+346 
-352 RDAQKRG
+352 
-359 SQEWEIY
+359 
-366 NDEIQ
+366 
-371 KAQKYL
+371 
-377 QDFNDKAKQL
+377 
-387 TMFRQMGD
+387 
-395 LTKVSSSSLS
+395 
-405 ELKKYWQEQ
+405 
-414 INGADTTSAKLKHYQ
+414 
-429 IQLQAVMKEEERRIS
+429 
-444 VQAGKVMG
+444 
-452 NLTDSSVSEIQEAIK
+452 
-467 VTMQLRDA
+467 
-475 QKLGSQ
+475 
-481 EWDIYNDE
+481 
-489 IQKAQKYLSDFNDL
+489 
-503 TKQLSM
+503 
-509 SDRMRDLGKAS
+509 
-520 ESSLA
+520 
-525 ELKKYWQEQV
+525 
-535 NGAQRG
+535 
-541 SQELAEYESKL
+541 
-552 KQVLDEEKKRSAK
+552 
-565 SAVSVF
+565 
-571 SNLSG
+571 
-576 SSLTEIQDAIKATTQ
+576 
-591 LRDATELGSKQWD
+591 
-604 IYNQYIER
+604 
-612 AKNYLSDFEN
+612 
-622 TSKNAAIAE
+622 
-631 RMKNIGNASTS
+631 
-642 SLAELKKFWQEQV
+642 
-655 DGAELSSQKL
+655 
-665 QQYQQSLEAV
+665 
-675 VNEEQKRVSQR
+675 RVSQR

-725 KGIKDVE
+725 NGVKEVE

-747 QFSTM
+747 EFTSLE
-752 DEALLKAEEVG
+752 DALDKAETVG
-763 MGTFDGTYED
+763 QGTFDGTYED
-773 LEKLKKSLEV
+773 LEKLKKSLEE
-783 YKKSLEVSDTKG
+783 YKKKLEVSDTKG
-795 LKKIQVALEVID
+795 LKKIEDALSTIE
-807 KKQKGALLSAKEL
+807 KKQKNSVLSAEEL
-820 DDIIL
+820 NKVIL
-825 NLKAAPLEDLQKAAS
+825 TLKTAPLEDLQKAAA
-840 QLQQELS
+840 QLQEELS
-847 EAERDTREYM
+847 KTERDAEKYV

-886 TIKRLTSYVLVYA
+886 TIKRLTSYVLAYA

-1038 PIVDV
+1038 PIVDIV
-1043 VNRIG
+1043 TRIG

-1053 AGLSMSDLIALAGTL
+1053 AGLSMSNLIALGGTV
-1068 DALGQH
+1068 DALGQN
-1074 AEMGGT
+1074 AEMSGT

-1104 DYLKNLIE
+1104 DYLKSLIN
-1112 QGRTMEAIIA
+1112 QGKTMEAIIA

-1189 ENAMAIMLRMGNAI
+1189 ENAMAIMQRMGNAI

-1217 DVLRYIASIPN
+1217 DVLRYISSIPN

-1298 GWAVL
+1298 GWVVL
-1303 GFTALA
+1303 GITAVT
-1309 SAVTMFK
+1309 SAVTYFK
-1316 KTVDQAAKAQ
+1316 KSVDEATKAQ
-1326 AEFES
+1326 AGFEAA
-1331 SIQKETFEL
+1331 IQKETFEL
-1340 NNLKYAID
+1340 SNLKYAID

-1438 ETNAGDAMARI
+1438 ETNAGDAMALI

-1462 LYDALDGFMEKYNK
+1462 LYDALDGFMEKYDK

-1501 GQTHTFLE
+1501 GQTQTFLE

-1530 NQGILSSSDLS
+1530 NQDILSSSDLP

-1557 REDVDDLNA
+1557 RSDVEYLNA
-1566 KREKGEK
+1566 KREKGKK
-1573 LTKAET
+1573 LTELETAELERLNERKEKGIMLNKLEESRLEELNDKRRKGENLT
-1579 DELAEKNR
+1579 DSELKELKEKNR
-1587 QLGVYQNNISQVEKR
+1587 LLGAYQYNIDQVEKR

-1653 GFKSAREEYEALK
+1653 GFKSAKEEYEALK

-1687 WLKVRKSGTRGEQKE
+1687 WLKTRGEQKE
-1702 LNDQVSAAMAAL
+1702 MNDEISAAMSAL

-1722 QAIRQAYLNEEIT
+1722 QAIRQAYLDEQIT

-1760 LLGESN
+1760 LLGEEN
-1766 TFNQKLYGMEGKNLE
+1766 TFNQNLYGMEGKNLE
-1781 STAALLKKMGEKE
+1781 STAALIKKLGERQ
-1794 TDGVRKNLEKDLL
+1794 TDGLRKNLEKDLL

-1871 ERMDALVSLSEDAYS
+1871 ERINALVSLSEDAYS
-1886 LNENQLRTYLSNID
+1886 LNEDQLRTYLSNID

-1954 EDRIKGSDDQSEL
+1954 EDRIKGTDERTEL

-1974 GLASTQSSFLGTSD
+1974 GLASTQSSFLGTSE

-2050 REEQSAK
+2050 REEQSSK

-2088 SEVDDRKEAA
+2088 AEVDDRKQAA
-2098 KQLLQT
+2098 KMLLQT

-2116 VQELIMKKALGAQE
+2116 ITELLMKKTLGDQE
-2130 VAQEAATTTTVTA
+2130 VAQEAATSATVTA
-2143 LHGTQAI
+2143 IHGSQAI
-2150 TDLTVQGAKTSGD
+2150 TDMTVEGAKTEGDVTSG
-2163 IALGTASGAAK
+2163 IARGSAK
-2174 TIGQLGWWGIPLVA
+2174 TIGDLGWWGIPLIA

-2200 AMGKLNKSKQE
+2200 AMGKLNKAKQD

-2222 GRVATGM
+2222 GRVAAGM

-2287 LNYPHIYDSIL
+2287 LNYPHIYESIL

-2317 SYPSMPAQASQAA
+2317 NYPSMPAQITQVASGATDMTMQNE
-2330 QQAGGSGMSAAEMSQ
+2330 QMTQMLGSVAE
-2345 VLTGVT
+2345 
-2351 DAVNA
+2351 A
-2356 LTQRLNQPISAT
+2356 LSTLNERLSKPISAT

-2373 RKGAVNQLSKASKF
+2373 SKGAVNQLNKASNF
-2387 MNKNGLTK
+2387 MTKRGLIK

>member
-13 DVLIGGADQAR
+13 DVLIGGAEQAQ
-24 KQVEEMRKE
+24 KQVDKMRDEWKKLRKE
-33 WAKLG
+33 VENA
-38 KEVQEAQRNME
+38 QEQMNATTN
-49 KSVDTVDYDKNKKIY
+49 TTLYDDNKKIY
-64 TDALKQQ
+64 NEKV
-71 KQLQKSIQES
+71 KQL
-81 ERNINTV
+81 ERLTKLIRENQRNVNTV
-88 QKYLNDV
+88 NKYLNDI
-95 SGQTLRNLN
+95 SGQTLRNLGE
-104 NAQKG
+104 ARKG

-114 LGVNPKNVES
+114 LGINPKNAET
-124 LRTVREYIK
+124 LQTVREYIK

-140 RRKGNLVEFSD
+140 RRKGNIVEFSD

-158 VSDKSLGMAKQRLQ
+158 VSDKSLGKAKERLQ
-172 ELISTTQKN
+172 DLIKSTELN
-181 TQEIQIYRDQLKKVE
+181 TQEIQKYREQLAQVE
-196 DEEQRRISANAGRVM
+196 AEETR
-211 GNLGG
+211 
-216 SSLSEIQEAIKVT
+216 
-229 TQLRDAQKLGGQEW
+229 
-243 NNYNVQ
+243 
-249 IQSAQKYLSDFNNL
+249 
-263 TKQLSMADRMRNLG
+263 
-277 EVSEAS
+277 
-283 LTELKKYWQEQVNGT
+283 
-298 MLSSSE
+298 
-304 LAKYEAQLKKVTDE
+304 
-318 EQRRISANAGRVMGN
+318 
-333 LGGSSVS
+333 
-340 EIQEAI
+340 
-346 KVTTQL
+346 
-352 RDAQKRG
+352 
-359 SQEWEIY
+359 
-366 NDEIQ
+366 
-371 KAQKYL
+371 
-377 QDFNDKAKQL
+377 
-387 TMFRQMGD
+387 
-395 LTKVSSSSLS
+395 
-405 ELKKYWQEQ
+405 
-414 INGADTTSAKLKHYQ
+414 
-429 IQLQAVMKEEERRIS
+429 
-444 VQAGKVMG
+444 
-452 NLTDSSVSEIQEAIK
+452 
-467 VTMQLRDA
+467 
-475 QKLGSQ
+475 
-481 EWDIYNDE
+481 
-489 IQKAQKYLSDFNDL
+489 
-503 TKQLSM
+503 
-509 SDRMRDLGKAS
+509 
-520 ESSLA
+520 
-525 ELKKYWQEQV
+525 
-535 NGAQRG
+535 
-541 SQELAEYESKL
+541 
-552 KQVLDEEKKRSAK
+552 
-565 SAVSVF
+565 
-571 SNLSG
+571 
-576 SSLTEIQDAIKATTQ
+576 
-591 LRDATELGSKQWD
+591 
-604 IYNQYIER
+604 
-612 AKNYLSDFEN
+612 
-622 TSKNAAIAE
+622 
-631 RMKNIGNASTS
+631 
-642 SLAELKKFWQEQV
+642 
-655 DGAELSSQKL
+655 
-665 QQYQQSLEAV
+665 
-675 VNEEQKRVSQR
+675 RVSQR

-696 GTFDGTISQTKE
+696 GTFDGTIAQTKE

-713 EQYKQQLKTSDT
+713 EQYKQQLKTSDIEGV
-725 KGIKDVE
+725 KEVE

-747 QFSTM
+747 EFTSLE
-752 DEALLKAEEVG
+752 DALDKAETVG
-763 MGTFDGTYED
+763 QGTFDGTYED
-773 LEKLKKSLEV
+773 LEKLKKSLEE
-783 YKKSLEVSDTKG
+783 YKKKLEVSDTKG
-795 LKKIQVALEVID
+795 LKKIEDALSTIE
-807 KKQKGALLSAKEL
+807 KKQKNSVLSAEEL
-820 DDIIL
+820 NKVIL
-825 NLKAAPLEDLQKAAS
+825 TLKTAPLEDLQKAAA

-857 ETSMNLRRVN
+857 EASMNLRRVN

-899 GFNEVVGRIKQLY
+899 GFNEVVGRIKELY

-972 VLGFVKAGN
+972 VLEFVKAGN

-1038 PIVDV
+1038 PIVDIV
-1043 VNRIG
+1043 TRIG

-1053 AGLSMSDLIALAGTL
+1053 AGLSMSNLIALGGTV
-1068 DALGQH
+1068 DALGQN
-1074 AEMGGT
+1074 AEMSGT

-1104 DYLKNLIE
+1104 DYLKSLIN
-1112 QGRTMEAIIA
+1112 QGKTMEAIIA

-1189 ENAMAIMLRMGNAI
+1189 ENAMAIMQRMGNAI

-1217 DVLRYIASIPN
+1217 DVLRYISSIPN

-1235 SIRLMAVALQ
+1235 SIRLTAVALQ
-1245 VLVGVMIAT
+1245 VLVGLMIAT

-1260 ASANILLFGKMMKA
+1260 ASANIVLFTKMVKS
-1274 GTVSLNVFK
+1274 GTASVNIFK
-1283 TAWQALTFAMSKNPI
+1283 IAWQSLSKAMMSNPL
-1298 GWAVL
+1298 GWVVL
-1303 GFTALA
+1303 GFTALT
-1309 SAVTMFK
+1309 SAITYFK
-1316 KTVDQAAKAQ
+1316 KSVDEATKAQ
-1326 AEFES
+1326 SEFEAA
-1331 SIQKETFEL
+1331 IQKETFEL
-1340 NNLKYAID
+1340 SNLKYAID

-1438 ETNAGDAMARI
+1438 ETNAGDAMALI

-1462 LYDALDGFMEKYNK
+1462 LYDALDGFMEKYDK

-1501 GQTHTFLE
+1501 GQTQTFLE

-1530 NQGILSSSDLS
+1530 NQDILSSSDLP

-1557 REDVDDLNA
+1557 REDVDELNA

-1579 DELAEKNR
+1579 AELAEKNR

-1653 GFKSAREEYEALK
+1653 GFKSAKEEYEALK

-1702 LNDQVSAAMAAL
+1702 MNDEISAAMSAL

-1722 QAIRQAYLNEEIT
+1722 QAIRQAYLDEQIT

-1760 LLGESN
+1760 LLGEEN
-1766 TFNQKLYGMEGKNLE
+1766 TFNQNLYGMEGKNLE
-1781 STAALLKKMGEKE
+1781 STAALIKKLGERQ
-1794 TDGVRKNLEKDLL
+1794 TDGLRKNLEKDLL

-1833 VNQFEESLDKLR
+1833 VNRFEESLDKLR

-1871 ERMDALVSLSEDAYS
+1871 ERINALVSLSEDAYS
-1886 LNENQLRTYLSNID
+1886 LNEDQLRTYLSNID

-1918 LRDFYQDSKAAAEK
+1918 LRDFYQDSKSAAEK

-1941 DVQWETSGNQKLW
+1941 DSSWKDSGKEKEWDDIINASEQRL
-1954 EDRIKGSDDQSEL
+1954 EDTENMSQV
-1967 MGAAGNL
+1967 
-1974 GLASTQSSFLGTSD
+1974 GLASSKTTILGTSD
-1988 TDNAELEALRIK
+1988 VDKAELDSLRYK
-2000 LEAAAQYYEQFE
+2000 LEAAQEYYESFYNRREQ
-2012 SRKKELIQQAIAS
+2012 LIQQAIAN
-2025 GATQQQ
+2025 GATEQQ
-2031 AEESFLMAQKEAY
+2031 AIASQIKAEEK
-2044 DNYIAA
+2044 A
-2050 REEQSAK
+2050 RQDSENALIDYYNKQN
-2057 ELEITES
+2057 EITFA
-2064 KLSTLKNY
+2064 KLSSLKEY

-2088 SEVDDRKEAA
+2088 AEVDDRKQAA
-2098 KQLLQT
+2098 KMLLQT

-2143 LHGTQAI
+2143 LHGTQAV
-2150 TDLTVQGAKTSGD
+2150 TDLTVQGAKTTAD
-2163 IALGTASGAAK
+2163 ISAGIASGSAK
-2174 TIGQLGWWGIPLVA
+2174 TIGQLGWWGIPLIA

-2200 AMGKLNKSKQE
+2200 AMGKLNKAKQD

-2222 GRVATGM
+2222 GRVAAGM

-2287 LNYPHIYDSIL
+2287 LNYPHIYESIL

-2317 SYPSMPAQASQAA
+2317 SYPSMPAQITQVASGATDMTIQNEQMTQMLGSVAEALSTLNERLSKPIRAA
-2330 QQAGGSGMSAAEMSQ
+2330 
-2345 VLTGVT
+2345 
-2351 DAVNA
+2351 
-2356 LTQRLNQPISAT
+2356 

-2373 RKGAVNQLSKASKF
+2373 SKGAVNQLNKASNF
-2387 MNKNGLTK
+2387 MTKRGLIK

>member
-13 DVLIGGADQAR
+13 DVLIGGAEQAQ
-24 KQVEEMRKE
+24 KQVDKMRDEWKKLRKE
-33 WAKLG
+33 VENA
-38 KEVQEAQRNME
+38 QEQMNATTN
-49 KSVDTVDYDKNKKIY
+49 TTLYDDNKKIY
-64 TDALKQQ
+64 NEKV
-71 KQLQKSIQES
+71 KQL
-81 ERNINTV
+81 ERLTKLIRENQRNVNTV
-88 QKYLNDV
+88 NKYLNDI
-95 SGQTLRNLN
+95 SGQTLRNLGE
-104 NAQKG
+104 ARKG

-114 LGVNPKNVES
+114 LGINPKNAET
-124 LRTVREYIK
+124 LQTVREYIK

-140 RRKGNLVEFSD
+140 RRKGNIVEFSD

-158 VSDKSLGMAKQRLQ
+158 VSDKSLGKAKERLQ
-172 ELISTTQKN
+172 DLIKSTELN
-181 TQEIQIYRDQLKKVE
+181 TQEIQKYREQLAQVE
-196 DEEQRRISANAGRVM
+196 AEETR
-211 GNLGG
+211 
-216 SSLSEIQEAIKVT
+216 
-229 TQLRDAQKLGGQEW
+229 
-243 NNYNVQ
+243 
-249 IQSAQKYLSDFNNL
+249 
-263 TKQLSMADRMRNLG
+263 
-277 EVSEAS
+277 
-283 LTELKKYWQEQVNGT
+283 
-298 MLSSSE
+298 
-304 LAKYEAQLKKVTDE
+304 
-318 EQRRISANAGRVMGN
+318 
-333 LGGSSVS
+333 
-340 EIQEAI
+340 
-346 KVTTQL
+346 
-352 RDAQKRG
+352 
-359 SQEWEIY
+359 
-366 NDEIQ
+366 
-371 KAQKYL
+371 
-377 QDFNDKAKQL
+377 
-387 TMFRQMGD
+387 
-395 LTKVSSSSLS
+395 
-405 ELKKYWQEQ
+405 
-414 INGADTTSAKLKHYQ
+414 
-429 IQLQAVMKEEERRIS
+429 
-444 VQAGKVMG
+444 
-452 NLTDSSVSEIQEAIK
+452 
-467 VTMQLRDA
+467 
-475 QKLGSQ
+475 
-481 EWDIYNDE
+481 
-489 IQKAQKYLSDFNDL
+489 
-503 TKQLSM
+503 
-509 SDRMRDLGKAS
+509 
-520 ESSLA
+520 
-525 ELKKYWQEQV
+525 
-535 NGAQRG
+535 
-541 SQELAEYESKL
+541 
-552 KQVLDEEKKRSAK
+552 
-565 SAVSVF
+565 
-571 SNLSG
+571 
-576 SSLTEIQDAIKATTQ
+576 
-591 LRDATELGSKQWD
+591 
-604 IYNQYIER
+604 
-612 AKNYLSDFEN
+612 
-622 TSKNAAIAE
+622 
-631 RMKNIGNASTS
+631 
-642 SLAELKKFWQEQV
+642 
-655 DGAELSSQKL
+655 
-665 QQYQQSLEAV
+665 
-675 VNEEQKRVSQR
+675 RVSQR

-713 EQYKQQLKTSDT
+713 EQYKQQLKTSDI
-725 KGIKDVE
+725 KGVKEVE

-747 QFSTM
+747 EFTSLE
-752 DEALLKAEEVG
+752 DALDKAETVG
-763 MGTFDGTYED
+763 QGTFDGTYED
-773 LEKLKKSLEV
+773 LEKLKKSLEE
-783 YKKSLEVSDTKG
+783 YKKKLEVSDTKG
-795 LKKIQVALEVID
+795 LKKIEDALSTIE
-807 KKQKGALLSAKEL
+807 KKQKNSVLSAKEL
-820 DDIIL
+820 DKVL
-825 NLKAAPLEDLQKAAS
+825 LSLKTASLENLQKAAA
-840 QLQQELS
+840 QLQEELS
-847 EAERDTREYM
+847 ETERDAEKYV
-857 ETSMNLRRVN
+857 EKSMDLRRVN

-1112 QGRTMEAIIA
+1112 QGKTIQAVIA

-1189 ENAMAIMLRMGNAI
+1189 ENAMAIMQRMGNAI

-1217 DVLRYIASIPN
+1217 DVLRYISSIPN
-1228 RFERGET
+1228 RFERGEK
-1235 SIRLMAVALQ
+1235 SIRLMAVTVQA
-1245 VLVGVMIAT
+1245 LVGVMIAT

-1260 ASANILLFGKMMKA
+1260 ASANIVLFTKMVKA
-1274 GTVSLNVFK
+1274 GTASVNIFK
-1283 TAWQALTFAMSKNPI
+1283 IAWQWLSKAMMSNPL
-1298 GWAVL
+1298 GWVVL
-1303 GFTALA
+1303 GFTALT
-1309 SAVTMFK
+1309 SAITYFK
-1316 KTVDQAAKAQ
+1316 KSVDEATKAQ
-1326 AEFES
+1326 SEFEAA
-1331 SIQKETFEL
+1331 IQKETFEL
-1340 NNLKYAID
+1340 SNLKYAID

-1431 NKMQNVG
+1431 NKMKNVG

-1462 LYDALDGFMEKYNK
+1462 LYDALDGFMEKYDK

-1501 GQTHTFLE
+1501 GQTQTFLE

-1530 NQGILSSSDLS
+1530 NQGILSSSDIP

-1557 REDVDDLNA
+1557 RSDVEYLNA
-1566 KREKGEK
+1566 KREKGKK
-1573 LTKAET
+1573 LTELETAELERLNERKEKGIMLNKLEESRLEELNDKRRKGENLT
-1579 DELAEKNR
+1579 DSELKELKEKNR
-1587 QLGVYQNNISQVEKR
+1587 LLGVYQYNIDQVGKR

-1620 AGVDKLVATYKK
+1620 AGVDKLVAAYKK

-1653 GFKSAREEYEALK
+1653 GFKSAKEEYEALK
-1666 KMEQD
+1666 KMEEE

-1702 LNDQVSAAMAAL
+1702 MNDEISAAMSAL

-1722 QAIRQAYLNEEIT
+1722 QAIRQAYLDEQIT

-1760 LLGESN
+1760 LLGEEN
-1766 TFNQKLYGMEGKNLE
+1766 TFNQNLYGMEGKNLE
-1781 STAALLKKMGEKE
+1781 STAALIKKLGERQ
-1794 TDGVRKNLEKDLL
+1794 TDGLRKNLEKDLL

-1871 ERMDALVSLSEDAYS
+1871 ERINALVSLSEDAYS
-1886 LNENQLRTYLSNID
+1886 LNEDQLRTYLSNID

-1954 EDRIKGSDDQSEL
+1954 EDRIKGTDERTEL

-1988 TDNAELEALRIK
+1988 TDNAELEALRIR
-2000 LEAAAQYYEQFE
+2000 LEAARQYYEEFYA
-2012 SRKKELIQQAIAS
+2012 RKEELIQQAIAS
-2025 GATQQQ
+2025 GATQQE
-2031 AEESFLMAQKEAY
+2031 AEESYRMAEKEAL
-2044 DNYIAA
+2044 DELNAA
-2050 REEQSAK
+2050 REEQASK

-2088 SEVDDRKEAA
+2088 AEVDDRKQAA
-2098 KQLLQT
+2098 KMLLQT

-2116 VQELIMKKALGAQE
+2116 ITELLMKKTLGAQE
-2130 VAQEAATTTTVTA
+2130 VAQEAATSATVTA
-2143 LHGTQAI
+2143 IHGSQAI
-2150 TDLTVQGAKTSGD
+2150 TDLTVQGAKTTADVST
-2163 IALGTASGAAK
+2163 GTASGAAK
-2174 TIGQLGWWGIPLVA
+2174 IIGELGWWGIPLIA

-2222 GRVATGM
+2222 GRVAAGM

-2260 GGGAHFGIFSEKKPE
+2260 SGGAHFGIFSEKKPE

-2330 QQAGGSGMSAAEMSQ
+2330 QQAGGSGMSVAEMSQ

-2351 DAVNA
+2351 DAVNT
-2356 LTQRLNQPISAT
+2356 LTERLNKPINAT

-2373 RKGAVNQLSKASKF
+2373 NKGAVNQLNKASKF
-2387 MNKNGLTK
+2387 MTRRGLSK

>member
-13 DVLIGGADQAR
+13 DVLIGGAEQAQ
-24 KQVEEMRKE
+24 KQVDKMRDEWKKLRKE
-33 WAKLG
+33 VENA
-38 KEVQEAQRNME
+38 QEQMNATTN
-49 KSVDTVDYDKNKKIY
+49 TTLYDDNKKIY
-64 TDALKQQ
+64 NEKV
-71 KQLQKSIQES
+71 KQL
-81 ERNINTV
+81 ERLTKLIRENQRNVNTV
-88 QKYLNDV
+88 NKYLNDI
-95 SGQTLRNLN
+95 SGQTLRNLGE
-104 NAQKG
+104 ARKG

-114 LGVNPKNVES
+114 LGINPKNAET
-124 LRTVREYIK
+124 LQTVREYIK

-140 RRKGNLVEFSD
+140 RRKGNIVEFSD

-158 VSDKSLGMAKQRLQ
+158 VSDKSLGKAKERLQ
-172 ELISTTQKN
+172 DLIKSTELN
-181 TQEIQIYRDQLKKVE
+181 TQEIQKYREQLAQVE
-196 DEEQRRISANAGRVM
+196 AEETR
-211 GNLGG
+211 
-216 SSLSEIQEAIKVT
+216 
-229 TQLRDAQKLGGQEW
+229 
-243 NNYNVQ
+243 
-249 IQSAQKYLSDFNNL
+249 
-263 TKQLSMADRMRNLG
+263 
-277 EVSEAS
+277 
-283 LTELKKYWQEQVNGT
+283 
-298 MLSSSE
+298 
-304 LAKYEAQLKKVTDE
+304 
-318 EQRRISANAGRVMGN
+318 
-333 LGGSSVS
+333 
-340 EIQEAI
+340 
-346 KVTTQL
+346 
-352 RDAQKRG
+352 
-359 SQEWEIY
+359 
-366 NDEIQ
+366 
-371 KAQKYL
+371 
-377 QDFNDKAKQL
+377 
-387 TMFRQMGD
+387 
-395 LTKVSSSSLS
+395 
-405 ELKKYWQEQ
+405 
-414 INGADTTSAKLKHYQ
+414 
-429 IQLQAVMKEEERRIS
+429 
-444 VQAGKVMG
+444 
-452 NLTDSSVSEIQEAIK
+452 
-467 VTMQLRDA
+467 
-475 QKLGSQ
+475 
-481 EWDIYNDE
+481 
-489 IQKAQKYLSDFNDL
+489 
-503 TKQLSM
+503 
-509 SDRMRDLGKAS
+509 
-520 ESSLA
+520 
-525 ELKKYWQEQV
+525 
-535 NGAQRG
+535 
-541 SQELAEYESKL
+541 
-552 KQVLDEEKKRSAK
+552 
-565 SAVSVF
+565 
-571 SNLSG
+571 
-576 SSLTEIQDAIKATTQ
+576 
-591 LRDATELGSKQWD
+591 
-604 IYNQYIER
+604 
-612 AKNYLSDFEN
+612 
-622 TSKNAAIAE
+622 
-631 RMKNIGNASTS
+631 
-642 SLAELKKFWQEQV
+642 
-655 DGAELSSQKL
+655 
-665 QQYQQSLEAV
+665 
-675 VNEEQKRVSQR
+675 RVSQR

-696 GTFDGTISQTKE
+696 GTFDGTIVQTKE

-713 EQYKQQLKTSDT
+713 EQYKQQLKTSDI
-725 KGIKDVE
+725 KGVKEVE

-747 QFSTM
+747 EFTSLE
-752 DEALLKAEEVG
+752 DALDKAETVG
-763 MGTFDGTYED
+763 QGTFDGTYED
-773 LEKLKKSLEV
+773 LEKLKKSLEE
-783 YKKSLEVSDTKG
+783 YKKKLEVSDTKG
-795 LKKIQVALEVID
+795 LKKIEDALSTIE
-807 KKQKGALLSAKEL
+807 KKQKNSVLSAEEL
-820 DDIIL
+820 NKVIL
-825 NLKAAPLEDLQKAAS
+825 TLKTAPLEDLQKAAA
-840 QLQQELS
+840 QLQEELS
-847 EAERDTREYM
+847 KTERDAEKYV

-1112 QGRTMEAIIA
+1112 QGKTIQAVIA

-1189 ENAMAIMLRMGNAI
+1189 ENAMAIMQRMGNAI

-1217 DVLRYIASIPN
+1217 DVLRYISSIPN
-1228 RFERGET
+1228 RFERGEK
-1235 SIRLMAVALQ
+1235 SIRLMAVTVQA
-1245 VLVGVMIAT
+1245 LVGVMIAT

-1260 ASANILLFGKMMKA
+1260 ASANIVLFTKMVKA
-1274 GTVSLNVFK
+1274 GTASVNIFKIAWKWLSKAMMLNP
-1283 TAWQALTFAMSKNPI
+1283 L
-1298 GWAVL
+1298 GWVVL
-1303 GFTALA
+1303 GFTALT
-1309 SAVTMFK
+1309 SAITYFK
-1316 KTVDQAAKAQ
+1316 KSVDEATKAQ
-1326 AEFES
+1326 SEFEAA
-1331 SIQKETFEL
+1331 IQKETFEL
-1340 NNLKYAID
+1340 SNLKYAID

-1431 NKMQNVG
+1431 NKMENVG
-1438 ETNAGDAMARI
+1438 ETNAGDAMALI

-1462 LYDALDGFMEKYNK
+1462 LYDALDGFMEKYDK

-1501 GQTHTFLE
+1501 GQTQTFLE

-1530 NQGILSSSDLS
+1530 NQGILSSSDIP

-1557 REDVDDLNA
+1557 RSDVEYLNA
-1566 KREKGEK
+1566 KREKGKK
-1573 LTKAET
+1573 LTELETAELERLNERKEKGIMLNKLEESRLEELNDKRRKGENLT
-1579 DELAEKNR
+1579 DSELKELKEKNR
-1587 QLGVYQNNISQVEKR
+1587 LLGVYQYNIDQVEKR

-1653 GFKSAREEYEALK
+1653 GFKSAKEEYEALK

-1702 LNDQVSAAMAAL
+1702 MNDEISAAMSAL

-1722 QAIRQAYLNEEIT
+1722 QAIRQAYLDEQIT

-1760 LLGESN
+1760 LLGEEN
-1766 TFNQKLYGMEGKNLE
+1766 TFNQNLYGMEGKNLE
-1781 STAALLKKMGEKE
+1781 STAALIKKLGERQ
-1794 TDGVRKNLEKDLL
+1794 TDGLRKNLEKDLL

-1871 ERMDALVSLSEDAYS
+1871 ERINALVSLSEDAYS
-1886 LNENQLRTYLSNID
+1886 LNEDQLRTYLSNID

-1967 MGAAGNL
+1967 IGAAGNL
-1974 GLASTQSSFLGTSD
+1974 GLASTQSSFLGTSE

-2050 REEQSAK
+2050 REEQSSK

-2088 SEVDDRKEAA
+2088 AEVDDRKQAA
-2098 KQLLQT
+2098 KMLLQT

-2116 VQELIMKKALGAQE
+2116 ITELLMKKTLGDQE
-2130 VAQEAATTTTVTA
+2130 VAQEAGTSATVTA
-2143 LHGTQAI
+2143 IHGSQAI
-2150 TDLTVQGAKTSGD
+2150 TDMTVEGAKTAGDVTSG
-2163 IALGTASGAAK
+2163 IARGSAK
-2174 TIGQLGWWGIPLVA
+2174 TIGDLGWWGIPLIA

-2200 AMGKLNKSKQE
+2200 AMGKLNKAKQD

-2222 GRVATGM
+2222 GRVAAGM

-2317 SYPSMPAQASQAA
+2317 NYPSMPAQITQVASGATDMTMQNEQMTQMLGSVAEALSTLNERLSKPIRAA
-2330 QQAGGSGMSAAEMSQ
+2330 
-2345 VLTGVT
+2345 
-2351 DAVNA
+2351 
-2356 LTQRLNQPISAT
+2356 

-2373 RKGAVNQLSKASKF
+2373 SKGAVNQLNKASNF
-2387 MNKNGLTK
+2387 MTKRGLIK

>member
-13 DVLIGGADQAR
+13 DVLIGGAEQAR
-24 KQVEEMRKE
+24 KQVEQMREE
-33 WAKLG
+33 WKKLG
-38 KEVQEAQRNME
+38 KQAQEAQKNMQAT
-49 KSVDTVDYDKNKKIY
+49 VDTVAYDKNKKIY
-64 TDALKQQ
+64 EDALKQQ
-71 KQLQKSIQES
+71 KQLQKSITES

-88 QKYLNDV
+88 QKYLTDI

-109 LNQML
+109 LKQML
-114 LGVNPKNVES
+114 LGVNPKDLQTLN
-124 LRTVREYIK
+124 TVRDYIK
-133 QIADEIQ
+133 QIADEAQ

-181 TQEIQIYRDQLKKVE
+181 TKEIQTYREQLKKVE
-196 DEEQRRISANAGRVM
+196 DEEQRRISSKAGRVM
-211 GNLGG
+211 GNLDG
-216 SSLSEIQEAIKVT
+216 SSVAEIQEAINVT
-229 TQLRDAQKLGGQEW
+229 TKLRDAQKLGGQEW
-243 NNYNVQ
+243 EIYNDE
-249 IQSAQKYLSDFNNL
+249 IQRAQKYLSDFNNL
-263 TKQLSMADRMRNLG
+263 TKQIA
-277 EVSEAS
+277 
-283 LTELKKYWQEQVNGT
+283 
-298 MLSSSE
+298 
-304 LAKYEAQLKKVTDE
+304 
-318 EQRRISANAGRVMGN
+318 
-333 LGGSSVS
+333 
-340 EIQEAI
+340 
-346 KVTTQL
+346 
-352 RDAQKRG
+352 
-359 SQEWEIY
+359 
-366 NDEIQ
+366 
-371 KAQKYL
+371 
-377 QDFNDKAKQL
+377 
-387 TMFRQMGD
+387 
-395 LTKVSSSSLS
+395 
-405 ELKKYWQEQ
+405 
-414 INGADTTSAKLKHYQ
+414 
-429 IQLQAVMKEEERRIS
+429 
-444 VQAGKVMG
+444 
-452 NLTDSSVSEIQEAIK
+452 
-467 VTMQLRDA
+467 
-475 QKLGSQ
+475 
-481 EWDIYNDE
+481 
-489 IQKAQKYLSDFNDL
+489 
-503 TKQLSM
+503 M
-509 SDRMRDLGKAS
+509 SDRMKELGKAS
-520 ESSLA
+520 ESSLS

-612 AKNYLSDFEN
+612 AKKYLSDFEN

-665 QQYQQSLEAV
+665 QQYQQNLEAV
-675 VNEEQKRVSQR
+675 IKEEQNRISNR
-686 AQTTLGKVQT
+686 AQTTLGQVQT
-696 GTFDGTISQTKE
+696 GTFDGTIAQTKE

-725 KGIKDVE
+725 KGVKEVE

-747 QFSTM
+747 EFTSLE
-752 DEALLKAEEVG
+752 DALDKAETVG
-763 MGTFDGTYED
+763 QGTFDGTYED
-773 LEKLKKSLEV
+773 LEKLKKSLEE
-783 YKKSLEVSDTKG
+783 YKKKLEVSDTKG
-795 LKKIQVALEVID
+795 LKKIEDALSTIE
-807 KKQKGALLSAKEL
+807 KKQKNSVLSAKEL
-820 DDIIL
+820 DKVL
-825 NLKAAPLEDLQKAAS
+825 LSLKTASLEDLQKAAA
-840 QLQQELS
+840 QLQEELS
-847 EAERDTREYM
+847 KTERDAEKYV
-857 ETSMNLRRVN
+857 EKSMDLRRVN

-981 QLLVA
+981 QLLVT

-1112 QGRTMEAIIA
+1112 QGKTIQAVIA

-1189 ENAMAIMLRMGNAI
+1189 ENAMAIMQRMGNAI

-1217 DVLRYIASIPN
+1217 DVLRYISSIPN
-1228 RFERGET
+1228 RFERGEK
-1235 SIRLMAVALQ
+1235 SIRLMAVTVQA
-1245 VLVGVMIAT
+1245 LVGVMIAT

-1260 ASANILLFGKMMKA
+1260 ASANIVLFTKMVKA
-1274 GTVSLNVFK
+1274 GTASVNIFK
-1283 TAWQALTFAMSKNPI
+1283 IAWQWLSKAMMSNPL
-1298 GWAVL
+1298 GWVVL
-1303 GFTALA
+1303 GFTALT
-1309 SAVTMFK
+1309 SAITYFK
-1316 KTVDQAAKAQ
+1316 KSVDEATKAQ
-1326 AEFES
+1326 SEFEAA
-1331 SIQKETFEL
+1331 IQKETFEL
-1340 NNLKYAID
+1340 SNLKYAID

-1501 GQTHTFLE
+1501 GQTQTFLE

-1530 NQGILSSSDLS
+1530 NQGILSSSDIP

-1557 REDVDDLNA
+1557 RSDVEYLNA
-1566 KREKGEK
+1566 KREKGKK
-1573 LTKAET
+1573 LTELETAELERLNERKEKGIMLNKLEESRLEELNDKRRKGENLT
-1579 DELAEKNR
+1579 DSELKELKEKNR
-1587 QLGVYQNNISQVEKR
+1587 LLGVYQYNIDQVEKR

-1653 GFKSAREEYEALK
+1653 GFKSAKEEYEALK

-1687 WLKVRKSGTRGEQKE
+1687 WIKVRKSGTRGEQKE
-1702 LNDQVSAAMAAL
+1702 MNDEISAAMSAL

-1722 QAIRQAYLNEEIT
+1722 QAIRQAYLEEQIT

-1760 LLGESN
+1760 LLGEEN
-1766 TFNQKLYGMEGKNLE
+1766 TFNQNLYGMEGKNLE
-1781 STAALLKKMGEKE
+1781 STAALIKKLGERQ
-1794 TDGVRKNLEKDLL
+1794 TDGLRKNLEKDLL

-1871 ERMDALVSLSEDAYS
+1871 ERINALVSLSEDAYS
-1886 LNENQLRTYLSNID
+1886 LNEDQLRTYLSNID

-1954 EDRIKGSDDQSEL
+1954 EDRIKGTDERTEL

-1974 GLASTQSSFLGTSD
+1974 GLASTQSSFLGTSE
-1988 TDNAELEALRIK
+1988 TDNAELEALRIR
-2000 LEAAAQYYEQFE
+2000 LEAARQYYEEFYA
-2012 SRKKELIQQAIAS
+2012 RKEELIQQAIAS
-2025 GATQQQ
+2025 GATQQE
-2031 AEESFLMAQKEAY
+2031 AEESYRMAEKEAL
-2044 DNYIAA
+2044 DELNAA
-2050 REEQSAK
+2050 REEQASK

-2088 SEVDDRKEAA
+2088 AEVDDRKQAA
-2098 KQLLQT
+2098 KMLLQT

-2116 VQELIMKKALGAQE
+2116 ITELLMKKTLGDQE
-2130 VAQEAATTTTVTA
+2130 VAQEAATSATVTA
-2143 LHGTQAI
+2143 IHGSQAI
-2150 TDLTVQGAKTSGD
+2150 TDMTVEGAKTTGDVTSG
-2163 IALGTASGAAK
+2163 IARGSAK
-2174 TIGQLGWWGIPLVA
+2174 TIGDLGWWGIPLIA

-2200 AMGKLNKSKQE
+2200 AMGKLNKAKQD

-2222 GRVATGM
+2222 GRVAAGM

-2317 SYPSMPAQASQAA
+2317 NYPSMPAQITQVASGATDMTMQNEQMTQMLGSVAEALSTLNERLSKPIRAA
-2330 QQAGGSGMSAAEMSQ
+2330 
-2345 VLTGVT
+2345 
-2351 DAVNA
+2351 
-2356 LTQRLNQPISAT
+2356 

-2373 RKGAVNQLSKASKF
+2373 SKGAVNQLNKASNF
-2387 MNKNGLTK
+2387 MTKRGLIK

>member
-24 KQVEEMRKE
+24 KKIEEMRKE
-33 WAKLG
+33 WEELDK
-38 KEVQEAQRNME
+38 VIQEAQRNME
-49 KSVDTVDYDKNKKIY
+49 MSVDTVDYDKNKKIY
-64 TDALKQQ
+64 EDALKKQ
-71 KQLQKSIQES
+71 KQLQKSITES
-81 ERNINTV
+81 ERNVNTV
-88 QKYLNDV
+88 QKYLTDI

-104 NAQKG
+104 NAQRG
-109 LNQML
+109 LRDML
-114 LGVNPKNVES
+114 LGVNPKDLKTLN
-124 LRTVREYIK
+124 TVRDYIK
-133 QIADEIQ
+133 QIADEAQ

-172 ELISTTQKN
+172 ELISSTRLN
-181 TQEIQIYRDQLKKVE
+181 TQEIQKYREQLAQVE
-196 DEEQRRISANAGRVM
+196 AEETR
-211 GNLGG
+211 
-216 SSLSEIQEAIKVT
+216 
-229 TQLRDAQKLGGQEW
+229 
-243 NNYNVQ
+243 
-249 IQSAQKYLSDFNNL
+249 
-263 TKQLSMADRMRNLG
+263 
-277 EVSEAS
+277 
-283 LTELKKYWQEQVNGT
+283 
-298 MLSSSE
+298 
-304 LAKYEAQLKKVTDE
+304 
-318 EQRRISANAGRVMGN
+318 
-333 LGGSSVS
+333 
-340 EIQEAI
+340 
-346 KVTTQL
+346 
-352 RDAQKRG
+352 
-359 SQEWEIY
+359 
-366 NDEIQ
+366 
-371 KAQKYL
+371 
-377 QDFNDKAKQL
+377 
-387 TMFRQMGD
+387 
-395 LTKVSSSSLS
+395 
-405 ELKKYWQEQ
+405 
-414 INGADTTSAKLKHYQ
+414 
-429 IQLQAVMKEEERRIS
+429 
-444 VQAGKVMG
+444 
-452 NLTDSSVSEIQEAIK
+452 
-467 VTMQLRDA
+467 
-475 QKLGSQ
+475 
-481 EWDIYNDE
+481 
-489 IQKAQKYLSDFNDL
+489 
-503 TKQLSM
+503 
-509 SDRMRDLGKAS
+509 
-520 ESSLA
+520 
-525 ELKKYWQEQV
+525 
-535 NGAQRG
+535 
-541 SQELAEYESKL
+541 
-552 KQVLDEEKKRSAK
+552 
-565 SAVSVF
+565 
-571 SNLSG
+571 
-576 SSLTEIQDAIKATTQ
+576 
-591 LRDATELGSKQWD
+591 
-604 IYNQYIER
+604 
-612 AKNYLSDFEN
+612 
-622 TSKNAAIAE
+622 
-631 RMKNIGNASTS
+631 
-642 SLAELKKFWQEQV
+642 
-655 DGAELSSQKL
+655 
-665 QQYQQSLEAV
+665 
-675 VNEEQKRVSQR
+675 RVSQR

-725 KGIKDVE
+725 NGVKEVE

-747 QFSTM
+747 EFTSLK
-752 DEALLKAEEVG
+752 DALDKAETVG
-763 MGTFDGTYED
+763 QGTFDGTYED
-773 LEKLKKSLEV
+773 LEKLKKSLEE
-783 YKKSLEVSDTKG
+783 YKKKLEVSDTKG
-795 LKKIQVALEVID
+795 LKKIEDALSTIE
-807 KKQKGALLSAKEL
+807 KKQKNSVLSAKEL
-820 DDIIL
+820 DKVL
-825 NLKAAPLEDLQKAAS
+825 LSLKTTSLEDLQKAAA
-840 QLQQELS
+840 QLQEELS
-847 EAERDTREYM
+847 KTGRDAKKYVEK
-857 ETSMNLRRVN
+857 SMDLRRVN

-1038 PIVDV
+1038 PIVDIV
-1043 VNRIG
+1043 TRIG

-1053 AGLSMSDLIALAGTL
+1053 AGLSMSNLIALGGTV
-1068 DALGQH
+1068 DALGQN
-1074 AEMGGT
+1074 AEMSGT

-1104 DYLKNLIE
+1104 DYLKSLIN
-1112 QGRTMEAIIA
+1112 QGKTMEAIIA

-1147 ERIKQVLV
+1147 GRIKQVLV

-1189 ENAMAIMLRMGNAI
+1189 ENAMAIMQRMGNAI

-1217 DVLRYIASIPN
+1217 DVLRYISSIPN

-1235 SIRLMAVALQ
+1235 SIRLTAVALQ

-1260 ASANILLFGKMMKA
+1260 ASANIVLFTKMVKS
-1274 GTVSLNVFK
+1274 GTASVNIFK
-1283 TAWQALTFAMSKNPI
+1283 IAWQALTFAMRKNPI
-1298 GWAVL
+1298 GWVVL
-1303 GFTALA
+1303 GITALT
-1309 SAVTMFK
+1309 SAVTYFK
-1316 KTVDQAAKAQ
+1316 KSVDEATKAQ
-1326 AEFES
+1326 SEFEAA
-1331 SIQKETFEL
+1331 IQNETFEL
-1340 NNLKYAID
+1340 SNLKYAID

-1438 ETNAGDAMARI
+1438 ETNAGDAMALI

-1462 LYDALDGFMEKYNK
+1462 LYDALDGFMEKYDK

-1501 GQTHTFLE
+1501 GQTQTFLE

-1530 NQGILSSSDLS
+1530 NQGILSSSDIP

-1557 REDVDDLNA
+1557 RSDVEYLNA
-1566 KREKGEK
+1566 KREKGKK
-1573 LTKAET
+1573 LTELETAELERLNERKEKGIMLNKLEESRLEELNDKRRKGENLT
-1579 DELAEKNR
+1579 DSELKELKEKNR
-1587 QLGVYQNNISQVEKR
+1587 LLGVYQYNIDQVEKR

-1632 LEAMMKSINE
+1632 LEGMMKSINE

-1653 GFKSAREEYEALK
+1653 GFKSAKEEYEALK

-1702 LNDQVSAAMAAL
+1702 MNDEISAAMSAL

-1722 QAIRQAYLNEEIT
+1722 QAIRQAYLDEQIT

-1760 LLGESN
+1760 LLGEENS
-1766 TFNQKLYGMEGKNLE
+1766 FNQNLYGMEGKNLE
-1781 STAALLKKMGEKE
+1781 STAALIKKLGERQ
-1794 TDGVRKNLEKDLL
+1794 TDGLRKNLEKDLL

-1886 LNENQLRTYLSNID
+1886 LNEDQLRTYLSNID

-1918 LRDFYQDSKAAAEK
+1918 LRDFYQDSKSAAEK

-1941 DVQWETSGNQKLW
+1941 DVQWETSGSQKLW
-1954 EDRIKGSDDQSEL
+1954 EDRIKGTDERTEL

-1974 GLASTQSSFLGTSD
+1974 GLASTQSSFLGTSE
-1988 TDNAELEALRIK
+1988 TDNAELEALRIR
-2000 LEAAAQYYEQFE
+2000 LEAARQYYEEFYAGKE
-2012 SRKKELIQQAIAS
+2012 ELIQQAIAS
-2025 GATQQQ
+2025 GATQQE
-2031 AEESFLMAQKEAY
+2031 AEESYRMAEKEAL
-2044 DNYIAA
+2044 DELNAA
-2050 REEQSAK
+2050 REEQASK

-2088 SEVDDRKEAA
+2088 AEVDDRKQAA
-2098 KQLLQT
+2098 KMLLQT

-2116 VQELIMKKALGAQE
+2116 ITELLMKKTLGAQE
-2130 VAQEAATTTTVTA
+2130 VAQEADTSATVTA
-2143 LHGTQAI
+2143 IHGSQTI
-2150 TDLTVQGAKTSGD
+2150 TDMTVEGAKTEGDVTSG
-2163 IALGTASGAAK
+2163 IARGSAK
-2174 TIGQLGWWGIPLVA
+2174 TIGDLGWWGIPLIA

-2200 AMGKLNKSKQE
+2200 AMGKLNKAKQD

-2222 GRVATGM
+2222 GRVAAGM

-2317 SYPSMPAQASQAA
+2317 SYPSMPAQITQVASGATDMNIQNE
-2330 QQAGGSGMSAAEMSQ
+2330 QMTQMLGSVAE
-2345 VLTGVT
+2345 
-2351 DAVNA
+2351 A
-2356 LTQRLNQPISAT
+2356 LSTLNDRLSKPISAT

-2373 RKGAVNQLSKASKF
+2373 SKGAVNQLNKASNF
-2387 MNKNGLTK
+2387 MTKRGLIK

>member
-24 KQVEEMRKE
+24 KKIEEMRKE
-33 WAKLG
+33 WEELDK
-38 KEVQEAQRNME
+38 VIQEAQRNME
-49 KSVDTVDYDKNKKIY
+49 MSVDTVDYDKNKKIY
-64 TDALKQQ
+64 EDALKKQ
-71 KQLQKSIQES
+71 KQLQKSITES
-81 ERNINTV
+81 ERNVNTV
-88 QKYLNDV
+88 QKYLTDI

-104 NAQKG
+104 NAQRG
-109 LNQML
+109 LRDML
-114 LGVNPKNVES
+114 LGVNPKDLKTLN
-124 LRTVREYIK
+124 TVRDYIK

-140 RRKGNLVEFSD
+140 RRKGNIVEFSD

-158 VSDKSLGMAKQRLQ
+158 VSDKSLGKAKERLQ
-172 ELISTTQKN
+172 DLIKSTELN
-181 TQEIQIYRDQLKKVE
+181 TQEIQKYRDQLAQVE
-196 DEEQRRISANAGRVM
+196 AEETRR
-211 GNLGG
+211 
-216 SSLSEIQEAIKVT
+216 
-229 TQLRDAQKLGGQEW
+229 
-243 NNYNVQ
+243 
-249 IQSAQKYLSDFNNL
+249 
-263 TKQLSMADRMRNLG
+263 
-277 EVSEAS
+277 
-283 LTELKKYWQEQVNGT
+283 
-298 MLSSSE
+298 
-304 LAKYEAQLKKVTDE
+304 
-318 EQRRISANAGRVMGN
+318 
-333 LGGSSVS
+333 
-340 EIQEAI
+340 
-346 KVTTQL
+346 
-352 RDAQKRG
+352 
-359 SQEWEIY
+359 
-366 NDEIQ
+366 
-371 KAQKYL
+371 
-377 QDFNDKAKQL
+377 
-387 TMFRQMGD
+387 
-395 LTKVSSSSLS
+395 
-405 ELKKYWQEQ
+405 
-414 INGADTTSAKLKHYQ
+414 
-429 IQLQAVMKEEERRIS
+429 
-444 VQAGKVMG
+444 
-452 NLTDSSVSEIQEAIK
+452 
-467 VTMQLRDA
+467 
-475 QKLGSQ
+475 
-481 EWDIYNDE
+481 
-489 IQKAQKYLSDFNDL
+489 
-503 TKQLSM
+503 
-509 SDRMRDLGKAS
+509 
-520 ESSLA
+520 
-525 ELKKYWQEQV
+525 
-535 NGAQRG
+535 
-541 SQELAEYESKL
+541 
-552 KQVLDEEKKRSAK
+552 
-565 SAVSVF
+565 VF
-571 SNLSG
+571 
-576 SSLTEIQDAIKATTQ
+576 
-591 LRDATELGSKQWD
+591 
-604 IYNQYIER
+604 
-612 AKNYLSDFEN
+612 
-622 TSKNAAIAE
+622 
-631 RMKNIGNASTS
+631 
-642 SLAELKKFWQEQV
+642 
-655 DGAELSSQKL
+655 
-665 QQYQQSLEAV
+665 
-675 VNEEQKRVSQR
+675 QR

-696 GTFDGTISQTKE
+696 GTFDGTIAQTKE
-708 AIKLL
+708 SIKLL

-725 KGIKDVE
+725 KGVKEVE

-747 QFSTM
+747 EFTSLK
-752 DEALLKAEEVG
+752 DALDKAETVG
-763 MGTFDGTYED
+763 QGTFDGTYED
-773 LEKLKKSLEV
+773 LEKLKKSLEE
-783 YKKSLEVSDTKG
+783 YKKKLEVSNTKG
-795 LKKIQVALEVID
+795 LKKIEDALSTIE
-807 KKQKGALLSAKEL
+807 KKQKNSVLSAEEL
-820 DDIIL
+820 NKVIL
-825 NLKAAPLEDLQKAAS
+825 TLKTAPLEDLQKAAA
-840 QLQQELS
+840 QLQEELS
-847 EAERDTREYM
+847 ETGRDAKKYVEK
-857 ETSMNLRRVN
+857 SMDLRRVN

-964 LGISAKED
+964 FGISAKED

-1112 QGRTMEAIIA
+1112 QGKTIQAVIA

-1132 LDVLAPIM
+1132 LDVLAPII

-1189 ENAMAIMLRMGNAI
+1189 ENAMAIMQRMGNAI

-1217 DVLRYIASIPN
+1217 DVLRYISSIPN
-1228 RFERGET
+1228 RFERGEK
-1235 SIRLMAVALQ
+1235 SIRLMAVTVQA
-1245 VLVGVMIAT
+1245 LVGVMIAT

-1260 ASANILLFGKMMKA
+1260 ASANIVLFTKMVKA
-1274 GTVSLNVFK
+1274 GTASVNIFK
-1283 TAWQALTFAMSKNPI
+1283 IAWQWLSKAMMSNPL
-1298 GWAVL
+1298 GWVVL
-1303 GFTALA
+1303 GFTALT
-1309 SAVTMFK
+1309 SAITYFK
-1316 KTVDQAAKAQ
+1316 KSVDEATKAQ
-1326 AEFES
+1326 SEFEAA
-1331 SIQKETFEL
+1331 IQKETFEL
-1340 NNLKYAID
+1340 SNLKYAID

-1431 NKMQNVG
+1431 NKMENVG

-1462 LYDALDGFMEKYNK
+1462 LYDALDGFMEKYDK

-1501 GQTHTFLE
+1501 GQTQTFLE

-1530 NQGILSSSDLS
+1530 NQGILSSSDLP

-1557 REDVDDLNA
+1557 REDVDELNA

-1579 DELAEKNR
+1579 AELAEKNR

-1653 GFKSAREEYEALK
+1653 GFKSAKEEYEALK

-1702 LNDQVSAAMAAL
+1702 MNDEISAAMSAL

-1722 QAIRQAYLNEEIT
+1722 QAIRQAYLDEQIT

-1760 LLGESN
+1760 LLGEEN
-1766 TFNQKLYGMEGKNLE
+1766 TFNQNLYGMEGKNLE
-1781 STAALLKKMGEKE
+1781 STAALIKKLGERQ
-1794 TDGVRKNLEKDLL
+1794 TDGLRKNLEKDLL

-1871 ERMDALVSLSEDAYS
+1871 ERINALVSLSEDAYS
-1886 LNENQLRTYLSNID
+1886 LNEDQLRTYLSNID

-1941 DVQWETSGNQKLW
+1941 DVQWETSGNAQTKDSVSNQYDEIERKLGIL
-1954 EDRIKGSDDQSEL
+1954 ESLGIAPGETTIVGLSSTDSIELERLKSEL
-1967 MGAAGNL
+1967 E
-1974 GLASTQSSFLGTSD
+1974 T
-1988 TDNAELEALRIK
+1988 
-2000 LEAAAQYYEQFE
+2000 AQMYYEQFYGKRE
-2012 SRKKELIQQAIAS
+2012 ELIQQAIAS
-2025 GATQQQ
+2025 GATEMEAQQ
-2031 AEESFLMAQKEAY
+2031 AYNMAQRDAFNELIDAQDSY
-2044 DNYIAA
+2044 Y
-2050 REEQSAK
+2050 AK
-2057 ELEITES
+2057 EDDITYK
-2064 KLSTLKNY
+2064 KLLSLKNY
-2072 TDAVVDFSEQ
+2072 TDAVVDFGEQ

-2088 SEVDDRKEAA
+2088 AEVDDRKEAA

-2143 LHGTQAI
+2143 LHGTQAV
-2150 TDLTVQGAKTSGD
+2150 TDLTVQGAKTTAD
-2163 IALGTASGAAK
+2163 ISAGIASGSAK
-2174 TIGQLGWWGIPLVA
+2174 TIGQLGWWGIPLIA

-2200 AMGKLNKSKQE
+2200 AMGKLNKAKQD

-2222 GRVATGM
+2222 GRVAAGM

-2287 LNYPHIYDSIL
+2287 LNYPHIYESIL

-2317 SYPSMPAQASQAA
+2317 SYPSMPAQITQVASGATDMTMQNEQMTQMLGSVAEALSTLNERLSKPIRAA
-2330 QQAGGSGMSAAEMSQ
+2330 
-2345 VLTGVT
+2345 
-2351 DAVNA
+2351 
-2356 LTQRLNQPISAT
+2356 

-2373 RKGAVNQLSKASKF
+2373 SKGAVNQLNKASNF
-2387 MNKNGLTK
+2387 MTKRGLIK

>member
-24 KQVEEMRKE
+24 KKIEEMRKE
-33 WAKLG
+33 WEELDK
-38 KEVQEAQRNME
+38 VIQEAQRNME
-49 KSVDTVDYDKNKKIY
+49 MSVDTVDYDKNKKIY
-64 TDALKQQ
+64 EDALKKQ
-71 KQLQKSIQES
+71 KQLQKSITES
-81 ERNINTV
+81 ERNVNTV
-88 QKYLNDV
+88 QKYLTDI

-104 NAQKG
+104 NAQRG
-109 LNQML
+109 LRDML
-114 LGVNPKNVES
+114 LGVNPKDLKTLN
-124 LRTVREYIK
+124 TVRDYIK
-133 QIADEIQ
+133 QIADEAQ

-172 ELISTTQKN
+172 ELISSTRLN
-181 TQEIQIYRDQLKKVE
+181 TQEIQKYREQLAQVE
-196 DEEQRRISANAGRVM
+196 AEETR
-211 GNLGG
+211 
-216 SSLSEIQEAIKVT
+216 
-229 TQLRDAQKLGGQEW
+229 
-243 NNYNVQ
+243 
-249 IQSAQKYLSDFNNL
+249 
-263 TKQLSMADRMRNLG
+263 
-277 EVSEAS
+277 
-283 LTELKKYWQEQVNGT
+283 
-298 MLSSSE
+298 
-304 LAKYEAQLKKVTDE
+304 
-318 EQRRISANAGRVMGN
+318 
-333 LGGSSVS
+333 
-340 EIQEAI
+340 
-346 KVTTQL
+346 
-352 RDAQKRG
+352 
-359 SQEWEIY
+359 
-366 NDEIQ
+366 
-371 KAQKYL
+371 
-377 QDFNDKAKQL
+377 
-387 TMFRQMGD
+387 
-395 LTKVSSSSLS
+395 
-405 ELKKYWQEQ
+405 
-414 INGADTTSAKLKHYQ
+414 
-429 IQLQAVMKEEERRIS
+429 
-444 VQAGKVMG
+444 
-452 NLTDSSVSEIQEAIK
+452 
-467 VTMQLRDA
+467 
-475 QKLGSQ
+475 
-481 EWDIYNDE
+481 
-489 IQKAQKYLSDFNDL
+489 
-503 TKQLSM
+503 
-509 SDRMRDLGKAS
+509 
-520 ESSLA
+520 
-525 ELKKYWQEQV
+525 
-535 NGAQRG
+535 
-541 SQELAEYESKL
+541 
-552 KQVLDEEKKRSAK
+552 
-565 SAVSVF
+565 
-571 SNLSG
+571 
-576 SSLTEIQDAIKATTQ
+576 
-591 LRDATELGSKQWD
+591 
-604 IYNQYIER
+604 
-612 AKNYLSDFEN
+612 
-622 TSKNAAIAE
+622 
-631 RMKNIGNASTS
+631 
-642 SLAELKKFWQEQV
+642 
-655 DGAELSSQKL
+655 
-665 QQYQQSLEAV
+665 
-675 VNEEQKRVSQR
+675 RVSQR

-725 KGIKDVE
+725 KGVKEVE

-747 QFSTM
+747 EFTSLE
-752 DEALLKAEEVG
+752 DALDKAETVG
-763 MGTFDGTYED
+763 QGTFGGTYED
-773 LEKLKKSLEV
+773 LEKLKKSLEE
-783 YKKSLEVSDTKG
+783 YKKKLEVSDTKG
-795 LKKIQVALEVID
+795 LKKIEDALSTIE
-807 KKQKGALLSAKEL
+807 KKQKNSVLSAKEL
-820 DDIIL
+820 DKVL
-825 NLKAAPLEDLQKAAS
+825 LSLKTASLEDLQKAAA
-840 QLQQELS
+840 QLQEELS
-847 EAERDTREYM
+847 KTERDAEKYV
-857 ETSMNLRRVN
+857 EKSMDLRRVN

-1112 QGRTMEAIIA
+1112 QGKTIQAVIA

-1189 ENAMAIMLRMGNAI
+1189 ENAMAIMQRMGNAI

-1217 DVLRYIASIPN
+1217 DVLRYISSIPN
-1228 RFERGET
+1228 RFERGEK
-1235 SIRLMAVALQ
+1235 SIRLMAVTVQA
-1245 VLVGVMIAT
+1245 LVGVMIAT

-1260 ASANILLFGKMMKA
+1260 ASANIVLFTKMVKA
-1274 GTVSLNVFK
+1274 GTASVNIFK
-1283 TAWQALTFAMSKNPI
+1283 IAWQWLSKAMMSNPL
-1298 GWAVL
+1298 GWVVL
-1303 GFTALA
+1303 GFTALT
-1309 SAVTMFK
+1309 SAITYFK
-1316 KTVDQAAKAQ
+1316 KSVDEATKAQ
-1326 AEFES
+1326 SEFEAA
-1331 SIQKETFEL
+1331 IQKETFEL
-1340 NNLKYAID
+1340 SNLKYAID

-1431 NKMQNVG
+1431 NKMENVG
-1438 ETNAGDAMARI
+1438 ETNAGDAMALI

-1462 LYDALDGFMEKYNK
+1462 LYDALDGFMEKYDK

-1501 GQTHTFLE
+1501 GQTQTFLE

-1530 NQGILSSSDLS
+1530 NQGILSSSDIP

-1557 REDVDDLNA
+1557 RSDVEYLNA
-1566 KREKGEK
+1566 KREKGKK
-1573 LTKAET
+1573 LTELETAELERLNERKEKGIMLNKLEESRLEELNDKRRKGENLT
-1579 DELAEKNR
+1579 DSELKELKEKNR
-1587 QLGVYQNNISQVEKR
+1587 LLGVYQYNIDQVEKR

-1653 GFKSAREEYEALK
+1653 GFKSAKEEYEALK

-1702 LNDQVSAAMAAL
+1702 MNDEISAAMSAL

-1722 QAIRQAYLNEEIT
+1722 QAIRQAYLDEQIT

-1760 LLGESN
+1760 LLGEEN
-1766 TFNQKLYGMEGKNLE
+1766 TFNQNLYGMEGKNLE
-1781 STAALLKKMGEKE
+1781 STAALIKKLGERQ
-1794 TDGVRKNLEKDLL
+1794 TDGLRKNLEKDLL

-1821 KELLKYNPFESL
+1821 KELLKYNPFESI

-1871 ERMDALVSLSEDAYS
+1871 ERINALVSLSEDAYNM
-1886 LNENQLRTYLSNID
+1886 NEIQLRGRLLGID
-1900 AVWAES
+1900 KIWAES

-1918 LRDFYQDSKAAAEK
+1918 LRDFYQDSKSAAEK

-1954 EDRIKGSDDQSEL
+1954 EDRIKGTDERTEL

-1974 GLASTQSSFLGTSD
+1974 GLASTQSSFLGTSE
-1988 TDNAELEALRIK
+1988 TDNAELEALRIR
-2000 LEAAAQYYEQFE
+2000 LEAARQYYEEFYA
-2012 SRKKELIQQAIAS
+2012 RKEELIQQAIAS
-2025 GATQQQ
+2025 GATQQE
-2031 AEESFLMAQKEAY
+2031 AEESYRMAEKEAL
-2044 DNYIAA
+2044 DELNAA
-2050 REEQSAK
+2050 REEQASK

-2088 SEVDDRKEAA
+2088 AEVDDRKQAA
-2098 KQLLQT
+2098 KMLLQT

-2116 VQELIMKKALGAQE
+2116 ITELLMKKTLGDQE
-2130 VAQEAATTTTVTA
+2130 VAQEAATSATVTA
-2143 LHGTQAI
+2143 IHGSQAI
-2150 TDLTVQGAKTSGD
+2150 TDMTVEGAKTAGDVTSG
-2163 IALGTASGAAK
+2163 IARGSAK
-2174 TIGQLGWWGIPLVA
+2174 TIGDLGWWGIPLIA

-2200 AMGKLNKSKQE
+2200 AMGKLNKAKQD

-2222 GRVATGM
+2222 GRVAAGM

-2287 LNYPHIYDSIL
+2287 LNYPHIYESIL

-2317 SYPSMPAQASQAA
+2317 SYPSMPAQITQVASGATDMTMQNE
-2330 QQAGGSGMSAAEMSQ
+2330 QMTQMLGSVAE
-2345 VLTGVT
+2345 
-2351 DAVNA
+2351 A
-2356 LTQRLNQPISAT
+2356 LSTLNERLSKPISAT

-2373 RKGAVNQLSKASKF
+2373 SKGAVNQLNKASNF
-2387 MNKNGLTK
+2387 MTKRGLIK

>member
-13 DVLIGGADQAR
+13 DVLIGGAEQAR
-24 KQVEEMRKE
+24 KQVEQMREE
-33 WAKLG
+33 WKKLG
-38 KEVQEAQRNME
+38 KQAQEAQKNMQAT
-49 KSVDTVDYDKNKKIY
+49 VDTVAYDKNKKIY
-64 TDALKQQ
+64 EDALKQQ
-71 KQLQKSIQES
+71 KQLQKSITES

-88 QKYLNDV
+88 QKYLTDI

-109 LNQML
+109 LKQML
-114 LGVNPKNVES
+114 LGVNPKDLQTLN
-124 LRTVREYIK
+124 TVRDYIK
-133 QIADEIQ
+133 QIADEAQ

-181 TQEIQIYRDQLKKVE
+181 TKEIQTYREQLKKVE
-196 DEEQRRISANAGRVM
+196 DEEQRRISSKAGRVM
-211 GNLGG
+211 GNLDG
-216 SSLSEIQEAIKVT
+216 SSVAEIQEAINVT
-229 TQLRDAQKLGGQEW
+229 TKLRDAQKLGGQEW
-243 NNYNVQ
+243 EIYNDE
-249 IQSAQKYLSDFNNL
+249 IQRAQKYLSDFNNL
-263 TKQLSMADRMRNLG
+263 TKQIA
-277 EVSEAS
+277 
-283 LTELKKYWQEQVNGT
+283 
-298 MLSSSE
+298 
-304 LAKYEAQLKKVTDE
+304 
-318 EQRRISANAGRVMGN
+318 
-333 LGGSSVS
+333 
-340 EIQEAI
+340 
-346 KVTTQL
+346 
-352 RDAQKRG
+352 
-359 SQEWEIY
+359 
-366 NDEIQ
+366 
-371 KAQKYL
+371 
-377 QDFNDKAKQL
+377 
-387 TMFRQMGD
+387 
-395 LTKVSSSSLS
+395 
-405 ELKKYWQEQ
+405 
-414 INGADTTSAKLKHYQ
+414 
-429 IQLQAVMKEEERRIS
+429 
-444 VQAGKVMG
+444 
-452 NLTDSSVSEIQEAIK
+452 
-467 VTMQLRDA
+467 
-475 QKLGSQ
+475 
-481 EWDIYNDE
+481 
-489 IQKAQKYLSDFNDL
+489 
-503 TKQLSM
+503 M
-509 SDRMRDLGKAS
+509 SDRMKELGKAS
-520 ESSLA
+520 ESSLS

-612 AKNYLSDFEN
+612 AKKYLSDFEN

-665 QQYQQSLEAV
+665 QQYQQNLEAV
-675 VNEEQKRVSQR
+675 IKEEQNRISNR
-686 AQTTLGKVQT
+686 AQTTLGQVQT
-696 GTFDGTISQTKE
+696 GTFDGTIAQTKE

-725 KGIKDVE
+725 KGVKEVE

-747 QFSTM
+747 EFTSLE
-752 DEALLKAEEVG
+752 DALDKAETVG
-763 MGTFDGTYED
+763 QGTFDGTYED
-773 LEKLKKSLEV
+773 LEKLKKSLEE
-783 YKKSLEVSDTKG
+783 YKKKLEVSDTKG
-795 LKKIQVALEVID
+795 LKKIEDALSTIE
-807 KKQKGALLSAKEL
+807 KKQKNSVLSAKEL
-820 DDIIL
+820 DKVL
-825 NLKAAPLEDLQKAAS
+825 LSLKTASLEDLQKAAA
-840 QLQQELS
+840 QLQEELS
-847 EAERDTREYM
+847 KTERDAEKYV
-857 ETSMNLRRVN
+857 EKSMDLRRVN

-1112 QGRTMEAIIA
+1112 QGKTIQAVIA

-1189 ENAMAIMLRMGNAI
+1189 ENAMAIMQRMGNAI

-1217 DVLRYIASIPN
+1217 DVLRYISSIPN
-1228 RFERGET
+1228 RFERGEK
-1235 SIRLMAVALQ
+1235 SIRLMAVTVQA
-1245 VLVGVMIAT
+1245 LVGVMIAT

-1260 ASANILLFGKMMKA
+1260 ASANIVLFTKMVKA
-1274 GTVSLNVFK
+1274 GTASVNIFK
-1283 TAWQALTFAMSKNPI
+1283 IAWQWLSKAMMSNPL
-1298 GWAVL
+1298 GWVVL
-1303 GFTALA
+1303 GFTALT
-1309 SAVTMFK
+1309 SAITYFK
-1316 KTVDQAAKAQ
+1316 KSVDEATKAQ
-1326 AEFES
+1326 SEFEAA
-1331 SIQKETFEL
+1331 IQKETFEL
-1340 NNLKYAID
+1340 SNLKYAID

-1501 GQTHTFLE
+1501 GQTQTFLE

-1530 NQGILSSSDLS
+1530 NQGILSSSDIP

-1557 REDVDDLNA
+1557 RSDVEYLNA
-1566 KREKGEK
+1566 KREKGKK
-1573 LTKAET
+1573 LTELETAELERLNERKEKGIMLNKLEESRLEELNDKRRKGENLT
-1579 DELAEKNR
+1579 DSELKELKEKNR
-1587 QLGVYQNNISQVEKR
+1587 LLGVYQYNIDQVEKR

-1653 GFKSAREEYEALK
+1653 GFKSAKEEYEALK

-1687 WLKVRKSGTRGEQKE
+1687 WIKVRKSGTRGEQKE
-1702 LNDQVSAAMAAL
+1702 MNDEISAAMSAL

-1722 QAIRQAYLNEEIT
+1722 QAIRQAYLEEQIT

-1760 LLGESN
+1760 LLGEEN
-1766 TFNQKLYGMEGKNLE
+1766 TFNQNLYGMEGKNLE
-1781 STAALLKKMGEKE
+1781 STAALIKKLGERQ
-1794 TDGVRKNLEKDLL
+1794 TDGLRKNLEKDLL

-1871 ERMDALVSLSEDAYS
+1871 ERINALVSLSEDAYS
-1886 LNENQLRTYLSNID
+1886 LNEDQLRTYLSNID

-1954 EDRIKGSDDQSEL
+1954 EDRIKGTDERTEL

-1974 GLASTQSSFLGTSD
+1974 GLASTQSSFLGTSE
-1988 TDNAELEALRIK
+1988 TDNAELEALRIR
-2000 LEAAAQYYEQFE
+2000 LEAARQYYEEFYA
-2012 SRKKELIQQAIAS
+2012 RKEELIQQAIAS
-2025 GATQQQ
+2025 GATQQE
-2031 AEESFLMAQKEAY
+2031 AEESYRMAEKEAL
-2044 DNYIAA
+2044 DELNAA
-2050 REEQSAK
+2050 REEQASK

-2088 SEVDDRKEAA
+2088 AEVDDRKQAA
-2098 KQLLQT
+2098 KMLLQT

-2116 VQELIMKKALGAQE
+2116 ITELLMKKTLGDQE
-2130 VAQEAATTTTVTA
+2130 VAQEAATSATVTA
-2143 LHGTQAI
+2143 IHGSQAI
-2150 TDLTVQGAKTSGD
+2150 TDMTVEGAKTTGDVTSG
-2163 IALGTASGAAK
+2163 IARGSAK
-2174 TIGQLGWWGIPLVA
+2174 TIGDLGWWGIPLIA

-2200 AMGKLNKSKQE
+2200 AMGKLNKAKQD

-2222 GRVATGM
+2222 GRVAAGM

-2317 SYPSMPAQASQAA
+2317 NYPSMPAQITQVASGATDMTMQNE
-2330 QQAGGSGMSAAEMSQ
+2330 QMTQMLGSVAE
-2345 VLTGVT
+2345 
-2351 DAVNA
+2351 A
-2356 LTQRLNQPISAT
+2356 LSTLNERLSKPISAT

-2373 RKGAVNQLSKASKF
+2373 SKGAVNQLNKASNF
-2387 MNKNGLTK
+2387 MTKRGLIK

>member
-24 KQVEEMRKE
+24 KKIEEMRKE
-33 WAKLG
+33 WEELDK
-38 KEVQEAQRNME
+38 VIQEAQRNME
-49 KSVDTVDYDKNKKIY
+49 MSVDTVDYDKNKKIY
-64 TDALKQQ
+64 EDALKKQ
-71 KQLQKSIQES
+71 KQLQKSITES
-81 ERNINTV
+81 ERNVNTV
-88 QKYLNDV
+88 QKYLTDI

-104 NAQKG
+104 NAQRG
-109 LNQML
+109 LRDML
-114 LGVNPKNVES
+114 LGVNPKDLKTLN
-124 LRTVREYIK
+124 TVRDYIK

-140 RRKGNLVEFSD
+140 RRKGNIVEFSD

-158 VSDKSLGMAKQRLQ
+158 VSDKSLGKAKERLQ
-172 ELISTTQKN
+172 DLIKSTELN
-181 TQEIQIYRDQLKKVE
+181 TQEIQKYRDQLAQVE
-196 DEEQRRISANAGRVM
+196 AEETR
-211 GNLGG
+211 
-216 SSLSEIQEAIKVT
+216 
-229 TQLRDAQKLGGQEW
+229 
-243 NNYNVQ
+243 
-249 IQSAQKYLSDFNNL
+249 
-263 TKQLSMADRMRNLG
+263 
-277 EVSEAS
+277 
-283 LTELKKYWQEQVNGT
+283 
-298 MLSSSE
+298 
-304 LAKYEAQLKKVTDE
+304 
-318 EQRRISANAGRVMGN
+318 
-333 LGGSSVS
+333 
-340 EIQEAI
+340 
-346 KVTTQL
+346 
-352 RDAQKRG
+352 
-359 SQEWEIY
+359 
-366 NDEIQ
+366 
-371 KAQKYL
+371 
-377 QDFNDKAKQL
+377 
-387 TMFRQMGD
+387 
-395 LTKVSSSSLS
+395 
-405 ELKKYWQEQ
+405 
-414 INGADTTSAKLKHYQ
+414 
-429 IQLQAVMKEEERRIS
+429 
-444 VQAGKVMG
+444 
-452 NLTDSSVSEIQEAIK
+452 
-467 VTMQLRDA
+467 
-475 QKLGSQ
+475 
-481 EWDIYNDE
+481 
-489 IQKAQKYLSDFNDL
+489 
-503 TKQLSM
+503 
-509 SDRMRDLGKAS
+509 
-520 ESSLA
+520 
-525 ELKKYWQEQV
+525 
-535 NGAQRG
+535 
-541 SQELAEYESKL
+541 
-552 KQVLDEEKKRSAK
+552 
-565 SAVSVF
+565 
-571 SNLSG
+571 
-576 SSLTEIQDAIKATTQ
+576 
-591 LRDATELGSKQWD
+591 
-604 IYNQYIER
+604 
-612 AKNYLSDFEN
+612 
-622 TSKNAAIAE
+622 
-631 RMKNIGNASTS
+631 
-642 SLAELKKFWQEQV
+642 
-655 DGAELSSQKL
+655 
-665 QQYQQSLEAV
+665 
-675 VNEEQKRVSQR
+675 RVSQR

-725 KGIKDVE
+725 KGVKEVE

-747 QFSTM
+747 EFTSLE
-752 DEALLKAEEVG
+752 DALNKAESVG
-763 MGTFDGTYED
+763 QGTFDGTYED
-773 LEKLKKSLEV
+773 LEKLKKSLEE
-783 YKKSLEVSDTKG
+783 YKKKLEVSDTKG
-795 LKKIQVALEVID
+795 LKKIEDALSTIE
-807 KKQKGALLSAKEL
+807 KKQKSSVLSAEEL
-820 DDIIL
+820 NKVIL
-825 NLKAAPLEDLQKAAS
+825 TLKTAPLEDLQKAAA

-847 EAERDTREYM
+847 KTERDADKYV

-1038 PIVDV
+1038 PIVDIV
-1043 VNRIG
+1043 TRIG

-1053 AGLSMSDLIALAGTL
+1053 AGLSTSNLIALGGTV
-1068 DALGQH
+1068 DALGQN
-1074 AEMGGT
+1074 AEMSGT

-1104 DYLKNLIE
+1104 DYLKSLIN
-1112 QGRTMEAIIA
+1112 QGKTMEAIIA

-1189 ENAMAIMLRMGNAI
+1189 ENAMAIMQRMGNAI

-1217 DVLRYIASIPN
+1217 DVLRYISSIPN

-1235 SIRLMAVALQ
+1235 SIRLTAVALQ
-1245 VLVGVMIAT
+1245 VLVGLMIAT

-1260 ASANILLFGKMMKA
+1260 ASANIVLFTKMVKS
-1274 GTVSLNVFK
+1274 GTASVNIFK
-1283 TAWQALTFAMSKNPI
+1283 IAWQSLSKAMMSNPL
-1298 GWAVL
+1298 GWVVL
-1303 GFTALA
+1303 GFTALT
-1309 SAVTMFK
+1309 SAITYFK
-1316 KTVDQAAKAQ
+1316 KSVDEATKAQ
-1326 AEFES
+1326 SEFEAA
-1331 SIQKETFEL
+1331 IQKETFEL
-1340 NNLKYAID
+1340 SNLKYAID

-1438 ETNAGDAMARI
+1438 ETNAGDAMALI

-1462 LYDALDGFMEKYNK
+1462 LYDALDGFMEKYDK

-1501 GQTHTFLE
+1501 GQTQTFLE
-1509 STQRAAES
+1509 STQRAAER

-1530 NQGILSSSDLS
+1530 NQDILSSSDLP

-1557 REDVDDLNA
+1557 RSDVEYLNA
-1566 KREKGEK
+1566 KREKGKK
-1573 LTKAET
+1573 LTELETAELERLNERKEKGIMLNKLEESRLEELNEKRRKGENLT
-1579 DELAEKNR
+1579 DSELKELKEKNR
-1587 QLGVYQNNISQVEKR
+1587 LLGAYQYNIDQVEKR

-1653 GFKSAREEYEALK
+1653 GFKSAKEEYEALK

-1702 LNDQVSAAMAAL
+1702 MNDEISAAMSAL

-1722 QAIRQAYLNEEIT
+1722 QAIRQAYLDEQIT

-1760 LLGESN
+1760 LLGEEN
-1766 TFNQKLYGMEGKNLE
+1766 TFNQNLYGMEGKNLE
-1781 STAALLKKMGEKE
+1781 STAALIKKLGERQ
-1794 TDGVRKNLEKDLL
+1794 TDGLRKNLEKDLL

-1871 ERMDALVSLSEDAYS
+1871 ERINALVSLSEDAYS
-1886 LNENQLRTYLSNID
+1886 LNEDQLRTYLSNID

-1954 EDRIKGSDDQSEL
+1954 EDRIKGTDERTEL

-1974 GLASTQSSFLGTSD
+1974 GLASTQSSFLGTSE

-2050 REEQSAK
+2050 REEQSSK

-2088 SEVDDRKEAA
+2088 AEVDDRKQAA
-2098 KQLLQT
+2098 KMLLQT

-2116 VQELIMKKALGAQE
+2116 ITELLMKKTLGDQE
-2130 VAQEAATTTTVTA
+2130 VAQEAATSATVTA
-2143 LHGTQAI
+2143 IHGSQAI
-2150 TDLTVQGAKTSGD
+2150 TDMTVEGAKTEGDVTSG
-2163 IALGTASGAAK
+2163 IARGSAK
-2174 TIGQLGWWGIPLVA
+2174 TIGDLGWWGIPLIA

-2200 AMGKLNKSKQE
+2200 AMGKLNKAKQD

-2222 GRVATGM
+2222 GRVAAGM

-2287 LNYPHIYDSIL
+2287 LNYPHIYESIL

-2317 SYPSMPAQASQAA
+2317 SYPSMPAQITQVASGATDMTMQNE
-2330 QQAGGSGMSAAEMSQ
+2330 QMTQMLGSVAE
-2345 VLTGVT
+2345 
-2351 DAVNA
+2351 A
-2356 LTQRLNQPISAT
+2356 LSTLNERLSKPISAT

-2373 RKGAVNQLSKASKF
+2373 SKGAVNQLNKASNF
-2387 MNKNGLTK
+2387 MTKRGLIK

>member
-13 DVLIGGADQAR
+13 DVLIGGAEQAR

-38 KEVQEAQRNME
+38 KEVQQAQRNME
-49 KSVDTVDYDKNKKIY
+49 KSVETVDYDENKKAY
-64 TDALKQQ
+64 TEALKQQ

-88 QKYLNDV
+88 EKYLADI

-104 NAQKG
+104 NTQKG
-109 LNQML
+109 LKQML
-114 LGVNPKNVES
+114 LGVNPKNIES
-124 LRTVREYIK
+124 LNTVRDYIK
-133 QIADEIQ
+133 QIADEAQ

-172 ELISTTQKN
+172 ELISSTRLN
-181 TQEIQIYRDQLKKVE
+181 TQEIQKYREQLAQVE
-196 DEEQRRISANAGRVM
+196 AEETR
-211 GNLGG
+211 
-216 SSLSEIQEAIKVT
+216 
-229 TQLRDAQKLGGQEW
+229 
-243 NNYNVQ
+243 
-249 IQSAQKYLSDFNNL
+249 
-263 TKQLSMADRMRNLG
+263 
-277 EVSEAS
+277 
-283 LTELKKYWQEQVNGT
+283 
-298 MLSSSE
+298 
-304 LAKYEAQLKKVTDE
+304 
-318 EQRRISANAGRVMGN
+318 
-333 LGGSSVS
+333 
-340 EIQEAI
+340 
-346 KVTTQL
+346 
-352 RDAQKRG
+352 
-359 SQEWEIY
+359 
-366 NDEIQ
+366 
-371 KAQKYL
+371 
-377 QDFNDKAKQL
+377 
-387 TMFRQMGD
+387 
-395 LTKVSSSSLS
+395 
-405 ELKKYWQEQ
+405 
-414 INGADTTSAKLKHYQ
+414 
-429 IQLQAVMKEEERRIS
+429 
-444 VQAGKVMG
+444 
-452 NLTDSSVSEIQEAIK
+452 
-467 VTMQLRDA
+467 
-475 QKLGSQ
+475 
-481 EWDIYNDE
+481 
-489 IQKAQKYLSDFNDL
+489 
-503 TKQLSM
+503 
-509 SDRMRDLGKAS
+509 
-520 ESSLA
+520 
-525 ELKKYWQEQV
+525 
-535 NGAQRG
+535 
-541 SQELAEYESKL
+541 
-552 KQVLDEEKKRSAK
+552 
-565 SAVSVF
+565 
-571 SNLSG
+571 
-576 SSLTEIQDAIKATTQ
+576 
-591 LRDATELGSKQWD
+591 
-604 IYNQYIER
+604 
-612 AKNYLSDFEN
+612 
-622 TSKNAAIAE
+622 
-631 RMKNIGNASTS
+631 
-642 SLAELKKFWQEQV
+642 
-655 DGAELSSQKL
+655 
-665 QQYQQSLEAV
+665 
-675 VNEEQKRVSQR
+675 RVSQR
-686 AQTTLGKVQT
+686 AQTTLGQVQT
-696 GTFDGTISQTKE
+696 GTFDGTIAQTKE

-713 EQYKQQLKTSDT
+713 EQYKQQLKTSDI
-725 KGIKDVE
+725 KGVKEVE

-747 QFSTM
+747 EFSSL
-752 DEALLKAEEVG
+752 DEALDKAETVG
-763 MGTFDGTYED
+763 QGTFDGTYED
-773 LEKLKKSLEV
+773 LEKLKKSLEE
-783 YKKSLEVSDTKG
+783 YKKKLEVSDTKG
-795 LKKIQVALEVID
+795 LKKIEDALSTIE
-807 KKQKGALLSAKEL
+807 KKQKNSVLSAEEL
-820 DDIIL
+820 NKVIL
-825 NLKAAPLEDLQKAAS
+825 TLKTAPLEDLQKAAA
-840 QLQQELS
+840 QLQEELS
-847 EAERDTREYM
+847 KTERDAEKYV

-1112 QGRTMEAIIA
+1112 QGKTIQAVIA

-1189 ENAMAIMLRMGNAI
+1189 ENAMAIMQRMGNAI

-1217 DVLRYIASIPN
+1217 DVLRYISSIPN
-1228 RFERGET
+1228 RFERGEK
-1235 SIRLMAVALQ
+1235 SIRLMAVTVQA
-1245 VLVGVMIAT
+1245 LVGVMIAT

-1260 ASANILLFGKMMKA
+1260 ASANIVLFTKMVKA
-1274 GTVSLNVFK
+1274 GTASVNIFK
-1283 TAWQALTFAMSKNPI
+1283 IAWQWLSKAMMSNPL
-1298 GWAVL
+1298 GWVVL
-1303 GFTALA
+1303 GFTALT
-1309 SAVTMFK
+1309 SAITYFK
-1316 KTVDQAAKAQ
+1316 KSVDEATKAQ
-1326 AEFES
+1326 SEFEAA
-1331 SIQKETFEL
+1331 IQKETFEL
-1340 NNLKYAID
+1340 SNLKYAID

-1431 NKMQNVG
+1431 NKMENVG
-1438 ETNAGDAMARI
+1438 ETNAGDAMALI

-1501 GQTHTFLE
+1501 GQTQTFLE

-1530 NQGILSSSDLS
+1530 NQGILSSSDIP

-1557 REDVDDLNA
+1557 RSDVEYLNA
-1566 KREKGEK
+1566 KREKGKK
-1573 LTKAET
+1573 LTELETAELERLNERKEKGIMLNKLEESRLEELNDKRRKGENLT
-1579 DELAEKNR
+1579 DSELKELKEKNR
-1587 QLGVYQNNISQVEKR
+1587 LLGVYQYNIDQVEKR

-1653 GFKSAREEYEALK
+1653 GFKSAKEEYEALK

-1702 LNDQVSAAMAAL
+1702 MNDEISAAMSAL

-1722 QAIRQAYLNEEIT
+1722 QAIRQAYLDEQIT

-1760 LLGESN
+1760 LLGEEN
-1766 TFNQKLYGMEGKNLE
+1766 TFNQNLYGMEGKNLE
-1781 STAALLKKMGEKE
+1781 STAALIKKLGERQ
-1794 TDGVRKNLEKDLL
+1794 TDGLRKNLEKDLL

-1871 ERMDALVSLSEDAYS
+1871 ERINALVSLSEDAYS
-1886 LNENQLRTYLSNID
+1886 LNEDELRTYLSNID

-1954 EDRIKGSDDQSEL
+1954 EDRIKGADDQSEL

-2050 REEQSAK
+2050 REEQSSK

-2064 KLSTLKNY
+2064 KLGTLKNY

-2088 SEVDDRKEAA
+2088 AEVDDRKQAA
-2098 KQLLQT
+2098 KMLLQT

-2116 VQELIMKKALGAQE
+2116 ITELLMKKTLGDQE
-2130 VAQEAATTTTVTA
+2130 VAQEAATSATVTA
-2143 LHGTQAI
+2143 IHGSQAI
-2150 TDLTVQGAKTSGD
+2150 TDMTVEGAKTAGDVTSG
-2163 IALGTASGAAK
+2163 IARGSAK
-2174 TIGQLGWWGIPLVA
+2174 TIGDLGWWGIPLIA

-2200 AMGKLNKSKQE
+2200 AMGKLNKAKQD

-2222 GRVATGM
+2222 GRVAAGM

-2317 SYPSMPAQASQAA
+2317 NYPSMPAQITQVASGAA
-2330 QQAGGSGMSAAEMSQ
+2330 DMTMQNEQMTQMLGSVAEALSTLNERLSKPIRAA
-2345 VLTGVT
+2345 
-2351 DAVNA
+2351 
-2356 LTQRLNQPISAT
+2356 

-2373 RKGAVNQLSKASKF
+2373 SKGAVNQLNKASNF
-2387 MNKNGLTK
+2387 MTKRGLIK

>member
-13 DVLIGGADQAR
+13 DVLIGGAEQAR
-24 KQVEEMRKE
+24 KQVEQMREE
-33 WAKLG
+33 WKKLG
-38 KEVQEAQRNME
+38 KQAQEAQKNMQAT
-49 KSVDTVDYDKNKKIY
+49 VDTVAYDKNKKIY
-64 TDALKQQ
+64 EDALKQQ
-71 KQLQKSIQES
+71 KQLQKSITES

-88 QKYLNDV
+88 QKYLTDI

-109 LNQML
+109 LKQML
-114 LGVNPKNVES
+114 LGVNPKDLQTLN
-124 LRTVREYIK
+124 TVRDYIK
-133 QIADEIQ
+133 QIADEAQ

-181 TQEIQIYRDQLKKVE
+181 TKEIQTYREQLKKVE
-196 DEEQRRISANAGRVM
+196 DEEQRRISSKAGRVM
-211 GNLGG
+211 GNLDG
-216 SSLSEIQEAIKVT
+216 SSVAEIQEAINVT
-229 TQLRDAQKLGGQEW
+229 TKLRDAQKLGGQEW
-243 NNYNVQ
+243 EIYNDE
-249 IQSAQKYLSDFNNL
+249 IQRAQKYLSDFNNL
-263 TKQLSMADRMRNLG
+263 TKQIA
-277 EVSEAS
+277 
-283 LTELKKYWQEQVNGT
+283 
-298 MLSSSE
+298 
-304 LAKYEAQLKKVTDE
+304 
-318 EQRRISANAGRVMGN
+318 
-333 LGGSSVS
+333 
-340 EIQEAI
+340 
-346 KVTTQL
+346 
-352 RDAQKRG
+352 
-359 SQEWEIY
+359 
-366 NDEIQ
+366 
-371 KAQKYL
+371 
-377 QDFNDKAKQL
+377 
-387 TMFRQMGD
+387 
-395 LTKVSSSSLS
+395 
-405 ELKKYWQEQ
+405 
-414 INGADTTSAKLKHYQ
+414 
-429 IQLQAVMKEEERRIS
+429 
-444 VQAGKVMG
+444 
-452 NLTDSSVSEIQEAIK
+452 
-467 VTMQLRDA
+467 
-475 QKLGSQ
+475 
-481 EWDIYNDE
+481 
-489 IQKAQKYLSDFNDL
+489 
-503 TKQLSM
+503 M
-509 SDRMRDLGKAS
+509 SDRMKELGKAS
-520 ESSLA
+520 ESSLS

-612 AKNYLSDFEN
+612 AKKYLSDFEN

-665 QQYQQSLEAV
+665 QQYQQNLEAV
-675 VNEEQKRVSQR
+675 IKEEQNRISNR
-686 AQTTLGKVQT
+686 AQTTLGQVQT
-696 GTFDGTISQTKE
+696 GTFDGTIAQTKE

-725 KGIKDVE
+725 KGVKEVE

-747 QFSTM
+747 EFTSLE
-752 DEALLKAEEVG
+752 DALDKAETVG
-763 MGTFDGTYED
+763 QGTFDGTYED
-773 LEKLKKSLEV
+773 LEKLKKSLEE
-783 YKKSLEVSDTKG
+783 YKKKLEVSDTKG
-795 LKKIQVALEVID
+795 LKKIEDALSTIE
-807 KKQKGALLSAKEL
+807 KKQKNSVLSAKEL
-820 DDIIL
+820 DKVL
-825 NLKAAPLEDLQKAAS
+825 LSLKTASLEDLQKAAA
-840 QLQQELS
+840 QLQEELS
-847 EAERDTREYM
+847 KTERDAEKYV
-857 ETSMNLRRVN
+857 EKSMDLRRVN

-1112 QGRTMEAIIA
+1112 QGKTIQAVIA

-1189 ENAMAIMLRMGNAI
+1189 ENAMAIMQRMGNAI

-1217 DVLRYIASIPN
+1217 DVLRYISSIPN
-1228 RFERGET
+1228 RFERGEK
-1235 SIRLMAVALQ
+1235 SIRLMAVTVQA
-1245 VLVGVMIAT
+1245 LVGVMIAT

-1260 ASANILLFGKMMKA
+1260 ASANIVLFTKMVKA
-1274 GTVSLNVFK
+1274 GTASVNIFK
-1283 TAWQALTFAMSKNPI
+1283 IAWQWLSKAMMSNPL
-1298 GWAVL
+1298 GWVVL
-1303 GFTALA
+1303 GFTALT
-1309 SAVTMFK
+1309 SAITYFK
-1316 KTVDQAAKAQ
+1316 KSVDEATKAQ
-1326 AEFES
+1326 SEFEAA
-1331 SIQKETFEL
+1331 IQKETFEL
-1340 NNLKYAID
+1340 SNLKYAID

-1501 GQTHTFLE
+1501 GQTQTFLE

-1530 NQGILSSSDLS
+1530 NQGILSSSDIP

-1557 REDVDDLNA
+1557 RSDVEYLNA
-1566 KREKGEK
+1566 KREKGKK
-1573 LTKAET
+1573 LTELETAELERLNERKEKGIMLNKLEESRLEELNDKRRKGENLT
-1579 DELAEKNR
+1579 DSELKELKEKNR
-1587 QLGVYQNNISQVEKR
+1587 LLGVYQYNIDQVEKR

-1653 GFKSAREEYEALK
+1653 GFKSAKEEYEALK

-1687 WLKVRKSGTRGEQKE
+1687 WIKVRKSGTRGEQKE
-1702 LNDQVSAAMAAL
+1702 MNDEISAAMSAL

-1722 QAIRQAYLNEEIT
+1722 QAIRQAYLEEQIT

-1760 LLGESN
+1760 LLGEEN
-1766 TFNQKLYGMEGKNLE
+1766 TFNQNLYGMEGKNLE
-1781 STAALLKKMGEKE
+1781 STAALIKKLGERQ
-1794 TDGVRKNLEKDLL
+1794 TDGLRKNLEKDLL

-1871 ERMDALVSLSEDAYS
+1871 ERINALVSLSEDAYS
-1886 LNENQLRTYLSNID
+1886 LNEDQLRTYLSNID

-1954 EDRIKGSDDQSEL
+1954 EDRIKGTDERTEL

-1974 GLASTQSSFLGTSD
+1974 GLASTQSSFLGTSE
-1988 TDNAELEALRIK
+1988 TDNAELEALRIR
-2000 LEAAAQYYEQFE
+2000 LEAARQYYEEFYA
-2012 SRKKELIQQAIAS
+2012 RKEELIQQAIAS
-2025 GATQQQ
+2025 GATQQE
-2031 AEESFLMAQKEAY
+2031 AEESYRMAEKEAL
-2044 DNYIAA
+2044 DELNAA
-2050 REEQSAK
+2050 REEQASK

-2088 SEVDDRKEAA
+2088 AEVDDRKQAA
-2098 KQLLQT
+2098 KMLLQT

-2116 VQELIMKKALGAQE
+2116 ITELLMKKTLGDQE
-2130 VAQEAATTTTVTA
+2130 VAQEAATSATVTA
-2143 LHGTQAI
+2143 IHGSQAI
-2150 TDLTVQGAKTSGD
+2150 TDMTVEGAKTTGDVTSG
-2163 IALGTASGAAK
+2163 IARGSAK
-2174 TIGQLGWWGIPLVA
+2174 TIGDLGWWGIPLIA

-2200 AMGKLNKSKQE
+2200 AMGKLNKAKQD

-2222 GRVATGM
+2222 GRVAAGM

-2317 SYPSMPAQASQAA
+2317 NYPSMPAQITQVASGATDMTMQNEQMTQMLGSVAEALSTLNERLSKPIRAA
-2330 QQAGGSGMSAAEMSQ
+2330 
-2345 VLTGVT
+2345 
-2351 DAVNA
+2351 
-2356 LTQRLNQPISAT
+2356 

-2373 RKGAVNQLSKASKF
+2373 SKGAVNQLNKASNF
-2387 MNKNGLTK
+2387 MTKRGLIK